1 MRHSIK
7 RVGKR
12 TLSIVLTLMMLVS
25 TMVVGMVTFNAAAIP
40 KNTTIY
46 LDLSNASGFK
56 KDSNPIYLAVTASSN
71 SDYSADNLDTSGAGS
86 YKPASDKWY
95 TMSNVSGNIWSAT
108 VTEESTVGK
117 VSFFSD
123 NESGYDNVYLTNC
136 TLGRTYDGTNN
147 MFVIGSST
155 YHNDRKSNIYGGSWS
170 TYSGGSGG
178 DTVTGDLLSVLK
190 GEKVMFYAG
199 EPSGWN
205 QSTIYLYTGSEQ
217 SGDSVSKSGVSN
229 GLSGYVLGAFCVA
242 PDINYYVGHDKYA
255 PYSVKPTAGAAYV
268 LSGDE
273 SSSSGFTKIST
284 NSSGNSLYSLNKGA
298 TLTATTTCDSSIQ
311 AGSSLNVN
319 TSTAA
324 GKSTI
329 GKNNTIEYY
338 IGDSAGNYSKYSLSN
353 GTLDT
358 SELADGTYTLKTVLS
373 DGNIYVVG
381 DTDTFTVESTPTL
394 AKPGLAITDK
404 GIITNFKSV
413 TLTISNGSDF
423 PDGTTFSLVDASGN
437 TVKTLTS
444 GNNTLQFS
452 DTDIPTEEGKYTVV
466 ASCDGYKS
474 SSSDEITLKKVQ
486 VYGVTLAVNNDADV
500 SATFIN
506 AYGRSDTITEGMVTT
521 IPVGTKVTVTAT
533 ITDTANKAFSKF
545 TYGGKNYVNN
555 PAEIT
560 ITENDGVIQTVIN
573 DVEKRK
579 VKIAAIEYV
588 DKVNHTEQTSGKYL
602 SSNNLTYTFNGSS
615 KTVTMTACAADP
627 TAYFAFSSTE
637 HSGWN
642 GNGHKFYVYEVEV
655 PSTVTSLRLDD
666 KVNIS
671 LDSTS
676 EYYAVYNYDGW
687 KSKGFKTSNRYYKV
701 DVVADKSV
709 DSGATVSANGTAS
722 VNYASDNTIKLYKN
736 QSNITLTATPSNTS
750 AFSLER
756 WNDGT
761 TDITSPYTVV
771 GEATLTAYFKAN
783 QTYTINLVK
792 TDANLDSITSSP
804 ASQTYESNTVK
815 VTVKAKAGYECSGL
829 TVKTATDK
837 NVTVTKNADGTY
849 SFTMPGEDVT
859 VTPTITA
866 KQAVNVTVS
875 SNDDTRGTAT
885 LTTTGAIYVGDSFTV
900 KAAPKSDNT
909 FIDFTVTGATQV
921 GTVKNADGSTTGTF
935 KATAQNVTVTANF
948 EENSGVLQTD
958 KYLIYGTSNNPNS
971 FTNVVPVY
979 LLNDGSFVAKL
990 DYSKL
995 KVNQDYYFAL
1005 SGTNTGDLYK
1015 QMYWQTDKYLNKVT
1029 VECTDPDNVEAG
1041 YNEYNLDNVRYNFGR
1056 FKIKSDTVT
1065 GITICVGKDDG
1076 SGNGNVKEP
1085 YYQVIPTVEQLP
1097 EGTVTVYAKDG
1108 TSVEGG
1114 THEMAETRVLGGYD
1128 KIISENEVD
1137 RDCRY
1142 RAHKD
1147 SYLTIQTTMDATR
1160 YSNGYYVYAF
1170 CINGLNYPA
1179 LEIKSG
1185 VYQTTY
1191 KVAGDE
1197 KNSIVEI
1204 TPVYYNKKIEEAG
1217 DYLTIYVDASQ
1228 LEGRWG
1234 NTLSCYSYYYKKAGE
1249 TDAFCTT
1256 PYPGQPMLL
1265 GANGLYYTR
1274 FPRFAYD
1281 STGTKILNPDKNN
1294 EPYLISGLTVNSYSE
1309 KETHGQIYPDLNG
1322 KNLQTFDYDDF
1333 IYISNLGFDTLKFE
1347 IQCRDSVSNQDT
1359 LLGGATNAPDKS
1371 GTTIDLNIYAN
1382 NSGWDDFDDFDGN
1395 KIDIIG
1401 NKLTPEQQAKD
1412 PIYIVST
1419 GNQNTA
1425 LGQWS
1430 TVWYVY
1436 NSKGEY
1442 ITQGHPSDF
1451 ISRNADETTSNP
1463 ETTAYKAIK
1472 AKGYEGVPVKI
1483 SYESNVGANGNTGT
1497 RIDGRWYYT
1506 KSTQS
1511 ATVDVSVQYRND
1523 SSSEWLDDT
1532 NDVSTAVSGTATID
1546 GVTSKT
1552 FEMRNVTA
1560 KLNAV
1565 PKNGYVFV
1573 EWGTVDDEG
1582 NYTKLSNIK
1591 TAASDFMVDTNYHLV
1606 ARFEKVEEGSLI
1618 LTHRKYVGPN
1628 AVGGNGYYLL
1638 SAVIKDSQD
1647 NELASFP
1654 ITEGEIVI
1662 PNIQEY
1668 RGCKIEITMTTRM
1681 RGINTF
1687 VDWYMM
1693 SPEGDYDNITQSEDV
1708 WGKTGE
1714 VSQTIVQWVDNLYNN
1729 AELVLNTLHYY
1740 SDIAQV
1746 TRNAV
1751 LNYKYYNRF
1760 NEERTYT
1767 KVIVLD
1773 DQYIQDHGYEITN
1786 ELIYDNAP
1794 AIEDLYKDCVWRIT
1808 EQTTSKNGT
1817 TATIWGT
1824 HSEILYNVS
1833 LDDGINPVV
1842 STTVKYNNYLKN
1854 DNNEFYKAPNAD
1866 ENGIPFAYWLVTKD
1880 GKEVARCYAND
1891 FNLKIVDHYTITAV
1905 YEETRESS
1913 LTISEPKYTREQ
1925 FTDESGNVKSDYLYV
1940 DFIVAYMNSNGILL
1954 NGELATD
1961 YHTGLIVEFDRYIKV
1976 DDQNADDAKL
1986 TKPLT
1991 EYKYEDYDHTKLQ
2004 NIATDDTKES
2014 GSLTVDG
2021 TRALYKFEINNADYN
2036 NKNRIDYF
2044 VKFDNKNKSFRRY
2057 VMKAYYYV
2065 YYTDSNGDIVY
2076 QQTAPQ
2082 YFCLFEI
2089 GNSTA
2094 ETNNNNSSVTE

>member
-25 TMVVGMVTFNAAAIP
+25 TMVVGIVTFNAAAIP

-123 NESGYDNVYLTNC
+123 NESGYDNVYSTNC

-155 YHNDRKSNIYGGSWS
+155 YHDDRKSNIYGGSWS

-199 EPSGWN
+199 EPSGWK
-205 QSTIYLYTGSEQ
+205 QSTIYLYTGSGQ

-242 PDINYYVGHDKYA
+242 PDINYYVGHSDYA

-268 LSGDE
+268 LSASE

-381 DTDTFTVESTPTL
+381 DTDTFTVESTPTQ
-394 AKPGLAITDK
+394 PYAIT
-404 GIITNFKSV
+404 
-413 TLTISNGSDF
+413 
-423 PDGTTFSLVDASGN
+423 LVS
-437 TVKTLTS
+437 
-444 GNNTLQFS
+444 
-452 DTDIPTEEGKYTVV
+452 TD
-466 ASCDGYKS
+466 
-474 SSSDEITLKKVQ
+474 
-486 VYGVTLAVNNDADV
+486 VN
-500 SATFIN
+500 
-506 AYGRSDTITEGMVTT
+506 
-521 IPVGTKVTVTAT
+521 
-533 ITDTANKAFSKF
+533 
-545 TYGGKNYVNN
+545 
-555 PAEIT
+555 
-560 ITENDGVIQTVIN
+560 
-573 DVEKRK
+573 
-579 VKIAAIEYV
+579 
-588 DKVNHTEQTSGKYL
+588 
-602 SSNNLTYTFNGSS
+602 
-615 KTVTMTACAADP
+615 
-627 TAYFAFSSTE
+627 
-637 HSGWN
+637 
-642 GNGHKFYVYEVEV
+642 
-655 PSTVTSLRLDD
+655 
-666 KVNIS
+666 
-671 LDSTS
+671 
-676 EYYAVYNYDGW
+676 
-687 KSKGFKTSNRYYKV
+687 
-701 DVVADKSV
+701 
-709 DSGATVSANGTAS
+709 
-722 VNYASDNTIKLYKN
+722 
-736 QSNITLTATPSNTS
+736 
-750 AFSLER
+750 LE
-756 WNDGT
+756 
-761 TDITSPYTVV
+761 
-771 GEATLTAYFKAN
+771 
-783 QTYTINLVK
+783 
-792 TDANLDSITSSP
+792 SITSSP

-815 VTVKAKAGYECSGL
+815 VTVKAKAGYVCSGI
-829 TVKTATDK
+829 TVKTATDN
-837 NVTVTKNADGTY
+837 NVTVTKNDDGTY

-866 KQAVNVTVS
+866 KQAANVTVS

-885 LTTTGAIYVGDSFTV
+885 LTTTGTIYVGDSFTV
-900 KAAPKSDNT
+900 KAAPKSDNV
-909 FIDFTVTGATQV
+909 FKNFTVTGATQV
-921 GTVKNADGSTTGTF
+921 GTVINADGSTTGTF

-958 KYLIYGTSNNPNS
+958 KYLIYQYSQNDANPSLLTKSLPIYRLSDGTFIARFSEEE
-971 FTNVVPVY
+971 
-979 LLNDGSFVAKL
+979 VANMQKH
-990 DYSKL
+990 DI
-995 KVNQDYYFAL
+995 YFAL
-1005 SGTNTGDLYK
+1005 SSSKNYSDIYWTNN
-1015 QMYWQTDKYLNKVT
+1015 QNVT
-1029 VECTDPDNVEAG
+1029 VKTDPEDTTLIYADLRNPDGG
-1041 YNEYNLDNVRYNFGR
+1041 YKVGHIWLDNTQVIGME
-1056 FKIKSDTVT
+1056 IE
-1065 GITICVGKDDG
+1065 VGVDDG
-1076 SGNGNVKEP
+1076 KGHVQYPNYVVRP
-1085 YYQVIPTVEQLP
+1085 IVEQLP

-1108 TSVEGG
+1108 TTISGG
-1114 THEMAETRVLGGYD
+1114 TADMAETRVLSGYD
-1128 KIISENEVD
+1128 KILSEVETD
-1137 RDCRY
+1137 THCKY
-1142 RAHKD
+1142 RSSKGK
-1147 SYLTIQTTMDATR
+1147 SLSIQTTMDSTKYA
-1160 YSNGYYVYAF
+1160 NGYYVYAF
-1170 CINGLNYPA
+1170 CINGISYPA
-1179 LEIKSG
+1179 LETSAG

-1191 KVAGDE
+1191 MVSGNE
-1197 KNSIVEI
+1197 ENSIVEI

-1234 NTLSCYSYYYKKAGE
+1234 NTLSCYSYYYTGE
-1249 TDAFCTT
+1249 YNDGKPVALETSG
-1256 PYPGQPMLL
+1256 YPGQPMLL
-1265 GANGLYYTR
+1265 GTNGLYYTR
-1274 FPRFAYD
+1274 FPRYSYD
-1281 STGTKILNPDKNN
+1281 ETGTKRINPNTNN
-1294 EPYLISGLTVNSYSE
+1294 PYLISGVTVNSFSE
-1309 KETHGQIYPDLNG
+1309 KELHGQIYPDLKD

-1347 IQCRDSVSNQDT
+1347 IQCRYSVSNQHT
-1359 LLGGATNAPDKS
+1359 LLNGATNAPVKNDPINLRDYESK
-1371 GTTIDLNIYAN
+1371 
-1382 NSGWDDFDDFDGN
+1382 GWENFYDFDGN

-1401 NKLTPEQQAKD
+1401 NKLSPEQQAKD

-1436 NSKGEY
+1436 NHKGEY

-1463 ETTAYKAIK
+1463 ETPAYEAIK
-1472 AKGYEGVPVKI
+1472 DQGYEGVPVKI
-1483 SYESNVGANGNTGT
+1483 CYESNVGADGNTGT

-1506 KSTQS
+1506 KSNQE
-1511 ATVDVSVQYRND
+1511 ATVDVSVQYR
-1523 SSSEWLDDT
+1523 DDT
-1532 NDVSTAVSGTATID
+1532 SSDVWTNDTNETLTAVSGTATID

-1552 FEMRNVTA
+1552 FEQRNVTA
-1560 KLNAV
+1560 QLNAV

-1573 EWGTVDDEG
+1573 AWGTVDDEG

-1714 VSQTIVQWVDNLYNN
+1714 VSQTIVQSVDNLYNG

-1740 SDIAQV
+1740 SDIARV
-1746 TRNAV
+1746 SRDAV

-1760 NEERTYT
+1760 NQEKTYV
-1767 KVIVLD
+1767 KHVELD
-1773 DQYIQDHGYEITN
+1773 EDDVVDGVYTITDK
-1786 ELIYDNAP
+1786 LIYDNAP

-1824 HSEILYNVS
+1824 HSEIPCNVN
-1833 LDDGINPVV
+1833 LDDGINVTV
-1842 STTVKYNNYLKN
+1842 DKQVKYNNYLKN
-1854 DNNEFYKAPNAD
+1854 KNNEFYKAPNANAD
-1866 ENGIPFAYWLVTKD
+1866 GTPFAYWSVVTTKD
-1880 GKEVARCYAND
+1880 GKEVAKCYANE
-1891 FNLKIVDHYTITAV
+1891 FNLKIVDDYTITAV
-1905 YEETRESS
+1905 YKETRESS

-1954 NGELATD
+1954 NGELATN
-1961 YHTGLIVEFDRYIKV
+1961 YHTGLIVEFDRNIKV
-1976 DDQNADDAKL
+1976 DDQNVDDAKL

-2065 YYTDSNGDIVY
+2065 YYTDSNGKTVY
-2076 QQTAPQ
+2076 QQTEPV
-2082 YFCLFEI
+2082 YFCLFET

-2094 ETNNNNSSVTE
+2094 VTSENNNSSVTE

>member
-25 TMVVGMVTFNAAAIP
+25 TMVVGIVSTSAVTCSGGYMYFDNSTAQWDNVYFVIGHSSYSSVYSMSKIAGTNLYYKSLDKWAGATYFSFICTPNAWGSGSWTSS
-40 KNTTIY
+40 N
-46 LDLSNASGFK
+46 LSNATYYTTANTTWDSIDSGSTYVVAPSVKQTKGCADNISYLGNATDTYNKLNKTQTLKAKVSTDNGNTYSETSDAFVNLSISTK
-56 KDSNPIYLAVTASSN
+56 KISGNGT
-71 SDYSADNLDTSGAGS
+71 SADSSVNSKA
-86 YKPASDKWY
+86 AS
-95 TMSNVSGNIWSAT
+95 VSATAARSAT
-108 VTEESTVGK
+108 VDLSYSNLDSEYTFAGWGDSNST
-117 VSFFSD
+117 SP
-123 NESGYDNVYLTNC
+123 
-136 TLGRTYDGTNN
+136 
-147 MFVIGSST
+147 SST
-155 YHNDRKSNIYGGSWS
+155 SP
-170 TYSGGSGG
+170 T
-178 DTVTGDLLSVLK
+178 LS
-190 GEKVMFYAG
+190 Y
-199 EPSGWN
+199 
-205 QSTIYLYTGSEQ
+205 
-217 SGDSVSKSGVSN
+217 
-229 GLSGYVLGAFCVA
+229 
-242 PDINYYVGHDKYA
+242 
-255 PYSVKPTAGAAYV
+255 
-268 LSGDE
+268 
-273 SSSSGFTKIST
+273 
-284 NSSGNSLYSLNKGA
+284 
-298 TLTATTTCDSSIQ
+298 TATSSDK
-311 AGSSLNVN
+311 
-319 TSTAA
+319 T
-324 GKSTI
+324 
-329 GKNNTIEYY
+329 YY
-338 IGDSAGNYSKYSLSN
+338 AYFK
-353 GTLDT
+353 LD
-358 SELADGTYTLKTVLS
+358 
-373 DGNIYVVG
+373 
-381 DTDTFTVESTPTL
+381 STPTL
-394 AKPGLAITDK
+394 PAPGLATTDK
-404 GIITNFKSV
+404 GIITSDKPV
-413 TLTISNGSDF
+413 TLTISNGSVF
-423 PDGTTFSLVDASGN
+423 PDGTTFSLVNASGN
-437 TVKTLTS
+437 TVKALTS
-444 GNNTLQFS
+444 GNNTLEFS
-452 DTDIPTEEGKYTVV
+452 DIDIPSEEGTYTVV
-466 ASCDGYKS
+466 ASCNGYNS

-486 VYGVTLAVNNDADV
+486 VYDVTLAVNNDADV

-506 AYGRSDTITEGMVTT
+506 AYGQSDTITEGMVT
-521 IPVGTKVTVTAT
+521 PVPAGNKVTVTAT

-545 TYGGKNYVNN
+545 TYGGKNYENN

-560 ITENDGVIQTVIN
+560 ITENDGVINTVIN
-573 DVEKRK
+573 DVEKRT

-588 DKVNHTEQTSGKYL
+588 DKDNHKEQTSGKYL
-602 SSNNLTYTFNGSS
+602 STNNLTYTFAGSS
-615 KTVTMTACAADP
+615 KTVTMTACADDP

-671 LDSTS
+671 LDTTS
-676 EYYAVYNYDGW
+676 EYYAVYNYEGW
-687 KSKGFKTSNRYYKV
+687 KSKGFKTSDRYYKV

-722 VNYASDNTIKLYKN
+722 VNYASDNAIKLYKN

-750 AFSLER
+750 AFSLVR

-761 TDITSPYTVV
+761 TDITNPYTVV
-771 GEATLTAYFKAN
+771 GEAILTAYFKTN
-783 QTYTINLVK
+783 QTYTINLVE

-815 VTVKAKAGYECSGL
+815 VTVKAKTGYECSGL

-837 NVTVTKNADGTY
+837 NVTVTKNDDGTY

-866 KQAVNVTVS
+866 KQAANVTVS

-885 LTTTGAIYVGDSFTV
+885 LTTTGTIYVGDSFTV
-900 KAAPKSDNT
+900 KAAPTSDNT
-909 FIDFTVTGATQV
+909 FKDFTVTGATQV

-958 KYLIYGTSNNPNS
+958 KYLIYQYSENDAKPSLLTKSLPIYRLSDGTFIARFSEEE
-971 FTNVVPVY
+971 
-979 LLNDGSFVAKL
+979 VANMQKH
-990 DYSKL
+990 DIH
-995 KVNQDYYFAL
+995 FAL
-1005 SGTNTGDLYK
+1005 SSSKNYSDIYWTNN
-1015 QMYWQTDKYLNKVT
+1015 QNVT
-1029 VECTDPDNVEAG
+1029 VKTDPEDTKLIYADLRNPDGG
-1041 YNEYNLDNVRYNFGR
+1041 YKVGHIWLDNTQVIGME
-1056 FKIKSDTVT
+1056 IE
-1065 GITICVGKDDG
+1065 VGVDDG
-1076 SGNGNVKEP
+1076 KGHVQYPNYVVRP
-1085 YYQVIPTVEQLP
+1085 IVEQLP

-1108 TSVEGG
+1108 TTISGG
-1114 THEMAETRVLGGYD
+1114 TADMAETRVLSGYD
-1128 KIISENEVD
+1128 KILSEVETD
-1137 RDCRY
+1137 THCKY
-1142 RAHKD
+1142 RSSKGK
-1147 SYLTIQTTMDATR
+1147 SLSIQTTMDSTKYA
-1160 YSNGYYVYAF
+1160 NGYYVYAF
-1170 CINGLNYPA
+1170 CINGISYPA
-1179 LEIKSG
+1179 LETSAG

-1191 KVAGDE
+1191 MVSGNE
-1197 KNSIVEI
+1197 ENSIVEI

-1234 NTLSCYSYYYKKAGE
+1234 NTLSCYSYYYTGE
-1249 TDAFCTT
+1249 YNDGKPVALETSG
-1256 PYPGQPMLL
+1256 YPGQPMLL
-1265 GANGLYYTR
+1265 GTNGLYYTR
-1274 FPRFAYD
+1274 FPRYSYD
-1281 STGTKILNPDKNN
+1281 ETGTKRINSNTNN
-1294 EPYLISGLTVNSYSE
+1294 PYLISGVTVNSFSE
-1309 KETHGQIYPDLNG
+1309 KELHGDIYPDLKD

-1347 IQCRDSVSNQDT
+1347 IQCRYSVSNQHT
-1359 LLGGATNAPDKS
+1359 LLNGATNAPVMS
-1371 GTTIDLNIYAN
+1371 GTINLSDYE
-1382 NSGWDDFDDFDGN
+1382 SKGWENFYDFDGN

-1401 NKLTPEQQAKD
+1401 NKLSPEQQTKD

-1463 ETTAYKAIK
+1463 ETTAYEAIK
-1472 AKGYEGVPVKI
+1472 GQGYEGVPVKI
-1483 SYESNVGANGNTGT
+1483 CYESNVGADGNTGT

-1506 KSTQS
+1506 KSNQE
-1511 ATVDVSVQYRND
+1511 ATVDVSVQYR
-1523 SSSEWLDDT
+1523 DDT
-1532 NDVSTAVSGTATID
+1532 SYDVWTNDTNETLTAVSGTATID

-1552 FEMRNVTA
+1552 FEQRNVTA
-1560 KLNAV
+1560 QLNAV

-1573 EWGTVDDEG
+1573 AWGTVDDEG

-1662 PNIQEY
+1662 PNIQVY

-1740 SDIAQV
+1740 SDIARV
-1746 TRNAV
+1746 SRDAV

-1760 NEERTYT
+1760 NQEKTYV
-1767 KVIVLD
+1767 KHVELD
-1773 DQYIQDHGYEITN
+1773 EDDVVDGVYTITDK
-1786 ELIYDNAP
+1786 LIYDNAP
-1794 AIEDLYKDCVWRIT
+1794 AIEDLYKDCVWKVT

-1817 TATIWGT
+1817 TATIWGI
-1824 HSEILYNVS
+1824 HSESPCNVH

-1854 DNNEFYKAPNAD
+1854 NNEFYKAPNANAD
-1866 ENGIPFAYWLVTKD
+1866 GIPFAYWLVTKD
-1880 GKEVARCYAND
+1880 GKEVAKCYAND

-1905 YEETRESS
+1905 YKETRESS

-1954 NGELATD
+1954 SGDLASTMD

-2014 GSLTVDG
+2014 GSLTVDD

-2065 YYTDSNGDIVY
+2065 YYTDSNGKTVY
-2076 QQTAPQ
+2076 QQTEPV
-2082 YFCLFEI
+2082 YFCLFET

-2094 ETNNNNSSVTE
+2094 VTSENNNSSVTE

>member
-123 NESGYDNVYLTNC
+123 NESGYDNVYSTNC

-199 EPSGWN
+199 EPSGWI

-242 PDINYYVGHDKYA
+242 PDINYYVGHSDYA

-268 LSGDE
+268 LSASE

-381 DTDTFTVESTPTL
+381 DTDTFTVESTQTL
-394 AKPGLAITDK
+394 PAPGLATTDK
-404 GIITNFKSV
+404 GIITSDKPV
-413 TLTISNGSDF
+413 TLTISNGSVF
-423 PDGTTFSLVDASGN
+423 PDGTTFSLVNASGN
-437 TVKTLTS
+437 TVKALTS
-444 GNNTLQFS
+444 GNNTLEFS
-452 DTDIPTEEGKYTVV
+452 DIDIPTEEGKYTVV

-506 AYGRSDTITEGMVTT
+506 AYGQSDTITEGMVT
-521 IPVGTKVTVTAT
+521 PVPAGNKVTVTAT

-545 TYGGKNYVNN
+545 TYGGNNYENN

-560 ITENDGVIQTVIN
+560 ITENDGVINTVIN
-573 DVEKRK
+573 DVEKRT

-615 KTVTMTACAADP
+615 KTVTMTACADDP

-671 LDSTS
+671 LDTTS
-676 EYYAVYNYDGW
+676 EYYAVYNYEGW
-687 KSKGFKTSNRYYKV
+687 KSKGFKTSDRYYKV

-722 VNYASDNTIKLYKN
+722 VNYASDNAIKLYKN

-750 AFSLER
+750 AFSLVR

-761 TDITSPYTVV
+761 TDITNPYTVV
-771 GEATLTAYFKAN
+771 GEAILTAYFKTN
-783 QTYTINLVK
+783 QTYTINLVE

-815 VTVKAKAGYECSGL
+815 VTVKAKTGYECSGL

-837 NVTVTKNADGTY
+837 NVTVTKNDDGTY

-866 KQAVNVTVS
+866 KQAANVTVS

-885 LTTTGAIYVGDSFTV
+885 LTTTGTIYVGDSFTV
-900 KAAPKSDNT
+900 KAAPTSDNT
-909 FIDFTVTGATQV
+909 FKNFTVTGATQV

-958 KYLIYGTSNNPNS
+958 KYLIYQYSENDAKPSLLTKSLPIYRLSDGTFIARFSEEE
-971 FTNVVPVY
+971 
-979 LLNDGSFVAKL
+979 VANMQKH
-990 DYSKL
+990 DIH
-995 KVNQDYYFAL
+995 FAL
-1005 SGTNTGDLYK
+1005 SSSKNYSDIYWTNN
-1015 QMYWQTDKYLNKVT
+1015 QNVT
-1029 VECTDPDNVEAG
+1029 VKTDPEDTTLIYADLRNPDGG
-1041 YNEYNLDNVRYNFGR
+1041 YKVGHIWLDNTQVIGME
-1056 FKIKSDTVT
+1056 IE
-1065 GITICVGKDDG
+1065 VGVDDG
-1076 SGNGNVKEP
+1076 KGHVQYPNYVVRP
-1085 YYQVIPTVEQLP
+1085 IVEQLP

-1108 TSVEGG
+1108 TTVDGG
-1114 THEMAETRVLGGYD
+1114 TFGMAETRVLSGYD
-1128 KIISENEVD
+1128 KILSENADD
-1137 RDCRY
+1137 RYCTY
-1142 RAHKD
+1142 RASQD
-1147 SYLTIQTTMDATR
+1147 GYLAIETKMTATR
-1160 YSNGYYVYAF
+1160 LAQGYYVYAF
-1170 CINGLNYPA
+1170 NINGMRYPA
-1179 LEIKSG
+1179 LEIKNG
-1185 VYQTTY
+1185 VYRTNY
-1191 KVAGDE
+1191 VVSGDE
-1197 KNSIVEI
+1197 VNVEI
-1204 TPVYYNKKIEEAG
+1204 TPIFYNKNTEENG
-1217 DYLTIYVDASQ
+1217 DYITVYLDASE
-1228 LEGRWG
+1228 LDGRWG
-1234 NTLSCYSYYYKKAGE
+1234 NTIACYSYYYNDTDLAYE
-1249 TDAFCTT
+1249 TSK
-1256 PYPGQPMLL
+1256 YPGQPMLL
-1265 GANGLYYTR
+1265 GPNGLYYTR
-1274 FPRFAYD
+1274 VPRYAYSDGAKHVD
-1281 STGTKILNPDKNN
+1281 SNGNPYPVSGVTFNSFTKG
-1294 EPYLISGLTVNSYSE
+1294 GLHHSL
-1309 KETHGQIYPDLNG
+1309 YPEIEHNY
-1322 KNLQTFDYDDF
+1322 QTYDYDDF
-1333 IYISNLGFDTLKFE
+1333 KYITELGYDTVRCE
-1347 IQCRDSVSNQDT
+1347 IRYRNNTTTNQTT
-1359 LLGGATNAPDKS
+1359 LLGQNVNNAPEKLGS
-1371 GTTIDLNIYAN
+1371 TINVDTYEAINGWNNLFDYDRNLTDILGNRLTDEQKKAN
-1382 NSGWDDFDDFDGN
+1382 P
-1395 KIDIIG
+1395 
-1401 NKLTPEQQAKD
+1401 LHVVT
-1412 PIYIVST
+1412 V
-1419 GNQNTA
+1419 GNQNTSV
-1425 LGQWS
+1425 GKWS

-1436 NSKGEY
+1436 DQNGDYVTKGV
-1442 ITQGHPSDF
+1442 PSDF
-1451 ISRNADETTSNP
+1451 IPRVNEADN
-1463 ETTAYKAIK
+1463 TTAYKAIQ
-1472 AKGYEGVPVKI
+1472 AKGLTGLPVKVTF
-1483 SYESNVGANGNTGT
+1483 ESEQGAGSSVDSGNSGY
-1497 RIDGRWYYT
+1497 RCSARWLYT
-1506 KSTQS
+1506 NSDQE
-1511 ATVDVSVQYRND
+1511 ATVDVSVQYRNNA
-1523 SSSEWLDDT
+1523 SLDWISDT
-1532 NDVSTAVSGTATID
+1532 NEASTAVSGLATID

-1552 FEMRNVTA
+1552 FENRNVTA
-1560 KLNAV
+1560 QLNAV

-1582 NYTKLSNIK
+1582 NYSKLENIK
-1591 TAASDFMVDTNYHLV
+1591 SAASEFIVNNNQHLV
-1606 ARFEKVEEGSLI
+1606 ARFEKVEEGSLV
-1618 LTHRKYVGPN
+1618 LTHRKYNGPD
-1628 AVGGNGYYLL
+1628 AVGGNGAYLIA
-1638 SAVIKDSQD
+1638 AVVKG
-1647 NELASFP
+1647 EGGEVLASFP
-1654 ITEGEIVI
+1654 ADEYQIII
-1662 PNIQEY
+1662 PNIQQY
-1668 RGCKIEITMTTRM
+1668 LGCDIEITMTTKM

-1687 VDWYMM
+1687 IDWYMLT
-1693 SPEGDYDNITQSEDV
+1693 PEGDYDNITQSEDV

-1714 VSQTIVQWVDNLYNN
+1714 VSQTIVQSVNDLYSGSALVVN
-1729 AELVLNTLHYY
+1729 ALHYY
-1740 SDIAQV
+1740 SDIARV
-1746 TRNAV
+1746 TRKAI

-1760 NEERTYT
+1760 NEVRTYT
-1767 KVIVLD
+1767 KPVDLD
-1773 DQYIQDHGYEITN
+1773 DEYIDTNGYTITDK
-1786 ELIYDNAP
+1786 LIYDNAP
-1794 AIEDLYKDCVWRIT
+1794 AIEDLYKDCVWKIT

-1824 HSEILYNVS
+1824 HSESPCNVH

-1854 DNNEFYKAPNAD
+1854 DNNEFYKAPNANAD
-1866 ENGIPFAYWLVTKD
+1866 GIPFAYWLVTKD

-1905 YEETRESS
+1905 YKETRESS

-1954 NGELATD
+1954 SGDLASTMD
-1961 YHTGLIVEFDRYIKV
+1961 YHTGLIVEFDRDIKV
-1976 DDQNADDAKL
+1976 SDADADDAKL
-1986 TKPLT
+1986 SSPLT
-1991 EYKYEDYDHTKLQ
+1991 DYTYDDSTYIETL
-2004 NIATDDTKES
+2004 ATDKSIVS
-2014 GSLTVDG
+2014 GSLKIDPNDD

-2044 VKFDNKNKSFRRY
+2044 VKFENKKSFRHY

-2065 YYTDSNGDIVY
+2065 YYTDSNGNIVY

-2094 ETNNNNSSVTE
+2094 ETNNNNSSETA

>member
-40 KNTTIY
+40 ENTTIY
-46 LDLSNASGFK
+46 LDLSNADDDFK
-56 KDSNPIYLAVTASSN
+56 NATSSIYLTVTSSSN
-71 SDYSADNLDTSGAGS
+71 SSYSADNSNTSGAAS
-86 YKPASDKWY
+86 YAPKGDKWY
-95 TMSNVSGNIWSAT
+95 KMSNVSGNIWSAT
-108 VTEESTVGK
+108 VAEKSTVGK
-117 VSFFSD
+117 VSFFNKD
-123 NESGYDNVYLTNC
+123 ESLYDNVWQAHC

-155 YHNDRKSNIYGGSWS
+155 YHSDRKSNIYGGSWA

-205 QSTIYLYTGSEQ
+205 QSTIYLYTGSGQ

-242 PDINYYVGHDKYA
+242 PDINYYVGHSNYA

-268 LSGDE
+268 LSGSE

-381 DTDTFTVESTPTL
+381 DTDTFTVESTQTL

-444 GNNTLQFS
+444 GNNTLKFS

-486 VYGVTLAVNNDADV
+486 VYGVTLAVNDDADV

-506 AYGRSDTITEGMVTT
+506 AYGQSDTITEGMVTP
-521 IPVGTKVTVTAT
+521 IPVGNKVTVTAT

-573 DVEKRK
+573 DVEKRT

-615 KTVTMTACAADP
+615 KTVTMTACADDP

-687 KSKGFKTSNRYYKV
+687 KSKGFKTSDRYYKV

-783 QTYTINLVK
+783 QTYTITLVK

-815 VTVKAKAGYECSGL
+815 VTVKAKTGYECSGL

-909 FIDFTVTGATQV
+909 FKDFTVTGATQV

-958 KYLIYGTSNNPNS
+958 KYLIYQYSKNDANPALLNKYL
-971 FTNVVPVY
+971 PVY
-979 LLNDGSFVAKL
+979 LLSDGTFVARFSEDEVRAMRGK
-990 DYSKL
+990 DCH
-995 KVNQDYYFAL
+995 FAL
-1005 SGTNTGDLYK
+1005 SKTSSYNESNIYWTN
-1015 QMYWQTDKYLNKVT
+1015 NNNVT
-1029 VECTDPDNVEAG
+1029 VTKDP
-1041 YNEYNLDNVRYNFGR
+1041 
-1056 FKIKSDTVT
+1056 SDTTLIYANHKTYNDKFHLGQFYYDNDQVV
-1065 GITICVGKDDG
+1065 GIEIEVGKDDG
-1076 SGNGNVKEP
+1076 KGNVQYP
-1085 YYQVIPTVEQLP
+1085 NYVVRPIVEQLP

-1108 TSVEGG
+1108 TTVDGG
-1114 THEMAETRVLGGYD
+1114 TFDMAETRVLSGYD
-1128 KIISENEVD
+1128 KILSENAAD
-1137 RDCRY
+1137 RYCKY
-1142 RAHKD
+1142 RASKD
-1147 SYLTIQTTMDATR
+1147 GYLAIETTMTADRLAQ
-1160 YSNGYYVYAF
+1160 GYYVYAF
-1170 CINGLNYPA
+1170 NINGMRYPA
-1179 LEIKSG
+1179 LEIKNG
-1185 VYQTTY
+1185 VYRTNY
-1191 KVAGDE
+1191 VVSGDE
-1197 KNSIVEI
+1197 VNVEI
-1204 TPVYYNKKIEEAG
+1204 TPIFYNKNTEENG
-1217 DYLTIYVDASQ
+1217 DYITVYLDASE
-1228 LEGRWG
+1228 LDGRWG
-1234 NTLSCYSYYYKKAGE
+1234 NTIACYSYYYNDTGSAYE
-1249 TDAFCTT
+1249 TSK
-1256 PYPGQPMLL
+1256 YPGQPMLL
-1265 GANGLYYTR
+1265 GPNGLYYTR
-1274 FPRFAYD
+1274 VPRYAYSDGAKRVD
-1281 STGTKILNPDKNN
+1281 SNGNPY
-1294 EPYLISGLTVNSYSE
+1294 PVSGVTFNSFTEGGLHHSL
-1309 KETHGQIYPDLNG
+1309 YPEIEHNY
-1322 KNLQTFDYDDF
+1322 QTYDYDDF
-1333 IYISNLGFDTLKFE
+1333 KYITELGYDTVRCE
-1347 IQCRDSVSNQDT
+1347 IRYRNNTTTNQTT
-1359 LLGGATNAPDKS
+1359 LLGQNVNNAPEKLGS
-1371 GTTIDLNIYAN
+1371 TINVDTYEAINGWNNLFDYDRNLTDILGNRLTDEQKKAN
-1382 NSGWDDFDDFDGN
+1382 P
-1395 KIDIIG
+1395 
-1401 NKLTPEQQAKD
+1401 LHVVT
-1412 PIYIVST
+1412 V
-1419 GNQNTA
+1419 GNQNTSV
-1425 LGQWS
+1425 GKWS

-1436 NSKGEY
+1436 DQNGDYVTKGV
-1442 ITQGHPSDF
+1442 PSDF
-1451 ISRNADETTSNP
+1451 IPRVNEADN
-1463 ETTAYKAIK
+1463 TTAYKAIQ
-1472 AKGYEGVPVKI
+1472 AKGLTGLPVKVTF
-1483 SYESNVGANGNTGT
+1483 ESEQGAGSSVDSGNSGY
-1497 RIDGRWYYT
+1497 RCSARWLYT
-1506 KSTQS
+1506 NSDQE
-1511 ATVDVSVQYRND
+1511 ATVDVSVQYRNNA
-1523 SSSEWLDDT
+1523 SSDWISDT
-1532 NDVSTAVSGTATID
+1532 NEASTAVSGLATID

-1552 FEMRNVTA
+1552 FENRNVTA
-1560 KLNAV
+1560 QLNAV

-1582 NYTKLSNIK
+1582 NYSKLENIK
-1591 TAASDFMVDTNYHLV
+1591 SAASEFIVNNNQHLV
-1606 ARFEKVEEGSLI
+1606 ARFEKVEEGSLV
-1618 LTHRKYVGPN
+1618 LTHRKYNGPD
-1628 AVGGNGYYLL
+1628 AVGGNGAYLIA
-1638 SAVIKDSQD
+1638 AVVKG
-1647 NELASFP
+1647 EGGEVLASFP
-1654 ITEGEIVI
+1654 ADEYQIII
-1662 PNIQEY
+1662 PNIQQY
-1668 RGCKIEITMTTRM
+1668 LGCDIEITMTTKM

-1687 VDWYMM
+1687 IDWYML

-1714 VSQTIVQWVDNLYNN
+1714 VSQTIVQSVNDLYSGSALVVN
-1729 AELVLNTLHYY
+1729 ALHYY
-1740 SDIAQV
+1740 SDIASV
-1746 TRNAV
+1746 TRKAV

-1760 NEERTYT
+1760 NEVRTYT
-1767 KVIVLD
+1767 KSVDLD
-1773 DQYIQDHGYEITN
+1773 DEYIDTNGYTITDK
-1786 ELIYDNAP
+1786 LIYDNAP

-1854 DNNEFYKAPNAD
+1854 SNNEFYKAPNANAD
-1866 ENGIPFAYWLVTKD
+1866 GIPFAYWLVTKD

-1954 NGELATD
+1954 SGDLASTMD
-1961 YHTGLIVEFDRYIKV
+1961 YHTGLIVEFDRDIKV
-1976 DDQNADDAKL
+1976 SDADADNAKL
-1986 TKPLT
+1986 SSPLT
-1991 EYKYEDYDHTKLQ
+1991 DYTYDDSTYIETL
-2004 NIATDDTKES
+2004 ATDKSIVS
-2014 GSLTVDG
+2014 GSLKIDPNDD

-2044 VKFDNKNKSFRRY
+2044 VKFENKKSFRHY

-2094 ETNNNNSSVTE
+2094 ETNNNNSSETA

>member
-1 MRHSIK
+1 MRHSIR

-40 KNTTIY
+40 KDTTIY

-71 SDYSADNLDTSGAGS
+71 SNYSADNLDTSGAGS

-108 VTEESTVGK
+108 VTDASSVGK

-123 NESGYDNVYLTNC
+123 DESSYDDVWLTNC

-155 YHNDRKSNIYGGSWS
+155 YHSDRKSNIYGGSWS

-190 GEKVMFYAG
+190 GEKVMFYYGDLWGSG
-199 EPSGWN
+199 EKFIRTSTSTSNNLDNGSSTQRTITKDSNSYNYHSRSVAAASAKYYISNSGSW
-205 QSTIYLYTGSEQ
+205 
-217 SGDSVSKSGVSN
+217 SGVQMQEN
-229 GLSGYVLGAFCVA
+229 AVA
-242 PDINYYVGHDKYA
+242 GK
-255 PYSVKPTAGAAYV
+255 AYV
-268 LSGDE
+268 LNNN
-273 SSSSGFTKIST
+273 SGFSGST
-284 NSSGNSLYSLNKGA
+284 ANNVYSLSAG
-298 TLTATTTCDSSIQ
+298 TTTVSTTAEPTIQ
-311 AGSSLNVN
+311 NGSKLSVS
-319 TSTAA
+319 TSNA
-324 GKSTI
+324 GKSVVGITNSVKYCI
-329 GKNNTIEYY
+329 TSDNSSYSEYT
-338 IGDSAGNYSKYSLSN
+338 LTN

-381 DTDTFTVESTPTL
+381 DTDTFTVESTQTL

-444 GNNTLQFS
+444 GNNTLKFS

-506 AYGRSDTITEGMVTT
+506 AYGQSDTITEGMVTP
-521 IPVGTKVTVTAT
+521 IPVGNKVTVTAT

-687 KSKGFKTSNRYYKV
+687 KSKGFKTSDRYYKV

-900 KAAPKSDNT
+900 KAAPKSDNV
-909 FIDFTVTGATQV
+909 FKNFTVTGATQV

-958 KYLIYGTSNNPNS
+958 KYLIYQYSQNDANPALLTKSLPIYRLSDGTFIARFSEEEVANMQK
-971 FTNVVPVY
+971 
-979 LLNDGSFVAKL
+979 NDIH
-990 DYSKL
+990 
-995 KVNQDYYFAL
+995 FAL
-1005 SGTNTGDLYK
+1005 SSSKNYSDIYWTNN
-1015 QMYWQTDKYLNKVT
+1015 QNVT
-1029 VECTDPDNVEAG
+1029 VKTDPEDTTLIYADLRTPDGG
-1041 YNEYNLDNVRYNFGR
+1041 YKVGHIWLDNTQVIGME
-1056 FKIKSDTVT
+1056 IE
-1065 GITICVGKDDG
+1065 VGVDDG
-1076 SGNGNVKEP
+1076 KGNVQYP
-1085 YYQVIPTVEQLP
+1085 NYVVRPIVEQLP

-1108 TSVEGG
+1108 TSIEGG
-1114 THEMAETRVLGGYD
+1114 THEMADTRVLEGYD
-1128 KIISENEVD
+1128 KIISENEAD

-1249 TDAFCTT
+1249 IDAFCTT

-1347 IQCRDSVSNQDT
+1347 IQCRNSVSNQNT

-1371 GTTIDLNIYAN
+1371 GTTIDLNDYAN

-1401 NKLTPEQQAKD
+1401 NKLTPEQQTKD

-1425 LGQWS
+1425 LGEWS

-1436 NSKGEY
+1436 NSQGEY

-1472 AKGYEGVPVKI
+1472 DQGYEGVPVKI

-1506 KSTQS
+1506 KSTQN

-1746 TRNAV
+1746 TRKAV

-1760 NEERTYT
+1760 NEVRTYT
-1767 KVIVLD
+1767 KPVDLD
-1773 DQYIQDHGYEITN
+1773 DEYIDTNGYTITDK
-1786 ELIYDNAP
+1786 LIYDNAP
-1794 AIEDLYKDCVWRIT
+1794 AIEDLYKDCVWKIT

-1824 HSEILYNVS
+1824 HSESPCNVN
-1833 LDDGINPVV
+1833 LNDGINPVV

-1854 DNNEFYKAPNAD
+1854 NNNEFYKAPNAD
-1866 ENGIPFAYWLVTKD
+1866 ENGTPFAYWLVTKD

-2036 NKNRIDYF
+2036 NKNRFDYF

-2065 YYTDSNGDIVY
+2065 YYTDSNGDTVY

>member
-25 TMVVGMVTFNAAAIP
+25 TMVVGIVTFNAAAIP

-123 NESGYDNVYLTNC
+123 NESGYDNVYSTNC

-155 YHNDRKSNIYGGSWS
+155 YHNDKKSNIYGGSWT

-178 DTVTGDLLSVLK
+178 GTTLGTAPAEVLN
-190 GEKVMFYAG
+190 GTNVMFYIQAYSSDNELGLSTSNKSYKKATKIGSSNEYAYISIAKTDLTSYDRISNNLGSWEGVENTDIKVAEGG
-199 EPSGWN
+199 ELFVGN
-205 QSTIYLYTGSEQ
+205 A
-217 SGDSVSKSGVSN
+217 SVSTTSATTGVTTLSSALVNPSSANSITLTTVSN
-229 GLSGYVLGAFCVA
+229 KTTSSYGSDLYVQYYVDDTLVNSDDNLATSTSGATYDLDVSGYTDGE
-242 PDINYYVGHDKYA
+242 H
-255 PYSVKPTAGAAYV
+255 
-268 LSGDE
+268 
-273 SSSSGFTKIST
+273 
-284 NSSGNSLYSLNKGA
+284 
-298 TLTATTTCDSSIQ
+298 
-311 AGSSLNVN
+311 
-319 TSTAA
+319 
-324 GKSTI
+324 TI
-329 GKNNTIEYY
+329 
-338 IGDSAGNYSKYSLSN
+338 
-353 GTLDT
+353 
-358 SELADGTYTLKTVLS
+358 KTVLT
-373 DGNIYVVG
+373 DGNVYYIS
-381 DTDTFTVESTPTL
+381 DTDTFTVESTPTQ
-394 AKPGLAITDK
+394 PYAIT
-404 GIITNFKSV
+404 
-413 TLTISNGSDF
+413 
-423 PDGTTFSLVDASGN
+423 LVS
-437 TVKTLTS
+437 
-444 GNNTLQFS
+444 
-452 DTDIPTEEGKYTVV
+452 TD
-466 ASCDGYKS
+466 
-474 SSSDEITLKKVQ
+474 
-486 VYGVTLAVNNDADV
+486 VN
-500 SATFIN
+500 
-506 AYGRSDTITEGMVTT
+506 
-521 IPVGTKVTVTAT
+521 
-533 ITDTANKAFSKF
+533 
-545 TYGGKNYVNN
+545 
-555 PAEIT
+555 
-560 ITENDGVIQTVIN
+560 
-573 DVEKRK
+573 
-579 VKIAAIEYV
+579 
-588 DKVNHTEQTSGKYL
+588 
-602 SSNNLTYTFNGSS
+602 
-615 KTVTMTACAADP
+615 
-627 TAYFAFSSTE
+627 
-637 HSGWN
+637 
-642 GNGHKFYVYEVEV
+642 
-655 PSTVTSLRLDD
+655 
-666 KVNIS
+666 
-671 LDSTS
+671 
-676 EYYAVYNYDGW
+676 
-687 KSKGFKTSNRYYKV
+687 
-701 DVVADKSV
+701 
-709 DSGATVSANGTAS
+709 
-722 VNYASDNTIKLYKN
+722 
-736 QSNITLTATPSNTS
+736 
-750 AFSLER
+750 LE
-756 WNDGT
+756 
-761 TDITSPYTVV
+761 
-771 GEATLTAYFKAN
+771 
-783 QTYTINLVK
+783 
-792 TDANLDSITSSP
+792 SITSSP
-804 ASQTYESNTVK
+804 ASQAYEGNTVK
-815 VTVKAKAGYECSGL
+815 VTVKATTGYVCSGI

-837 NVTVTKNADGTY
+837 NVTVTKNDDGTY
-849 SFTMPGEDVT
+849 SFTMPGENVT

-866 KQAVNVTVS
+866 KQPANVTVS

-885 LTTTGAIYVGDSFTV
+885 LTTTVAIYVGDSFTV
-900 KAAPKSDNT
+900 KAAPTSDNT
-909 FIDFTVTGATQV
+909 FKNFTVNGATQV

-958 KYLIYGTSNNPNS
+958 KYLIYQYSQNDANPSLLTKSLPIYRLSDGTFIARFSEEEVANMQH
-971 FTNVVPVY
+971 
-979 LLNDGSFVAKL
+979 NDI
-990 DYSKL
+990 
-995 KVNQDYYFAL
+995 YFAL
-1005 SGTNTGDLYK
+1005 SSSKNYSDIYWTNN
-1015 QMYWQTDKYLNKVT
+1015 QNVT
-1029 VECTDPDNVEAG
+1029 VKTDPEDTTLIYADLRNPDGG
-1041 YNEYNLDNVRYNFGR
+1041 YKVGHIWLDNTQVIGME
-1056 FKIKSDTVT
+1056 IE
-1065 GITICVGKDDG
+1065 VGVDDG
-1076 SGNGNVKEP
+1076 KGHVQYPNYVVRP
-1085 YYQVIPTVEQLP
+1085 IVEQLP

-1108 TSVEGG
+1108 TTISGG
-1114 THEMAETRVLGGYD
+1114 TADMAETRVLSGYD
-1128 KIISENEVD
+1128 KILSEVETD
-1137 RDCRY
+1137 THCKY
-1142 RAHKD
+1142 RSSKGK
-1147 SYLTIQTTMDATR
+1147 SLSIQTTMDSTKYA
-1160 YSNGYYVYAF
+1160 NGYYVYAF
-1170 CINGLNYPA
+1170 CINGISYPA
-1179 LEIKSG
+1179 LETSAG

-1191 KVAGDE
+1191 MVSGNE
-1197 KNSIVEI
+1197 ENSIVEI

-1234 NTLSCYSYYYKKAGE
+1234 NTLSCYSYYYTGE
-1249 TDAFCTT
+1249 YNDGKPVALETSG
-1256 PYPGQPMLL
+1256 YPGQPMLL
-1265 GANGLYYTR
+1265 GTNGLYYTR
-1274 FPRFAYD
+1274 FPRYSYD
-1281 STGTKILNPDKNN
+1281 ETGTKRINPNTNN
-1294 EPYLISGLTVNSYSE
+1294 PYLISGVTVNSFSE
-1309 KETHGQIYPDLNG
+1309 KELHGQIYPDLKD

-1347 IQCRDSVSNQDT
+1347 IQCRYSVSNQHT
-1359 LLGGATNAPDKS
+1359 LLNGATNAPVKNDPINLRDYESK
-1371 GTTIDLNIYAN
+1371 
-1382 NSGWDDFDDFDGN
+1382 GWENFYDFDGN

-1401 NKLTPEQQAKD
+1401 NKLSPEQQAKD

-1436 NSKGEY
+1436 NHKGEY

-1463 ETTAYKAIK
+1463 ETPAYEAIK
-1472 AKGYEGVPVKI
+1472 DQGYEGVPVKI
-1483 SYESNVGANGNTGT
+1483 CYESNVGADGNTGT

-1506 KSTQS
+1506 KSNQE
-1511 ATVDVSVQYRND
+1511 ATVDVSVQYR
-1523 SSSEWLDDT
+1523 DDT
-1532 NDVSTAVSGTATID
+1532 SSDVWTNDTNETLTAVSGTATID

-1552 FEMRNVTA
+1552 FEQRNVTA
-1560 KLNAV
+1560 QLNAV

-1573 EWGTVDDEG
+1573 AWGTVDDEG

-1714 VSQTIVQWVDNLYNN
+1714 VSQTIVQSVDNLYNG

-1740 SDIAQV
+1740 SDIARV
-1746 TRNAV
+1746 SRDAV

-1760 NEERTYT
+1760 NQEKTYV
-1767 KVIVLD
+1767 KHVELD
-1773 DQYIQDHGYEITN
+1773 EDDVVDGVYTITDK
-1786 ELIYDNAP
+1786 LIYDNAP

-1824 HSEILYNVS
+1824 HSEIPCNVN
-1833 LDDGINPVV
+1833 LDDGINVTV
-1842 STTVKYNNYLKN
+1842 DKQVKYNNYLKN
-1854 DNNEFYKAPNAD
+1854 KNNEFYKAPNANAD
-1866 ENGIPFAYWLVTKD
+1866 GTPFAYWSVVTTKD
-1880 GKEVARCYAND
+1880 GKEVAKCYANE
-1891 FNLKIVDHYTITAV
+1891 FNLKIVDDYTITAV
-1905 YEETRESS
+1905 YKETRESS

-1954 NGELATD
+1954 NGELATN
-1961 YHTGLIVEFDRYIKV
+1961 YHTGLIVEFDRNIKV
-1976 DDQNADDAKL
+1976 DDQNVDDAKL

-2065 YYTDSNGDIVY
+2065 YYTDSNGKTVY
-2076 QQTAPQ
+2076 QQTEPV
-2082 YFCLFEI
+2082 YFCLFET

-2094 ETNNNNSSVTE
+2094 VTSENNNSSVTE

>member
-1 MRHSIK
+1 MRHSIR

-25 TMVVGMVTFNAAAIP
+25 TMVVGMVTFNAATIP

-71 SDYSADNLDTSGAGS
+71 SSYSADNSNTSGAGS

-108 VTEESTVGK
+108 VTDASSVGK

-123 NESGYDNVYLTNC
+123 DESSYDNVWSTNC

-155 YHNDRKSNIYGGSWS
+155 YHSDRESNIYGGSWS

-190 GEKVMFYAG
+190 GEKVMFYYGDLWGSG
-199 EPSGWN
+199 EKFIRTSTSTSNNLDNGSSTQRTITKDSNSYNYHSRSVAAASAKYYISNSGSW
-205 QSTIYLYTGSEQ
+205 
-217 SGDSVSKSGVSN
+217 SGVQMQEN
-229 GLSGYVLGAFCVA
+229 AVA
-242 PDINYYVGHDKYA
+242 GK
-255 PYSVKPTAGAAYV
+255 AYV
-268 LSGDE
+268 LNNN
-273 SSSSGFTKIST
+273 SGFSGST
-284 NSSGNSLYSLNKGA
+284 ANNVYSLSAG
-298 TLTATTTCDSSIQ
+298 TTTVSTTAEPTIQ
-311 AGSSLNVN
+311 NGSKLSVS
-319 TSTAA
+319 TSNA
-324 GKSTI
+324 GKSVVGITNSVKYCI
-329 GKNNTIEYY
+329 TSDNSSYSEYT
-338 IGDSAGNYSKYSLSN
+338 LTN

-444 GNNTLQFS
+444 GNNTLKFS

-506 AYGRSDTITEGMVTT
+506 AYGQSDTITEGMVT
-521 IPVGTKVTVTAT
+521 PVPAGNKVTVTAT

-615 KTVTMTACAADP
+615 KTVTMTACADDP

-676 EYYAVYNYDGW
+676 EYYAVYNYEGW
-687 KSKGFKTSNRYYKV
+687 KSKGFKTSDRYYKV

-815 VTVKAKAGYECSGL
+815 VTVKAKTGYECSGL

-909 FIDFTVTGATQV
+909 FKDFTVTGATQV

-958 KYLIYGTSNNPNS
+958 KYLIYQYSKNDANPALLNKYL
-971 FTNVVPVY
+971 PVY
-979 LLNDGSFVAKL
+979 LLSDGTFVARFSEDEVRAMRGK
-990 DYSKL
+990 DCH
-995 KVNQDYYFAL
+995 FAL
-1005 SGTNTGDLYK
+1005 SKTSSYNESNIYWTN
-1015 QMYWQTDKYLNKVT
+1015 NNNVT
-1029 VECTDPDNVEAG
+1029 VTKDP
-1041 YNEYNLDNVRYNFGR
+1041 
-1056 FKIKSDTVT
+1056 SDTTLIYANHKTYNDKFHLGQFYYDNDQVV
-1065 GITICVGKDDG
+1065 GIEIEVGKDDG
-1076 SGNGNVKEP
+1076 KGNVQYP
-1085 YYQVIPTVEQLP
+1085 NYVVRPIVEQLP

-1108 TSVEGG
+1108 TTVDGG
-1114 THEMAETRVLGGYD
+1114 TFDMAETRVLSGYD
-1128 KIISENEVD
+1128 KILSENAAD
-1137 RDCRY
+1137 RYCKY
-1142 RAHKD
+1142 RASKD
-1147 SYLTIQTTMDATR
+1147 GYLAIETTMTADRLAQ
-1160 YSNGYYVYAF
+1160 GYYVYAF
-1170 CINGLNYPA
+1170 NINGMRYPA
-1179 LEIKSG
+1179 LEIKNG
-1185 VYQTTY
+1185 VYRTNY
-1191 KVAGDE
+1191 VVSGDE
-1197 KNSIVEI
+1197 VNVEI
-1204 TPVYYNKKIEEAG
+1204 TPIFYNKNTEENG
-1217 DYLTIYVDASQ
+1217 DYITVYLDASE
-1228 LEGRWG
+1228 LDGRWG
-1234 NTLSCYSYYYKKAGE
+1234 NTIACYSYYYNDTDSAYE
-1249 TDAFCTT
+1249 TSK
-1256 PYPGQPMLL
+1256 YPGQPMLL
-1265 GANGLYYTR
+1265 GPNGLYYTR
-1274 FPRFAYD
+1274 VPRYAYSDGAKRVD
-1281 STGTKILNPDKNN
+1281 SNGNPY
-1294 EPYLISGLTVNSYSE
+1294 PVSGVTFNSFTEGGLHHSL
-1309 KETHGQIYPDLNG
+1309 YPEIEHNY
-1322 KNLQTFDYDDF
+1322 QTYDYDDF
-1333 IYISNLGFDTLKFE
+1333 KYITELGYDTVRCE
-1347 IQCRDSVSNQDT
+1347 IRYRNNTTTNQTT
-1359 LLGGATNAPDKS
+1359 LLGQNVNNAPEKLGS
-1371 GTTIDLNIYAN
+1371 TINVDTYEAINGWNNLFDYDRNLTDILGNRLTDEQKKAN
-1382 NSGWDDFDDFDGN
+1382 P
-1395 KIDIIG
+1395 
-1401 NKLTPEQQAKD
+1401 LHVVT
-1412 PIYIVST
+1412 V
-1419 GNQNTA
+1419 GNQNTSV
-1425 LGQWS
+1425 GKWS

-1436 NSKGEY
+1436 DQNGDYVTKGV
-1442 ITQGHPSDF
+1442 PSDF
-1451 ISRNADETTSNP
+1451 IPRVNEADN
-1463 ETTAYKAIK
+1463 TTAYKAIQ
-1472 AKGYEGVPVKI
+1472 AKGLTGLPVKVTF
-1483 SYESNVGANGNTGT
+1483 ESEQGAGSSVDSGNSGY
-1497 RIDGRWYYT
+1497 RCSARWLYT
-1506 KSTQS
+1506 NSDQE
-1511 ATVDVSVQYRND
+1511 ATVDVSVQYRNNA
-1523 SSSEWLDDT
+1523 SSDWISDT
-1532 NDVSTAVSGTATID
+1532 NEASTAVSGLATID

-1552 FEMRNVTA
+1552 FENRNVTA
-1560 KLNAV
+1560 QINAV

-1582 NYTKLSNIK
+1582 NYSKLENIK
-1591 TAASDFMVDTNYHLV
+1591 SAASEFIVNNNQHLV
-1606 ARFEKVEEGSLI
+1606 ARFEKVEEGSLV
-1618 LTHRKYVGPN
+1618 LTHRKYNGPD
-1628 AVGGNGYYLL
+1628 AVGGNGAYLIA
-1638 SAVIKDSQD
+1638 AVVKG
-1647 NELASFP
+1647 EGGEVLASFP
-1654 ITEGEIVI
+1654 ADEYQIII
-1662 PNIQEY
+1662 PNIQQY
-1668 RGCKIEITMTTRM
+1668 LGCDIEITMTTKM

-1687 VDWYMM
+1687 IDWYML

-1714 VSQTIVQWVDNLYNN
+1714 VSQTIVQSVNDLYSGSALVVN
-1729 AELVLNTLHYY
+1729 ALHYY
-1740 SDIAQV
+1740 SDIARV
-1746 TRNAV
+1746 TRKAV

-1760 NEERTYT
+1760 NEVRTYT
-1767 KVIVLD
+1767 KPVDLD
-1773 DQYIQDHGYEITN
+1773 DEYIDTNGYTITDK
-1786 ELIYDNAP
+1786 LIYDNAP
-1794 AIEDLYKDCVWRIT
+1794 AIEDLYKDCVWKIT

-1824 HSEILYNVS
+1824 HSESPCNVH
-1833 LDDGINPVV
+1833 LDDGINAAVDKQV
-1842 STTVKYNNYLKN
+1842 EYNNYLKN
-1854 DNNEFYKAPNAD
+1854 DNNEFYEAPNAD
-1866 ENGIPFAYWLVTKD
+1866 ENGTPFAYWLVTKD
-1880 GKEVARCYAND
+1880 GKEVARCYANN

-1954 NGELATD
+1954 SGDLASTMD
-1961 YHTGLIVEFDRYIKV
+1961 YHTGLIVEFDRDIKV
-1976 DDQNADDAKL
+1976 SDADADNAKL
-1986 TKPLT
+1986 SSPLT
-1991 EYKYEDYDHTKLQ
+1991 DYTYADSTYIETL
-2004 NIATDDTKES
+2004 ATDKSIVS
-2014 GSLTVDG
+2014 GSLKIDPNDD

-2044 VKFDNKNKSFRRY
+2044 VKFENKKSFRHY

-2094 ETNNNNSSVTE
+2094 ETNNNNSSETA

>member
-123 NESGYDNVYLTNC
+123 NESRYDNVYSTNC

-155 YHNDRKSNIYGGSWS
+155 YHIDKKSNIYGGSWT

-178 DTVTGDLLSVLK
+178 GTTLGTAPAEVLN
-190 GEKVMFYAG
+190 GTNVMFYIQAYSSDNELGLSTSNKSCKKATKIDSSNEYAYISIAKTDLASYNRISNNLGYWVGVENSDIKNAKGG
-199 EPSGWN
+199 ELFVGN
-205 QSTIYLYTGSEQ
+205 A
-217 SGDSVSKSGVSN
+217 SVSTTSATTGVTTLSSALVNPSSANSITLTTVSN
-229 GLSGYVLGAFCVA
+229 KTTPSYGSDLYVQYYVDDTLVNSDDNLATSTSGATYDLDVSGYTDGE
-242 PDINYYVGHDKYA
+242 H
-255 PYSVKPTAGAAYV
+255 
-268 LSGDE
+268 
-273 SSSSGFTKIST
+273 
-284 NSSGNSLYSLNKGA
+284 
-298 TLTATTTCDSSIQ
+298 
-311 AGSSLNVN
+311 
-319 TSTAA
+319 
-324 GKSTI
+324 TI
-329 GKNNTIEYY
+329 
-338 IGDSAGNYSKYSLSN
+338 
-353 GTLDT
+353 
-358 SELADGTYTLKTVLS
+358 KTVLT
-373 DGNIYVVG
+373 DGNVYYIS
-381 DTDTFTVESTPTL
+381 DTDTFTVESTPTQ
-394 AKPGLAITDK
+394 PYAIT
-404 GIITNFKSV
+404 
-413 TLTISNGSDF
+413 
-423 PDGTTFSLVDASGN
+423 LVS
-437 TVKTLTS
+437 
-444 GNNTLQFS
+444 
-452 DTDIPTEEGKYTVV
+452 TD
-466 ASCDGYKS
+466 
-474 SSSDEITLKKVQ
+474 
-486 VYGVTLAVNNDADV
+486 VN
-500 SATFIN
+500 
-506 AYGRSDTITEGMVTT
+506 
-521 IPVGTKVTVTAT
+521 
-533 ITDTANKAFSKF
+533 
-545 TYGGKNYVNN
+545 
-555 PAEIT
+555 
-560 ITENDGVIQTVIN
+560 
-573 DVEKRK
+573 
-579 VKIAAIEYV
+579 
-588 DKVNHTEQTSGKYL
+588 
-602 SSNNLTYTFNGSS
+602 
-615 KTVTMTACAADP
+615 
-627 TAYFAFSSTE
+627 
-637 HSGWN
+637 
-642 GNGHKFYVYEVEV
+642 
-655 PSTVTSLRLDD
+655 
-666 KVNIS
+666 
-671 LDSTS
+671 
-676 EYYAVYNYDGW
+676 
-687 KSKGFKTSNRYYKV
+687 
-701 DVVADKSV
+701 
-709 DSGATVSANGTAS
+709 
-722 VNYASDNTIKLYKN
+722 
-736 QSNITLTATPSNTS
+736 
-750 AFSLER
+750 LE
-756 WNDGT
+756 
-761 TDITSPYTVV
+761 
-771 GEATLTAYFKAN
+771 
-783 QTYTINLVK
+783 
-792 TDANLDSITSSP
+792 SITSSP

-815 VTVKAKAGYECSGL
+815 VTVKAKAGYVCSGI
-829 TVKTATDK
+829 TVKTATDN
-837 NVTVTKNADGTY
+837 NVTVTKNDDGTY

-866 KQAVNVTVS
+866 KQAANVTVS

-885 LTTTGAIYVGDSFTV
+885 LTTTGTIYVGDSFTV

-909 FIDFTVTGATQV
+909 FKDFTVTGATQV

-935 KATAQNVTVTANF
+935 KATEQNVTVTANF

-958 KYLIYGTSNNPNS
+958 KYLLYQYNQNDANPALLNKYL
-971 FTNVVPVY
+971 PVY
-979 LLNDGSFVAKL
+979 LLSDGTFVARFSEDEVKAMRGK
-990 DYSKL
+990 DCH
-995 KVNQDYYFAL
+995 FAL
-1005 SGTNTGDLYK
+1005 SKTSSYNESNIYWTN
-1015 QMYWQTDKYLNKVT
+1015 NNNVT
-1029 VECTDPDNVEAG
+1029 VTKDP
-1041 YNEYNLDNVRYNFGR
+1041 
-1056 FKIKSDTVT
+1056 SDTTLIYANHKTYNDKFHLGQFYYDNDQVV
-1065 GITICVGKDDG
+1065 GIEIEVGKDDG
-1076 SGNGNVKEP
+1076 KGHVQYPNYVVRP
-1085 YYQVIPTVEQLP
+1085 IVEQLP

-1108 TSVEGG
+1108 TTVDGG
-1114 THEMAETRVLGGYD
+1114 TFDMAETRVLSGYD
-1128 KIISENEVD
+1128 KILSENEVD

-1147 SYLTIQTTMDATR
+1147 SYLTIQTTMNATR

-1234 NTLSCYSYYYKKAGE
+1234 NTLSCYSYYYTGKYNGGKPVALE
-1249 TDAFCTT
+1249 TSG
-1256 PYPGQPMLL
+1256 YPGQPMLL
-1265 GANGLYYTR
+1265 GTNGLYYTR
-1274 FPRFAYD
+1274 FPRYSYD
-1281 STGTKILNPDKNN
+1281 ETGTKRINPNTSN
-1294 EPYLISGLTVNSYSE
+1294 PYLISGVTVNSFSE
-1309 KETHGQIYPDLNG
+1309 KELHGQIYPDLKD

-1347 IQCRDSVSNQDT
+1347 IQCRYSVSNQHT
-1359 LLGGATNAPDKS
+1359 LLNGATNAPVKN
-1371 GTTIDLNIYAN
+1371 DLINLRDYE
-1382 NSGWDDFDDFDGN
+1382 SKGWENFYDFDGN

-1401 NKLTPEQQAKD
+1401 NKLSPEQQAKD

-1436 NSKGEY
+1436 NHKGEY

-1463 ETTAYKAIK
+1463 ETPAYAAIK
-1472 AKGYEGVPVKI
+1472 DQGYEGVPVKI
-1483 SYESNVGANGNTGT
+1483 CYESNVGADGNTGT

-1506 KSTQS
+1506 KSNQE
-1511 ATVDVSVQYRND
+1511 ATVDVSVQYR
-1523 SSSEWLDDT
+1523 DDT
-1532 NDVSTAVSGTATID
+1532 SSDVWTNDTNETLTAVSGTATID

-1552 FEMRNVTA
+1552 FEQRNVTA
-1560 KLNAV
+1560 QLNAV

-1573 EWGTVDDEG
+1573 AWGTVDDEG

-1638 SAVIKDSQD
+1638 SAVIKGSQD

-1714 VSQTIVQWVDNLYNN
+1714 VSQTIVQSVDNLYNG

-1740 SDIAQV
+1740 SDIARV
-1746 TRNAV
+1746 SRDAV

-1760 NEERTYT
+1760 NQEKTYV
-1767 KVIVLD
+1767 KHVELD
-1773 DQYIQDHGYEITN
+1773 EDDVVDGVYTITDK
-1786 ELIYDNAP
+1786 LIYDNAP

-1824 HSEILYNVS
+1824 HSEIPCNVN
-1833 LDDGINPVV
+1833 LDDGINVTV
-1842 STTVKYNNYLKN
+1842 DKQVKYNNYLKN
-1854 DNNEFYKAPNAD
+1854 DNNEFYRAPDANAD
-1866 ENGIPFAYWLVTKD
+1866 DTPFAYWSVVTTKD
-1880 GKEVARCYAND
+1880 GKEVAKCYANE
-1891 FNLKIVDHYTITAV
+1891 FNLKIVDDYTITAV
-1905 YEETRESS
+1905 YKETRESS

-1961 YHTGLIVEFDRYIKV
+1961 YHTGLIVEFDRNIKV
-1976 DDQNADDAKL
+1976 DDRNVDDAKL

-2065 YYTDSNGDIVY
+2065 YYTDSNGKTVY
-2076 QQTAPQ
+2076 QQTEPV
-2082 YFCLFEI
+2082 YFCLFET

-2094 ETNNNNSSVTE
+2094 VTSENNNSSVTE

>member
-25 TMVVGMVTFNAAAIP
+25 TMVVGIVSTSAVTCSGGYMYFDNSTAQWDNVYFVIGHSSYSSVYSMSKIAGTNLYYKSLDKWAGATYFSFICTPNAWGSGSWTSS
-40 KNTTIY
+40 N
-46 LDLSNASGFK
+46 LSNATYYTTANTTWDSIDSGSTYVVAPSVKQTKGCADNISYLGNATDTYNKLNKTQTLKAKVSTDNGNTYSETSDAFVNLSISTK
-56 KDSNPIYLAVTASSN
+56 KISGNGT
-71 SDYSADNLDTSGAGS
+71 SADSSVNSKA
-86 YKPASDKWY
+86 AS
-95 TMSNVSGNIWSAT
+95 VSATAARSAT
-108 VTEESTVGK
+108 VDLSYSNLDSEYTFAGWGDSNST
-117 VSFFSD
+117 SP
-123 NESGYDNVYLTNC
+123 
-136 TLGRTYDGTNN
+136 
-147 MFVIGSST
+147 SST
-155 YHNDRKSNIYGGSWS
+155 SP
-170 TYSGGSGG
+170 T
-178 DTVTGDLLSVLK
+178 LS
-190 GEKVMFYAG
+190 Y
-199 EPSGWN
+199 
-205 QSTIYLYTGSEQ
+205 
-217 SGDSVSKSGVSN
+217 
-229 GLSGYVLGAFCVA
+229 
-242 PDINYYVGHDKYA
+242 
-255 PYSVKPTAGAAYV
+255 
-268 LSGDE
+268 
-273 SSSSGFTKIST
+273 
-284 NSSGNSLYSLNKGA
+284 
-298 TLTATTTCDSSIQ
+298 TATSSDK
-311 AGSSLNVN
+311 
-319 TSTAA
+319 T
-324 GKSTI
+324 
-329 GKNNTIEYY
+329 YY
-338 IGDSAGNYSKYSLSN
+338 AYFK
-353 GTLDT
+353 LD
-358 SELADGTYTLKTVLS
+358 
-373 DGNIYVVG
+373 
-381 DTDTFTVESTPTL
+381 STPTL
-394 AKPGLAITDK
+394 PAPGLATTDK
-404 GIITNFKSV
+404 GIITSDKPV
-413 TLTISNGSDF
+413 TLTISNGSVF
-423 PDGTTFSLVDASGN
+423 PDGTTFSLVNASGN
-437 TVKTLTS
+437 TVKALTS
-444 GNNTLQFS
+444 GNNTLEFS
-452 DTDIPTEEGKYTVV
+452 DIDIPSEEGTYTVV
-466 ASCDGYKS
+466 ASCNGYNS

-486 VYGVTLAVNNDADV
+486 LYEVKLEANNAAEVTGTYTDAYGVTGN
-500 SATFIN
+500 
-506 AYGRSDTITEGMVTT
+506 TITEDETA
-521 IPVGTKVTVTAT
+521 KVPSGNIVHVEAKINNTA
-533 ITDTANKAFSKF
+533 DNAFSKF
-545 TYGGKNYVNN
+545 TYCGNPYVSN
-555 PAEIT
+555 PSDIT
-560 ITENDGVIQTVIN
+560 ITENGTITTVIN
-573 DVEKRK
+573 DVEKRT

-588 DKVNHTEQTSGKYL
+588 DKDNHTATDNYL
-602 SSNNLTYTFNGSS
+602 GTNDLTYTFAGSS
-615 KTVTMTACAADP
+615 KTVTMTACADDS
-627 TAYFAFSSTE
+627 TAYFVVPSSVASE
-637 HSGWN
+637 WN
-642 GNGHKFYVYEVEV
+642 GNGHKFYIYEAQV

-666 KVNIS
+666 KVDIS
-671 LDSTS
+671 LDSTT
-676 EYYAVYNYDGW
+676 EYYAVFNYSGW
-687 KSKGFKTSNRYYKV
+687 KSSKFMTADRYYKV
-701 DVVADKSV
+701 DVVADKSI
-709 DSGATVSANGTAS
+709 DSGAAVSANGTAS
-722 VNYASDNTIKLYKN
+722 VNYASNNAIKLYKN

-783 QTYTINLVK
+783 QTYTINLVN

-815 VTVKAKAGYECSGL
+815 VTVKAKTGYECSGL
-829 TVKTATDK
+829 TVKTASGE
-837 NVTVTKNADGTY
+837 NVTVTDNKDGTY

-866 KQAVNVTVS
+866 KQAANVTVS

-885 LTTTGAIYVGDSFTV
+885 LTTTGTIYVGDSFTV
-900 KAAPKSDNT
+900 KAAPKSDNV
-909 FIDFTVTGATQV
+909 FKNFTVTGATQV
-921 GTVKNADGSTTGTF
+921 GTVINADGSTTGTF

-948 EENSGVLQTD
+948 EENSGTLVNNI
-958 KYLIYGTSNNPNS
+958 YLIYGTDQNPSTWKNS
-971 FTNVVPVY
+971 LPIY
-979 LLNDGSFVAKL
+979 KLSDGSFVAKFTDVSL
-990 DYSKL
+990 ST
-995 KVNQDYYFAL
+995 NQLYYFGL
-1005 SGTNTGDLYK
+1005 SGSTSYK
-1015 QMYWQTDKYLNKVT
+1015 NMYWTSTSWSDVPVSSSDT
-1029 VECTDPDNVEAG
+1029 TNVEANKSNHG
-1041 YNEYNLDNVRYNFGR
+1041 LTENNVYTNYRFGN
-1056 FKIKSDTVT
+1056 FKIVSDTVT

-1076 SGNGNVKEP
+1076 NGYVKEP

-1108 TSVEGG
+1108 TTISGG
-1114 THEMAETRVLGGYD
+1114 TADMAETRVLSGYD
-1128 KIISENEVD
+1128 KILSEVETD
-1137 RDCRY
+1137 THCKY
-1142 RAHKD
+1142 RSSKGK
-1147 SYLTIQTTMDATR
+1147 SLSIQTTMDSTKYA
-1160 YSNGYYVYAF
+1160 NGYYVYAF
-1170 CINGLNYPA
+1170 CINGISYPA
-1179 LEIKSG
+1179 LETSAG

-1191 KVAGDE
+1191 MVSGNE
-1197 KNSIVEI
+1197 ENSIVEI

-1234 NTLSCYSYYYKKAGE
+1234 NTLSCYSYYYTGE
-1249 TDAFCTT
+1249 YNDGKPVALETSG
-1256 PYPGQPMLL
+1256 YPGQPMLL
-1265 GANGLYYTR
+1265 GTNGLYYTR
-1274 FPRFAYD
+1274 FPRYSYD
-1281 STGTKILNPDKNN
+1281 ETGTKRINPNTNN
-1294 EPYLISGLTVNSYSE
+1294 PYLISGVTVNSFSE
-1309 KETHGQIYPDLNG
+1309 KELHGQIYPDLKD

-1347 IQCRDSVSNQDT
+1347 IQCRYSVSNQHT
-1359 LLGGATNAPDKS
+1359 LLNGATNAPVKKDPINLRGYESK
-1371 GTTIDLNIYAN
+1371 
-1382 NSGWDDFDDFDGN
+1382 GWENFYDFDGN

-1401 NKLTPEQQAKD
+1401 NKLSPEQQAKD

-1436 NSKGEY
+1436 NHKGEY

-1463 ETTAYKAIK
+1463 ETPAYEAIK
-1472 AKGYEGVPVKI
+1472 DQGYEGVPVKI
-1483 SYESNVGANGNTGT
+1483 CYESNVGADGNTGT

-1506 KSTQS
+1506 KSNQE
-1511 ATVDVSVQYRND
+1511 ATVDVSVQYR
-1523 SSSEWLDDT
+1523 DDT
-1532 NDVSTAVSGTATID
+1532 SSDVWTNDTNETLTAVSGTATID

-1552 FEMRNVTA
+1552 FEQRNVTA
-1560 KLNAV
+1560 QLNAV

-1573 EWGTVDDEG
+1573 AWGTVDDEG

-1714 VSQTIVQWVDNLYNN
+1714 VSQTIVQSVDNLYNG

-1740 SDIAQV
+1740 SDIARV
-1746 TRNAV
+1746 SRDAV

-1760 NEERTYT
+1760 NQEKTYV
-1767 KVIVLD
+1767 KHVELD
-1773 DQYIQDHGYEITN
+1773 EDDVVDGVYTITDK
-1786 ELIYDNAP
+1786 LIYDNAP

-1824 HSEILYNVS
+1824 HSEIPCNVN
-1833 LDDGINPVV
+1833 LDDGINVTV
-1842 STTVKYNNYLKN
+1842 DKQVKYNNYLKN
-1854 DNNEFYKAPNAD
+1854 KNNEFYKAPNANAD
-1866 ENGIPFAYWLVTKD
+1866 GTPFAYWSVVTTKD
-1880 GKEVARCYAND
+1880 GKEVAKCYANE
-1891 FNLKIVDHYTITAV
+1891 FNLKIVDDYTITAV
-1905 YEETRESS
+1905 YKETRESS

-1961 YHTGLIVEFDRYIKV
+1961 YHTGLIVEFDRNIKV
-1976 DDQNADDAKL
+1976 DDQNVDDAKL

-2065 YYTDSNGDIVY
+2065 YYTDSNGKTVY
-2076 QQTAPQ
+2076 QKTEPV
-2082 YFCLFEI
+2082 YFCLFET

-2094 ETNNNNSSVTE
+2094 VTSENNNSSVTE

>member
-25 TMVVGMVTFNAAAIP
+25 TMIVGIVTTSAAIDNSGYIYFIKP
-40 KNTTIY
+40 DSWTASTVEFMVGHSSYSCGYDMTLVSNTKNLYVCQTSNWGDATEFAFFNTDGNWGGEKNEISKRTGFANNYTAVMSNYSLNNSNFYSATPASGDKGAALTMSHLGSSYDSSLNKTQTVGVKTSTDGSSYSTPSFSPAKVDISTYAFSNYNTCTTAKSGTINKDATTVSATASAGYLANTT
-46 LDLSNASGFK
+46 LSVSNVDLNASFVGWY
-56 KDSNPIYLAVTASSN
+56 DSSGNKVSTSETFTYNPTGETSYYAYFNQTEKSYNITYAG
-71 SDYSADNLDTSGAGS
+71 DNCT
-86 YKPASDKWY
+86 KPANTTAKYNS
-95 TMSNVSGNIWSAT
+95 
-108 VTEESTVGK
+108 
-117 VSFFSD
+117 
-123 NESGYDNVYLTNC
+123 
-136 TLGRTYDGTNN
+136 
-147 MFVIGSST
+147 
-155 YHNDRKSNIYGGSWS
+155 
-170 TYSGGSGG
+170 
-178 DTVTGDLLSVLK
+178 
-190 GEKVMFYAG
+190 
-199 EPSGWN
+199 
-205 QSTIYLYTGSEQ
+205 
-217 SGDSVSKSGVSN
+217 SVS
-229 GLSGYVLGAFCVA
+229 
-242 PDINYYVGHDKYA
+242 I
-255 PYSVKPTAGAAYV
+255 
-268 LSGDE
+268 
-273 SSSSGFTKIST
+273 SGFTAIDGYVITGYTVTKT
-284 NSSGNSLYSLNKGA
+284 G
-298 TLTATTTCDSSIQ
+298 D
-311 AGSSLNVN
+311 
-319 TSTAA
+319 TST
-324 GKSTI
+324 S
-329 GKNNTIEYY
+329 
-338 IGDSAGNYSKYSLSN
+338 
-353 GTLDT
+353 
-358 SELADGTYTLKTVLS
+358 
-373 DGNIYVVG
+373 
-381 DTDTFTVESTPTL
+381 VE
-394 AKPGLAITDK
+394 ITDNSF
-404 GIITNFKSV
+404 TM
-413 TLTISNGSDF
+413 
-423 PDGTTFSLVDASGN
+423 P
-437 TVKTLTS
+437 
-444 GNNTLQFS
+444 
-452 DTDIPTEEGKYTVV
+452 
-466 ASCDGYKS
+466 
-474 SSSDEITLKKVQ
+474 
-486 VYGVTLAVNNDADV
+486 
-500 SATFIN
+500 
-506 AYGRSDTITEGMVTT
+506 AYD
-521 IPVGTKVTVTAT
+521 VTVTAT
-533 ITDTANKAFSKF
+533 VKK
-545 TYGGKNYVNN
+545 
-555 PAEIT
+555 
-560 ITENDGVIQTVIN
+560 QHTV
-573 DVEKRK
+573 
-579 VKIAAIEYV
+579 
-588 DKVNHTEQTSGKYL
+588 
-602 SSNNLTYTFNGSS
+602 
-615 KTVTMTACAADP
+615 
-627 TAYFAFSSTE
+627 
-637 HSGWN
+637 
-642 GNGHKFYVYEVEV
+642 
-655 PSTVTSLRLDD
+655 TVTSGENGS
-666 KVNIS
+666 VNP
-671 LDSTS
+671 T
-676 EYYAVYNYDGW
+676 
-687 KSKGFKTSNRYYKV
+687 T
-701 DVVADKSV
+701 
-709 DSGATVSANGTAS
+709 ATVIDGET
-722 VNYASDNTIKLYKN
+722 V
-736 QSNITLTATPSNTS
+736 TLTATPDKGYSVDTWTISSGASLSSGTLKDKVITVTVTADATINVSFIESQDIVIYLATPTGWNEWSTMSVTQSINGSSATGNKYIVSDSTSGTSIGCVGGSIGTKSINGTNRMVSYIVLPAECANWTSFYIGNASGAYFCSYQFSGAPQYGYCYYNTS
-750 AFSLER
+750 TSDGDYCVATTISSPNANGSDTASCFVNETVNLTSTVTKA
-756 WNDGT
+756 NTSSGKFTAGGT
-761 TDITSPYTVV
+761 TYHVKYIVTDESNNSNELDADV
-771 GEATLTAYFKAN
+771 ATWTPTTPG
-783 QTYTINLVK
+783 TYTITAKLYDDYTTFVSAETATVTVK
-792 TDANLDSITSSP
+792 TKTLSNITATASDATVKITDNSDTEITQ
-804 ASQTYESNTVK
+804 AYEGDTVK
-815 VTVKAKAGYECSGL
+815 VTVKAKTGYECSEL
-829 TVKTATDK
+829 TVTTESGT
-837 NVTVTKNADGTY
+837 NVTVTKNDDGTY
-849 SFTMPGEDVT
+849 SFTMPGENVT

-866 KQAVNVTVS
+866 KQAANVTVS

-885 LTTTGAIYVGDSFTV
+885 LTTTGTIYVGDSFTV
-900 KAAPKSDNT
+900 KAAPKSDNV
-909 FIDFTVTGATQV
+909 FKNFTVTGATQV

-958 KYLIYGTSNNPNS
+958 KYLIYQYSQNDANPALLNKYL
-971 FTNVVPVY
+971 PVY
-979 LLNDGSFVAKL
+979 LLSDGTFVARFSEDEVKAMRGK
-990 DYSKL
+990 DCH
-995 KVNQDYYFAL
+995 FAL
-1005 SGTNTGDLYK
+1005 SKSSSYNESDIYWTN
-1015 QMYWQTDKYLNKVT
+1015 NNNVT
-1029 VECTDPDNVEAG
+1029 VTKDP
-1041 YNEYNLDNVRYNFGR
+1041 
-1056 FKIKSDTVT
+1056 SDTTLIYANPKTYDNKFHLGQFYYDNDQVV
-1065 GITICVGKDDG
+1065 GIEIEVGKDDG
-1076 SGNGNVKEP
+1076 DGNVQYP
-1085 YYQVIPTVEQLP
+1085 NYVVRPIVEQLP

-1108 TSVEGG
+1108 TSIEGG
-1114 THEMAETRVLGGYD
+1114 THEMAETRVLEGYD
-1128 KIISENEVD
+1128 KIISENEAD

-1147 SYLTIQTTMDATR
+1147 SYLTIRTTMDATR

-1204 TPVYYNKKIEEAG
+1204 TPVYYNTKIEEAG

-1234 NTLSCYSYYYKKAGE
+1234 NTLSCYSYYYKNAVSKE
-1249 TDAFCTT
+1249 YFCTT
-1256 PYPGQPMLL
+1256 PYPGQPMFL

-1309 KETHGQIYPDLNG
+1309 KETHGQIYPDLNN

-1347 IQCRDSVSNQDT
+1347 IQCRYSVSNQHT
-1359 LLGGATNAPDKS
+1359 LLNGATNAPVKN
-1371 GTTIDLNIYAN
+1371 GTINLSDYE
-1382 NSGWDDFDDFDGN
+1382 SKGWENFYDFDGN

-1401 NKLTPEQQAKD
+1401 NKLTPEQQTKD

-1425 LGQWS
+1425 LGEWS

-1463 ETTAYKAIK
+1463 ETTAYEAIK
-1472 AKGYEGVPVKI
+1472 DQGYEGVPVKI
-1483 SYESNVGANGNTGT
+1483 CYESNVGADGNTGT

-1506 KSTQS
+1506 KSNQE
-1511 ATVDVSVQYRND
+1511 ATVDVSVQYRD
-1523 SSSEWLDDT
+1523 DISSNVWTNDT
-1532 NDVSTAVSGTATID
+1532 NETLTAVSGTATID

-1552 FEMRNVTA
+1552 FEQRNVTA
-1560 KLNAV
+1560 QLNAV
-1565 PKNGYVFV
+1565 PKNGYVFA

-1591 TAASDFMVDTNYHLV
+1591 TAASEFMVDTNYHLV

-1662 PNIQEY
+1662 PDIQKY

-1714 VSQTIVQWVDNLYNN
+1714 VSQTIVQWVNNLYNN

-1746 TRNAV
+1746 TRKAV

-1760 NEERTYT
+1760 NEVRTYT
-1767 KVIVLD
+1767 KPVDLD
-1773 DQYIQDHGYEITN
+1773 DEYIDTNGYTITDK
-1786 ELIYDNAP
+1786 LIYDNAP
-1794 AIEDLYKDCVWRIT
+1794 AIEDLYKDCVWKIT

-1824 HSEILYNVS
+1824 HSESPCNVH
-1833 LDDGINPVV
+1833 LDDGINVTV
-1842 STTVKYNNYLKN
+1842 DTQVKYNNYLKN

-1866 ENGIPFAYWLVTKD
+1866 ENGTPFAYWLVTKD

-1954 NGELATD
+1954 NGELATN
-1961 YHTGLIVEFDRYIKV
+1961 YHTGLIVEFDRNIKV
-1976 DDQNADDAKL
+1976 VDQNVDDAKL

-2065 YYTDSNGDIVY
+2065 YYTDSNGKTVY

>member
-25 TMVVGMVTFNAAAIP
+25 TMVVGIVSTNAIDIDGVFLVTKGAQDTTDWEGGYDCTSHVCKYSSDDNAYVSSYTSTTGEKVEIYIKNRYKDNNQQQQETEYSIEAADFDGSVSSKDYKLTSGYGTFLTLKPTIG
-40 KNTTIY
+40 TTYTFKIAY
-46 LDLSNASGFK
+46 DFSKITVSTGSSGGGTTLGTAPDVVLDGTNVMFYIMA
-56 KDSNPIYLAVTASSN
+56 
-71 SDYSADNLDTSGAGS
+71 YSADGDLGLSTSNKS
-86 YKPASDKWY
+86 YK
-95 TMSNVSGNIWSAT
+95 TAT
-108 VTEESTVGK
+108 K
-117 VSFFSD
+117 
-123 NESGYDNVYLTNC
+123 
-136 TLGRTYDGTNN
+136 
-147 MFVIGSST
+147 IGSSKEYAYISIAKT
-155 YHNDRKSNIYGGSWS
+155 DLASYNRISNNLGNWEGVENSDIKNAKGGELFV
-170 TYSGGSGG
+170 GN
-178 DTVTGDLLSVLK
+178 
-190 GEKVMFYAG
+190 A
-199 EPSGWN
+199 
-205 QSTIYLYTGSEQ
+205 
-217 SGDSVSKSGVSN
+217 SVSTTSATTGVTTLSSALVNPSSANSITLTTVSN
-229 GLSGYVLGAFCVA
+229 KTTSSYGSDLYVQYYVDDTLVNSDADLAASTSTKYDLDVSGYTDGE
-242 PDINYYVGHDKYA
+242 Y
-255 PYSVKPTAGAAYV
+255 
-268 LSGDE
+268 
-273 SSSSGFTKIST
+273 
-284 NSSGNSLYSLNKGA
+284 
-298 TLTATTTCDSSIQ
+298 
-311 AGSSLNVN
+311 
-319 TSTAA
+319 
-324 GKSTI
+324 TI
-329 GKNNTIEYY
+329 
-338 IGDSAGNYSKYSLSN
+338 
-353 GTLDT
+353 
-358 SELADGTYTLKTVLS
+358 KTVLT
-373 DGNIYVVG
+373 DGNVYYIS
-381 DTDTFTVESTPTL
+381 DTDTFTVESTPTQ
-394 AKPGLAITDK
+394 PYAIT
-404 GIITNFKSV
+404 
-413 TLTISNGSDF
+413 
-423 PDGTTFSLVDASGN
+423 LVS
-437 TVKTLTS
+437 
-444 GNNTLQFS
+444 
-452 DTDIPTEEGKYTVV
+452 TDV
-466 ASCDGYKS
+466 
-474 SSSDEITLKKVQ
+474 
-486 VYGVTLAVNNDADV
+486 
-500 SATFIN
+500 
-506 AYGRSDTITEGMVTT
+506 
-521 IPVGTKVTVTAT
+521 
-533 ITDTANKAFSKF
+533 
-545 TYGGKNYVNN
+545 
-555 PAEIT
+555 
-560 ITENDGVIQTVIN
+560 
-573 DVEKRK
+573 
-579 VKIAAIEYV
+579 
-588 DKVNHTEQTSGKYL
+588 
-602 SSNNLTYTFNGSS
+602 
-615 KTVTMTACAADP
+615 
-627 TAYFAFSSTE
+627 
-637 HSGWN
+637 
-642 GNGHKFYVYEVEV
+642 
-655 PSTVTSLRLDD
+655 
-666 KVNIS
+666 
-671 LDSTS
+671 
-676 EYYAVYNYDGW
+676 
-687 KSKGFKTSNRYYKV
+687 
-701 DVVADKSV
+701 
-709 DSGATVSANGTAS
+709 
-722 VNYASDNTIKLYKN
+722 
-736 QSNITLTATPSNTS
+736 
-750 AFSLER
+750 
-756 WNDGT
+756 
-761 TDITSPYTVV
+761 
-771 GEATLTAYFKAN
+771 
-783 QTYTINLVK
+783 
-792 TDANLDSITSSP
+792 NLDSITSSP
-804 ASQTYESNTVK
+804 ASQAYEGNTVK
-815 VTVKAKAGYECSGL
+815 VTVKAKTGYECSGL

-837 NVTVTKNADGTY
+837 NVTVTKNDDGTY

-866 KQAVNVTVS
+866 KQAANVTVS

-885 LTTTGAIYVGDSFTV
+885 LTTTGTIYVGDSFTV
-900 KAAPKSDNT
+900 KAAPTSDNT
-909 FIDFTVTGATQV
+909 FKNFTVTGATQV

-958 KYLIYGTSNNPNS
+958 KYLIYQYSENDANPALLNKYL
-971 FTNVVPVY
+971 PVY
-979 LLNDGSFVAKL
+979 LLSDGTFVARFSEDEVRAMKGN
-990 DYSKL
+990 DCH
-995 KVNQDYYFAL
+995 FAL
-1005 SGTNTGDLYK
+1005 SKTPSYNESNIYWTN
-1015 QMYWQTDKYLNKVT
+1015 NNNVT
-1029 VECTDPDNVEAG
+1029 VTKDP
-1041 YNEYNLDNVRYNFGR
+1041 
-1056 FKIKSDTVT
+1056 SDTTLIYANHRTYNDKFHLGHFYYDNDQVV
-1065 GITICVGKDDG
+1065 GIEIEVGKDDG
-1076 SGNGNVKEP
+1076 KGHVQYPNYVVRP
-1085 YYQVIPTVEQLP
+1085 IVEQLP

-1108 TSVEGG
+1108 TSIEGG
-1114 THEMAETRVLGGYD
+1114 THEMADTRVLEGYD

-1147 SYLTIQTTMDATR
+1147 SYLTIQTTMNATR

-1249 TDAFCTT
+1249 IDAFCTT

-1309 KETHGQIYPDLNG
+1309 KETHGQIYPDLNS

-1347 IQCRDSVSNQDT
+1347 IQCRNSVSNQNT

-1401 NKLTPEQQAKD
+1401 NKLTPEQQTKD

-1425 LGQWS
+1425 LGEWS

-1463 ETTAYKAIK
+1463 ETTAYEAIK
-1472 AKGYEGVPVKI
+1472 DQGYEGVPVKI
-1483 SYESNVGANGNTGT
+1483 SYESNVGYDGNTGT

-1506 KSTQS
+1506 KSTQN

-1714 VSQTIVQWVDNLYNN
+1714 VSQTIVQWVNNLYNN

-1746 TRNAV
+1746 TRKAV

-1760 NEERTYT
+1760 NEVRTYT
-1767 KVIVLD
+1767 KPVDLD
-1773 DQYIQDHGYEITN
+1773 DKYIDTNGYTITDK
-1786 ELIYDNAP
+1786 LIYDNAP
-1794 AIEDLYKDCVWRIT
+1794 AIEDLYKDCVWKIT

-1824 HSEILYNVS
+1824 HSESPCNVH
-1833 LDDGINPVV
+1833 LNDGINPVV

-1854 DNNEFYKAPNAD
+1854 NNNEFYKAPNAD
-1866 ENGIPFAYWLVTKD
+1866 ENGTPFAYWLVTKD

-1954 NGELATD
+1954 NGELATN
-1961 YHTGLIVEFDRYIKV
+1961 YHTGLIVEFDRNIKV
-1976 DDQNADDAKL
+1976 VDQNVDDAKL

-2065 YYTDSNGDIVY
+2065 YYTDSNGKTVY
-2076 QQTAPQ
+2076 QQTEPV
-2082 YFCLFEI
+2082 YFCLFET

-2094 ETNNNNSSVTE
+2094 VTSENNNSSVTE

>member
-123 NESGYDNVYLTNC
+123 NESGYDNVYSTNC

-205 QSTIYLYTGSEQ
+205 QSTIYLYTGSGQ

-381 DTDTFTVESTPTL
+381 DTDTFTVESTQTL
-394 AKPGLAITDK
+394 PAPGLATTDK
-404 GIITNFKSV
+404 GIITSDKPV
-413 TLTISNGSDF
+413 TLTISNGSVF
-423 PDGTTFSLVDASGN
+423 PDGTTFSLVNASGN
-437 TVKTLTS
+437 TVKALTS
-444 GNNTLQFS
+444 GNNTLEFS
-452 DTDIPTEEGKYTVV
+452 DTDIPSEEGTYTVV

-486 VYGVTLAVNNDADV
+486 LYSVTLASNDDAVVTGTYIDAYGVT
-500 SATFIN
+500 
-506 AYGRSDTITEGMVTT
+506 GQTIAEG
-521 IPVGTKVTVTAT
+521 GTAKVPSGNKVTVTAT
-533 ITDTANKAFSKF
+533 VTDTANKAFSKF

-560 ITENDGVIQTVIN
+560 ITENDGVINTVIN
-573 DVEKRK
+573 DVEKRT

-588 DKVNHTEQTSGKYL
+588 DKDNHTEQTSGKYL
-602 SSNNLTYTFNGSS
+602 STNNLTYTFAGSS
-615 KTVTMTACAADP
+615 KTVTMTACADDP
-627 TAYFAFSSTE
+627 TAYFAFSKTDY
-637 HSGWN
+637 SGWN
-642 GNGHKFYVYEVEV
+642 GNGHKFYIYEAQV

-666 KVNIS
+666 KVDIS
-671 LDSTS
+671 LDSTT
-676 EYYAVYNYDGW
+676 EYYAVFNYGAW
-687 KSKGFKTSNRYYKV
+687 NSSKFMTADRYYKV
-701 DVVADKSV
+701 DVVADKLV

-750 AFSLER
+750 KFSLER

-771 GEATLTAYFKAN
+771 GEAILTAYFKTN
-783 QTYTINLVK
+783 QTYTINLVN

-815 VTVKAKAGYECSGL
+815 VTVKAKTGYECSGL
-829 TVKTATDK
+829 TVKTETDK
-837 NVTVTKNADGTY
+837 NVTVTKNDDGTY

-866 KQAVNVTVS
+866 KQAANVTVS

-909 FIDFTVTGATQV
+909 FKDFTVTGATQV

-935 KATAQNVTVTANF
+935 KATEQNVAVTANF

-958 KYLIYGTSNNPNS
+958 KYLLYQYNQNDANPALLNKYL
-971 FTNVVPVY
+971 PVY
-979 LLNDGSFVAKL
+979 LLSDGTFVARFSEDEVKAMRGK
-990 DYSKL
+990 DCH
-995 KVNQDYYFAL
+995 FAL
-1005 SGTNTGDLYK
+1005 SKTSSYNESNIYWTN
-1015 QMYWQTDKYLNKVT
+1015 NNNVT
-1029 VECTDPDNVEAG
+1029 VTKDP
-1041 YNEYNLDNVRYNFGR
+1041 
-1056 FKIKSDTVT
+1056 SDTTLIYANHKTYNDKFHLGQFYYDNDQVV
-1065 GITICVGKDDG
+1065 GIEIEVGKDDG
-1076 SGNGNVKEP
+1076 KGNVQYP
-1085 YYQVIPTVEQLP
+1085 NYVVRPIVEQLP

-1108 TSVEGG
+1108 TTVDGG
-1114 THEMAETRVLGGYD
+1114 TFDMAETRVLSGYD
-1128 KIISENEVD
+1128 KILSENADD
-1137 RDCRY
+1137 RYCKY
-1142 RAHKD
+1142 RASKD
-1147 SYLTIQTTMDATR
+1147 GYLAIETTMTADRLAQ
-1160 YSNGYYVYAF
+1160 GYYVYAF
-1170 CINGLNYPA
+1170 NINGMRYPA
-1179 LEIKSG
+1179 LEIRNG
-1185 VYQTTY
+1185 VYRTNY
-1191 KVAGDE
+1191 AVEGDE
-1197 KNSIVEI
+1197 VNVEI
-1204 TPVYYNKKIEEAG
+1204 TPIFYNKTTEENG
-1217 DYLTIYVDASQ
+1217 DYITVYLDASE
-1228 LEGRWG
+1228 LDGRWG
-1234 NTLSCYSYYYKKAGE
+1234 NTIACYSYYYNDTDLAYE
-1249 TDAFCTT
+1249 TSK
-1256 PYPGQPMLL
+1256 YPGQPMLL
-1265 GANGLYYTR
+1265 GPNGLYYTR
-1274 FPRFAYD
+1274 VPRYAYSNGEKRVD
-1281 STGTKILNPDKNN
+1281 GDGNPY
-1294 EPYLISGLTVNSYSE
+1294 PVSGVTFNSFTEGGLHHSL
-1309 KETHGQIYPDLNG
+1309 YPEIEHNY
-1322 KNLQTFDYDDF
+1322 QTYDYDDF
-1333 IYISNLGFDTLKFE
+1333 KYITELGYDTVRCE
-1347 IQCRDSVSNQDT
+1347 IRYRNNTTTNQTT
-1359 LLGGATNAPDKS
+1359 LLGQNVNNAPEKLGS
-1371 GTTIDLNIYAN
+1371 TINVDTYEAINGWN
-1382 NSGWDDFDDFDGN
+1382 NLFDYDRNLTDILGN
-1395 KIDIIG
+1395 R
-1401 NKLTPEQQAKD
+1401 LTDEQKKAK
-1412 PIYIVST
+1412 PLHVVT
-1419 GNQNTA
+1419 VGNQNTSV
-1425 LGQWS
+1425 GKWS

-1436 NSKGEY
+1436 DQNGDYVTKGV
-1442 ITQGHPSDF
+1442 PSDF
-1451 ISRNADETTSNP
+1451 IPRVNEADN
-1463 ETTAYKAIK
+1463 TTAYKAIQDRDLT
-1472 AKGYEGVPVKI
+1472 GLPVKVTF
-1483 SYESNVGANGNTGT
+1483 ESEQGAGSSVDSGNSGY
-1497 RIDGRWYYT
+1497 RCSARWLYT
-1506 KSTQS
+1506 NSDQE
-1511 ATVDVSVQYRND
+1511 ATVDVSVQYRNNA
-1523 SSSEWLDDT
+1523 SSDWISDT
-1532 NDVSTAVSGTATID
+1532 NEASTAVSGLATID

-1552 FEMRNVTA
+1552 FENRNVTA
-1560 KLNAV
+1560 QLNAV

-1582 NYTKLSNIK
+1582 NYSKLENIK
-1591 TAASDFMVDTNYHLV
+1591 SAASEFIVNNNQHLV
-1606 ARFEKVEEGSLI
+1606 ARFEKAEEGSLV
-1618 LTHRKYVGPN
+1618 LTHRKYNGPD
-1628 AVGGNGYYLL
+1628 AVGGNGAYLIA
-1638 SAVIKDSQD
+1638 AVVK
-1647 NELASFP
+1647 NAAGEELASFP
-1654 ITEGEIVI
+1654 ADEYQIII
-1662 PNIQEY
+1662 PNIQDY
-1668 RGCKIEITMTTRM
+1668 RGCDIEITMTTKM

-1687 VDWYMM
+1687 IDWYML

-1714 VSQTIVQWVDNLYNN
+1714 VSQTIVQSVNDLYSGSALVVN
-1729 AELVLNTLHYY
+1729 ALHYY
-1740 SDIAQV
+1740 SDIASV
-1746 TRNAV
+1746 TRKAV

-1760 NEERTYT
+1760 NEVRTYT
-1767 KVIVLD
+1767 KPVDLD
-1773 DQYIQDHGYEITN
+1773 DEYIDTNGYIITDK
-1786 ELIYDNAP
+1786 LIYDNAP
-1794 AIEDLYKDCVWRIT
+1794 AIEDLYKDCVWKIT

-1824 HSEILYNVS
+1824 HSESPCNVH
-1833 LDDGINPVV
+1833 LDDGINAAVDKQV
-1842 STTVKYNNYLKN
+1842 EYNNYLKN

-1866 ENGIPFAYWLVTKD
+1866 ENGTPFAYWLVTKD

-1954 NGELATD
+1954 SGDLASTMD

-1991 EYKYEDYDHTKLQ
+1991 DYQYEDYDHTKLQ

-2065 YYTDSNGDIVY
+2065 YYTDSNGKTVY
-2076 QQTAPQ
+2076 QQTEPV
-2082 YFCLFEI
+2082 YFCLFET

-2094 ETNNNNSSVTE
+2094 VTSENNNSSVTE

>member
-123 NESGYDNVYLTNC
+123 NESGYDNVYSTNC

-205 QSTIYLYTGSEQ
+205 QSTIYLYTGSGQ

-381 DTDTFTVESTPTL
+381 DTDTFTVESTQTL
-394 AKPGLAITDK
+394 PAPGLATTDK
-404 GIITNFKSV
+404 GIITSDKPV
-413 TLTISNGSDF
+413 TLTISNGSVF
-423 PDGTTFSLVDASGN
+423 PDGTTFSLVNASGN
-437 TVKTLTS
+437 TVKALTS
-444 GNNTLQFS
+444 GNNTLEFS
-452 DTDIPTEEGKYTVV
+452 DIDIPSEEGTYTVV
-466 ASCDGYKS
+466 ASCNGYNS

-486 VYGVTLAVNNDADV
+486 LYEVKLEANNAAEVTGTYTDAYGVTGN
-500 SATFIN
+500 
-506 AYGRSDTITEGMVTT
+506 TITEDETA
-521 IPVGTKVTVTAT
+521 KVPSGNIVHVEAKINNTA
-533 ITDTANKAFSKF
+533 DNAFSKF
-545 TYGGKNYVNN
+545 TYCGNPYVSN
-555 PAEIT
+555 PSDIT
-560 ITENDGVIQTVIN
+560 ITENGTITTVIN
-573 DVEKRK
+573 DVEKRT

-602 SSNNLTYTFNGSS
+602 SSNNLTYTFAGSS

-627 TAYFAFSSTE
+627 TAYFAFSSDD

-676 EYYAVYNYDGW
+676 EYYAVYNYGDW
-687 KSKGFKTSNRYYKV
+687 KSKGFKTSDRYYKV
-701 DVVADKSV
+701 DVVADKLV

-750 AFSLER
+750 KFSLER

-783 QTYTINLVK
+783 QTYTITLVN

-815 VTVKAKAGYECSGL
+815 VTVKAKTGYECSGL

-837 NVTVTKNADGTY
+837 NVTVTKNDDGTY
-849 SFTMPGEDVT
+849 SFTMPGEGVT

-866 KQAVNVTVS
+866 KQAANVTVS

-885 LTTTGAIYVGDSFTV
+885 LTTTGTIYVGDSFTV
-900 KAAPKSDNT
+900 KAAPKSDNV
-909 FIDFTVTGATQV
+909 FKNFTVTGATQV

-958 KYLIYGTSNNPNS
+958 KYLIYQYSQNDANPALLTKSLPIYRLSDGTFIARFSEEEVANMQK
-971 FTNVVPVY
+971 
-979 LLNDGSFVAKL
+979 NDIH
-990 DYSKL
+990 
-995 KVNQDYYFAL
+995 FAL
-1005 SGTNTGDLYK
+1005 SSSKNYSDIYWTNN
-1015 QMYWQTDKYLNKVT
+1015 QNVT
-1029 VECTDPDNVEAG
+1029 VKTDPEDTTLIYADLRTPDGG
-1041 YNEYNLDNVRYNFGR
+1041 YKVGHIWLDNTQVIGME
-1056 FKIKSDTVT
+1056 IE
-1065 GITICVGKDDG
+1065 VGVDDG
-1076 SGNGNVKEP
+1076 KGNVQYP
-1085 YYQVIPTVEQLP
+1085 NYVVRPIVEQLP

-1108 TSVEGG
+1108 TSIEGG
-1114 THEMAETRVLGGYD
+1114 THEMADTRVLEGYD
-1128 KIISENEVD
+1128 KIISENEAD

-1249 TDAFCTT
+1249 IDAFCTT

-1347 IQCRDSVSNQDT
+1347 IQCRNSVSNQNT

-1371 GTTIDLNIYAN
+1371 GTTIDLNDYAN

-1401 NKLTPEQQAKD
+1401 NKLTPEQQTKD

-1425 LGQWS
+1425 LGEWS

-1463 ETTAYKAIK
+1463 ETTAYEAIK
-1472 AKGYEGVPVKI
+1472 DQGYEGVPVKI
-1483 SYESNVGANGNTGT
+1483 SYESNVGADGNTGT

-1506 KSTQS
+1506 KSNQE
-1511 ATVDVSVQYRND
+1511 ATVDVSVQYRD
-1523 SSSEWLDDT
+1523 DTSSDVWTNDT

-1662 PNIQEY
+1662 PDIQKY

-1714 VSQTIVQWVDNLYNN
+1714 VSQTIVQWVNNLYNN

-1746 TRNAV
+1746 TRKAV

-1760 NEERTYT
+1760 NEVRTYT
-1767 KVIVLD
+1767 KPVDLD
-1773 DQYIQDHGYEITN
+1773 DEYIDTNGYTITDK
-1786 ELIYDNAP
+1786 LIYDNAP
-1794 AIEDLYKDCVWRIT
+1794 AIKDLYKDCVWKIT

-1824 HSEILYNVS
+1824 HSESPCNVH
-1833 LDDGINPVV
+1833 LNDGINPVV

-1854 DNNEFYKAPNAD
+1854 NNNEFYKAPNAD
-1866 ENGIPFAYWLVTKD
+1866 ENGTPFAYWLVTKD

-1954 NGELATD
+1954 NGELATN
-1961 YHTGLIVEFDRYIKV
+1961 YHTGLIVEFDRDIKV
-1976 DDQNADDAKL
+1976 SDADADDAKL
-1986 TKPLT
+1986 SSPLT
-1991 EYKYEDYDHTKLQ
+1991 DYTYDDSTYIETL
-2004 NIATDDTKES
+2004 ATDKSIVS
-2014 GSLTVDG
+2014 GSLKIDPNDD

-2044 VKFDNKNKSFRRY
+2044 VKFENKKSFRHY

-2094 ETNNNNSSVTE
+2094 EINNNNSSVTE

>member
-25 TMVVGMVTFNAAAIP
+25 TMVVGIVSTNAIDIDGVFLVTKGAQDTTDWAGGYDCTSHICEYSSDDNAYVSSYTSTTGTQVEIYI
-40 KNTTIY
+40 KNRY
-46 LDLSNASGFK
+46 
-56 KDSNPIYLAVTASSN
+56 KDSNQQQKETEYSIETATFDGSVSSK
-71 SDYSADNLDTSGAGS
+71 DYNLTSGYS
-86 YKPASDKWY
+86 TFLTLKPTIGTTY
-95 TMSNVSGNIWSAT
+95 TFKIAYDFSKITVST
-108 VTEESTVGK
+108 
-117 VSFFSD
+117 
-123 NESGYDNVYLTNC
+123 
-136 TLGRTYDGTNN
+136 
-147 MFVIGSST
+147 GSS
-155 YHNDRKSNIYGGSWS
+155 GG
-170 TYSGGSGG
+170 G
-178 DTVTGDLLSVLK
+178 TVTGDLLSVLK

-242 PDINYYVGHDKYA
+242 PDINYYVGHSDYA

-268 LSGDE
+268 LSASE
-273 SSSSGFTKIST
+273 SSSSVFTKIST

-381 DTDTFTVESTPTL
+381 DTDTFTVESTQTL
-394 AKPGLAITDK
+394 PAPGLATTDK
-404 GIITNFKSV
+404 GIITSDKPV
-413 TLTISNGSDF
+413 TLTISNGSVF
-423 PDGTTFSLVDASGN
+423 PDGTTFSLVNASGN
-437 TVKTLTS
+437 TVKALTS
-444 GNNTLQFS
+444 GNNTLEFS
-452 DTDIPTEEGKYTVV
+452 DIDIPSEEGTYTVV
-466 ASCDGYKS
+466 ASCNGYNS

-486 VYGVTLAVNNDADV
+486 LYEVKLEANADAVVTGTYTD
-500 SATFIN
+500 
-506 AYGRSDTITEGMVTT
+506 AYGKTGCEINEGKSA
-521 IPVGTKVTVTAT
+521 KVPSGNIVHVEAKINNTA
-533 ITDTANKAFSKF
+533 DNVFSKF
-545 TYGGKNYVNN
+545 TYCGNPYVSN
-555 PAEIT
+555 PSDIT
-560 ITENDGVIQTVIN
+560 ITENGTITTVIN
-573 DVEKRK
+573 DVEKRT
-579 VKIAAIEYV
+579 VKIAAIEYA
-588 DKVNHTEQTSGKYL
+588 DKDNHTDKTDGKYL
-602 SSNNLTYTFNGSS
+602 SSNDLTYTFAGSS

-627 TAYFAFSSTE
+627 TAYFAFSSDD
-637 HSGWN
+637 HSDWN

-687 KSKGFKTSNRYYKV
+687 KSKGFKTSDRYYKV

-783 QTYTINLVK
+783 QTYTITLVK
-792 TDANLDSITSSP
+792 TDANLGSINSSP

-815 VTVKAKAGYECSGL
+815 VTVKAKTGYECSGL

-837 NVTVTKNADGTY
+837 NVTVTKNDDGTY

-866 KQAVNVTVS
+866 KQAANVTVS

-900 KAAPKSDNT
+900 KAAPTSDNT
-909 FIDFTVTGATQV
+909 FKDFTVTGATQV

-935 KATAQNVTVTANF
+935 KATEQNVTVTANF

-958 KYLIYGTSNNPNS
+958 KYLIYQYSQNDANPALLTKSLPIYRLSDGTFIARFSEEEVANMQK
-971 FTNVVPVY
+971 
-979 LLNDGSFVAKL
+979 NDIH
-990 DYSKL
+990 
-995 KVNQDYYFAL
+995 FAL
-1005 SGTNTGDLYK
+1005 SSSKNYSDIYWTNN
-1015 QMYWQTDKYLNKVT
+1015 QNVT
-1029 VECTDPDNVEAG
+1029 VKTDPEDTTLIYADLRTPDGG
-1041 YNEYNLDNVRYNFGR
+1041 YKVGHIWLDNTQVIGME
-1056 FKIKSDTVT
+1056 IE
-1065 GITICVGKDDG
+1065 VGVDDG
-1076 SGNGNVKEP
+1076 KGNVQYP
-1085 YYQVIPTVEQLP
+1085 NYVVRPIVEQLP

-1108 TSVEGG
+1108 TSIEGG
-1114 THEMAETRVLGGYD
+1114 THEMADTRVLEGYD
-1128 KIISENEVD
+1128 KIISENEAD

-1147 SYLTIQTTMDATR
+1147 SYLTIQTTMNATR

-1234 NTLSCYSYYYKKAGE
+1234 NTLSCYSYYYTGE
-1249 TDAFCTT
+1249 YNDGKPVALETSG
-1256 PYPGQPMLL
+1256 YPGQPMLL
-1265 GANGLYYTR
+1265 GTNGLYYTR
-1274 FPRFAYD
+1274 FPRYSYD
-1281 STGTKILNPDKNN
+1281 ETGTKRINPNTNN
-1294 EPYLISGLTVNSYSE
+1294 PYLISGVTVNSFSE
-1309 KETHGQIYPDLNG
+1309 KELHGQIYPDLKD

-1347 IQCRDSVSNQDT
+1347 IQCRYSVSNQHT
-1359 LLGGATNAPDKS
+1359 LLNGATNAPVKNDPINLRDYESK
-1371 GTTIDLNIYAN
+1371 
-1382 NSGWDDFDDFDGN
+1382 GWENFYDFDGN

-1401 NKLTPEQQAKD
+1401 NKLSPEQQAKD

-1436 NSKGEY
+1436 NHKGEY

-1463 ETTAYKAIK
+1463 ETPAYEAIK
-1472 AKGYEGVPVKI
+1472 DQGYEGVPVKI
-1483 SYESNVGANGNTGT
+1483 CYESNVGADGNTGT

-1506 KSTQS
+1506 KSNQE
-1511 ATVDVSVQYRND
+1511 ATVDVSVQYR
-1523 SSSEWLDDT
+1523 DDT
-1532 NDVSTAVSGTATID
+1532 SSDVWTNDTNETLTAVSGTATID

-1552 FEMRNVTA
+1552 FEQRNVTA
-1560 KLNAV
+1560 QLNAV

-1573 EWGTVDDEG
+1573 AWGTVDDEG

-1714 VSQTIVQWVDNLYNN
+1714 VSQTIVQSVDNLYNG

-1740 SDIAQV
+1740 SDIARV
-1746 TRNAV
+1746 SRDAV

-1760 NEERTYT
+1760 NQEKTYV
-1767 KVIVLD
+1767 KHVELD
-1773 DQYIQDHGYEITN
+1773 EDDVVDGVYTITDK
-1786 ELIYDNAP
+1786 LIYDNAP

-1824 HSEILYNVS
+1824 HSESPCNVN
-1833 LDDGINPVV
+1833 LDDGINVTVDKP
-1842 STTVKYNNYLKN
+1842 VKYNNYLKN
-1854 DNNEFYKAPNAD
+1854 DNNEFYRAPNANAD
-1866 ENGIPFAYWLVTKD
+1866 GTPFAYWLVVTTKD
-1880 GKEVARCYAND
+1880 GKEVAKCYANE

-1961 YHTGLIVEFDRYIKV
+1961 YHTGLIVEFDRNIKV
-1976 DDQNADDAKL
+1976 DDQNVDDAKL

-2065 YYTDSNGDIVY
+2065 YYTDSNGKTVY
-2076 QQTAPQ
+2076 QQTEPV
-2082 YFCLFEI
+2082 YFCLFET

-2094 ETNNNNSSVTE
+2094 VTSENNNSSVTE

>member
-25 TMVVGMVTFNAAAIP
+25 TMVVGIVSTSAA
-40 KNTTIY
+40 
-46 LDLSNASGFK
+46 
-56 KDSNPIYLAVTASSN
+56 N
-71 SDYSADNLDTSGAGS
+71 STLETRKVYFC
-86 YKPASDKWY
+86 P
-95 TMSNVSGNIWSAT
+95 AT
-108 VTEESTVGK
+108 VWADFADFTIKCNTNIGDNNTWKQVDFVDTGK
-117 VSFFSD
+117 TY
-123 NESGYDNVYLTNC
+123 NGNKVYVADSLEKYGGVDTMQIQK
-136 TLGRTYDGTNN
+136 YDGTDWIDQ
-147 MFVIGSST
+147 VVPIGSWTTIGNYENKMWDNKNTKWIDFDFDVS
-155 YHNDRKSNIYGGSWS
+155 
-170 TYSGGSGG
+170 
-178 DTVTGDLLSVLK
+178 LS
-190 GEKVMFYAG
+190 
-199 EPSGWN
+199 
-205 QSTIYLYTGSEQ
+205 
-217 SGDSVSKSGVSN
+217 
-229 GLSGYVLGAFCVA
+229 
-242 PDINYYVGHDKYA
+242 
-255 PYSVKPTAGAAYV
+255 KPNV
-268 LSGDE
+268 
-273 SSSSGFTKIST
+273 
-284 NSSGNSLYSLNKGA
+284 
-298 TLTATTTCDSSIQ
+298 TLTTDGVI
-311 AGSSLNVN
+311 
-319 TSTAA
+319 TS
-324 GKSTI
+324 
-329 GKNNTIEYY
+329 
-338 IGDSAGNYSKYSLSN
+338 
-353 GTLDT
+353 DT
-358 SELADGTYTLKTVLS
+358 
-373 DGNIYVVG
+373 
-381 DTDTFTVESTPTL
+381 P
-394 AKPGLAITDK
+394 
-404 GIITNFKSV
+404 V
-413 TLTISNGSDF
+413 TLTIASSGSAY
-423 PDGTTFSLVDASGN
+423 PTGTTFELVNSSGGVVKELALGEN
-437 TVKTLTS
+437 TLSFSDNISNGDYTVK
-444 GNNTLQFS
+444 
-452 DTDIPTEEGKYTVV
+452 V
-466 ASCDGYKS
+466 
-474 SSSDEITLKKVQ
+474 SSSDVTVSSDSFKLSSVQ
-486 VYGVTLAVNNDADV
+486 LYSVTLEANADAVVTGTYTD
-500 SATFIN
+500 
-506 AYGRSDTITEGMVTT
+506 AYGKTGCEINEGKSAKV
-521 IPVGTKVTVTAT
+521 PVGNKVTVTAT
-533 ITDTANKAFSKF
+533 VTDTANKAFSKF

-560 ITENDGVIQTVIN
+560 ITENDGVIKTVIN
-573 DVEKRK
+573 DVEKRT

-588 DKVNHTEQTSGKYL
+588 DKDNHTEQTSGKYL
-602 SSNNLTYTFNGSS
+602 SSNKLTYTFNGSS

-627 TAYFAFSSTE
+627 TAYFAFSSDD

-687 KSKGFKTSNRYYKV
+687 KSKGFKTSDRYYKV
-701 DVVADKSV
+701 DIVADKLV

-783 QTYTINLVK
+783 QTYAINLVD

-815 VTVKAKAGYECSGL
+815 VTVKAKTGYECSGL

-837 NVTVTKNADGTY
+837 NVTVTKNDDGTY

-866 KQAVNVTVS
+866 KQAANVTVS

-900 KAAPKSDNT
+900 KAAPTSDNT
-909 FIDFTVTGATQV
+909 FKNFTVTGATQV

-958 KYLIYGTSNNPNS
+958 KYLIYQYSQNDANPALLTNSLPIYRLSDGTFIARFSEDE
-971 FTNVVPVY
+971 VKAMRGK
-979 LLNDGSFVAKL
+979 DCH
-990 DYSKL
+990 
-995 KVNQDYYFAL
+995 FAL
-1005 SGTNTGDLYK
+1005 SKSSSYNESDIYWTN
-1015 QMYWQTDKYLNKVT
+1015 NNNVT
-1029 VECTDPDNVEAG
+1029 VTKDP
-1041 YNEYNLDNVRYNFGR
+1041 
-1056 FKIKSDTVT
+1056 SDTTLIYANHKTYDNKFHLGQFYYDNDQVV
-1065 GITICVGKDDG
+1065 GIEIEVGKDDG
-1076 SGNGNVKEP
+1076 KGHVQYPNYVVRP
-1085 YYQVIPTVEQLP
+1085 IVEQLP

-1108 TSVEGG
+1108 TSIEGG
-1114 THEMAETRVLGGYD
+1114 THEMAETRVLEGYD
-1128 KIISENEVD
+1128 KIISENEAD

-1347 IQCRDSVSNQDT
+1347 IQCRNSVSNQDT
-1359 LLGGATNAPDKS
+1359 LLGGATDAPDKS

-1401 NKLTPEQQAKD
+1401 NKLTPEQQTKD

-1425 LGQWS
+1425 LGEWS

-1436 NSKGEY
+1436 NSQGEY

-1472 AKGYEGVPVKI
+1472 DQGYEGVPVKI

-1506 KSTQS
+1506 KSTQN

-1746 TRNAV
+1746 TRKAV

-1760 NEERTYT
+1760 NEVRTYT
-1767 KVIVLD
+1767 KPVDLD
-1773 DQYIQDHGYEITN
+1773 DEYIDTNGYTITDK
-1786 ELIYDNAP
+1786 LIYDNAP
-1794 AIEDLYKDCVWRIT
+1794 AIEDLYKDCVWKIT

-1824 HSEILYNVS
+1824 HSESPCNVN
-1833 LDDGINPVV
+1833 LNDGINPVV

-1854 DNNEFYKAPNAD
+1854 NNNEFYKAPNAD
-1866 ENGIPFAYWLVTKD
+1866 ENGTPFAYWLVTKD

-2065 YYTDSNGDIVY
+2065 YYTDSNGDTVY

>member
-1 MRHSIK
+1 MRHSIR

-25 TMVVGMVTFNAAAIP
+25 TMVVGMVTFNAATIP

-71 SDYSADNLDTSGAGS
+71 SSYSADNSNTSGAGS

-108 VTEESTVGK
+108 VTDASSVGK

-123 NESGYDNVYLTNC
+123 DESSYDNVWSTNC

-155 YHNDRKSNIYGGSWS
+155 YHTNIKSNIYGGSWS

-205 QSTIYLYTGSEQ
+205 QSTIYLYTDSEQ

-381 DTDTFTVESTPTL
+381 DTDTFTVESTQTL

-506 AYGRSDTITEGMVTT
+506 AYGQSDTITEGMVTP
-521 IPVGTKVTVTAT
+521 IPVGNKVT
-533 ITDTANKAFSKF
+533 
-545 TYGGKNYVNN
+545 
-555 PAEIT
+555 
-560 ITENDGVIQTVIN
+560 
-573 DVEKRK
+573 
-579 VKIAAIEYV
+579 
-588 DKVNHTEQTSGKYL
+588 
-602 SSNNLTYTFNGSS
+602 
-615 KTVTMTACAADP
+615 
-627 TAYFAFSSTE
+627 
-637 HSGWN
+637 
-642 GNGHKFYVYEVEV
+642 
-655 PSTVTSLRLDD
+655 
-666 KVNIS
+666 
-671 LDSTS
+671 
-676 EYYAVYNYDGW
+676 
-687 KSKGFKTSNRYYKV
+687 
-701 DVVADKSV
+701 
-709 DSGATVSANGTAS
+709 
-722 VNYASDNTIKLYKN
+722 
-736 QSNITLTATPSNTS
+736 
-750 AFSLER
+750 
-756 WNDGT
+756 
-761 TDITSPYTVV
+761 
-771 GEATLTAYFKAN
+771 
-783 QTYTINLVK
+783 
-792 TDANLDSITSSP
+792 
-804 ASQTYESNTVK
+804 

-837 NVTVTKNADGTY
+837 NVTVTKNDDGTY
-849 SFTMPGEDVT
+849 SFTMPGENVT

-866 KQAVNVTVS
+866 KQAANVTVS

-885 LTTTGAIYVGDSFTV
+885 LTTTGTIYVGDSFTV

-909 FIDFTVTGATQV
+909 FKDFTVTGATQV

-958 KYLIYGTSNNPNS
+958 KYLIYQYSQNDASPSLLTKSLPIYRLSDGTFIARFSEEE
-971 FTNVVPVY
+971 
-979 LLNDGSFVAKL
+979 VANMQKH
-990 DYSKL
+990 DI
-995 KVNQDYYFAL
+995 YFAL
-1005 SGTNTGDLYK
+1005 SSSKNYSDI
-1015 QMYWQTDKYLNKVT
+1015 YWKDNQNVT
-1029 VECTDPDNVEAG
+1029 VKTDPEDTALIYADLRNPDGG
-1041 YNEYNLDNVRYNFGR
+1041 YKVGHIWLDNTQVIGME
-1056 FKIKSDTVT
+1056 IE
-1065 GITICVGKDDG
+1065 VGVDDG
-1076 SGNGNVKEP
+1076 KGHVQYPNYVVRP
-1085 YYQVIPTVEQLP
+1085 IVEQLP

-1108 TSVEGG
+1108 TTISGG
-1114 THEMAETRVLGGYD
+1114 TADMAETRVLSGYD
-1128 KIISENEVD
+1128 KILSEVETD
-1137 RDCRY
+1137 THCKY
-1142 RAHKD
+1142 RSSKGK
-1147 SYLTIQTTMDATR
+1147 SLSIQTTMDSTKYA
-1160 YSNGYYVYAF
+1160 NGYYVYAF
-1170 CINGLNYPA
+1170 CINGISYPA
-1179 LEIKSG
+1179 LETSAG

-1191 KVAGDE
+1191 MVSGNE
-1197 KNSIVEI
+1197 ENSIVEI
-1204 TPVYYNKKIEEAG
+1204 TPVYCNKKIEEAG

-1234 NTLSCYSYYYKKAGE
+1234 NTLSCYSYYYTGE
-1249 TDAFCTT
+1249 YNDGKPVALETSG
-1256 PYPGQPMLL
+1256 YPGQPMLL
-1265 GANGLYYTR
+1265 GTNGLYYTR
-1274 FPRFAYD
+1274 FPRYSYD
-1281 STGTKILNPDKNN
+1281 ETGTKRINSNTNN
-1294 EPYLISGLTVNSYSE
+1294 PYLISGVTVNSFSE
-1309 KETHGQIYPDLNG
+1309 KELHGDIYPDLKD

-1347 IQCRDSVSNQDT
+1347 IQCRYSVSNQHT
-1359 LLGGATNAPDKS
+1359 LLNGATNAPVMS
-1371 GTTIDLNIYAN
+1371 GTINLSDYE
-1382 NSGWDDFDDFDGN
+1382 SKGWENFYDFDGN

-1401 NKLTPEQQAKD
+1401 NKLSPEQQTKD

-1463 ETTAYKAIK
+1463 ETTAYEAIK
-1472 AKGYEGVPVKI
+1472 GQGYEGVPVKI
-1483 SYESNVGANGNTGT
+1483 CYESNVGADGNTGT

-1506 KSTQS
+1506 KSNQE
-1511 ATVDVSVQYRND
+1511 ATVDVSVQYR
-1523 SSSEWLDDT
+1523 DDT
-1532 NDVSTAVSGTATID
+1532 SSDVWTNDTNETLTAVSGTATID

-1552 FEMRNVTA
+1552 FEQRNVTA
-1560 KLNAV
+1560 QLNAV

-1573 EWGTVDDEG
+1573 AWGTVDDEG

-1662 PNIQEY
+1662 PNIQVY

-1740 SDIAQV
+1740 SDIARV
-1746 TRNAV
+1746 SRDAV

-1760 NEERTYT
+1760 NQEKTYV
-1767 KVIVLD
+1767 KHVELD
-1773 DQYIQDHGYEITN
+1773 EDDVVDGVYTITDK
-1786 ELIYDNAP
+1786 LIYDNAP
-1794 AIEDLYKDCVWRIT
+1794 AIEDLYKDCVWKVT

-1817 TATIWGT
+1817 TATIWGI
-1824 HSEILYNVS
+1824 HSESPCNVH

-1854 DNNEFYKAPNAD
+1854 NNEFYKAPNANAD
-1866 ENGIPFAYWLVTKD
+1866 GIPFAYWLVTKD
-1880 GKEVARCYAND
+1880 GKEVAKCYAND

-1954 NGELATD
+1954 SGDLASTMD

-2065 YYTDSNGDIVY
+2065 YYTDSNGKTVY
-2076 QQTAPQ
+2076 QQTEPV
-2082 YFCLFEI
+2082 YFCLFET

-2094 ETNNNNSSVTE
+2094 VTSENNNSSVTE

>member
-25 TMVVGMVTFNAAAIP
+25 TMVVGIVSTNAIDIDGVFLVTKGAQD
-40 KNTTIY
+40 TT
-46 LDLSNASGFK
+46 DW
-56 KDSNPIYLAVTASSN
+56 
-71 SDYSADNLDTSGAGS
+71 AD
-86 YKPASDKWY
+86 
-95 TMSNVSGNIWSAT
+95 
-108 VTEESTVGK
+108 
-117 VSFFSD
+117 
-123 NESGYDNVYLTNC
+123 GYDCTSHVCEYSSDDNAYVSSYTSTTGKQVEIYIKNRYKDNNQQQQQTEYSIETANFDGSVSSKDYNLTPGYSTFL
-136 TLGRTYDGTNN
+136 TLKPTIGTTYTFKIAYDFSKIT
-147 MFVIGSST
+147 VSTGSS
-155 YHNDRKSNIYGGSWS
+155 GG
-170 TYSGGSGG
+170 G
-178 DTVTGDLLSVLK
+178 TVTGDLLSVLK

-268 LSGDE
+268 LSASE

-284 NSSGNSLYSLNKGA
+284 NSSENSLYSLNKGA

-381 DTDTFTVESTPTL
+381 DTDTFTVESTQTL
-394 AKPGLAITDK
+394 PAPGLATTDK
-404 GIITNFKSV
+404 GIITSDKPV
-413 TLTISNGSDF
+413 TLTISNGSVF
-423 PDGTTFSLVDASGN
+423 PDGTTFSLVNASGN

-486 VYGVTLAVNNDADV
+486 LYEVKLEANNAAEVTGTYTDAYGVTGN
-500 SATFIN
+500 
-506 AYGRSDTITEGMVTT
+506 TITEDETA
-521 IPVGTKVTVTAT
+521 KVPSGNIVHVEAKINNTA
-533 ITDTANKAFSKF
+533 DNAFSKF
-545 TYGGKNYVNN
+545 TYDGKPYVNN
-555 PAEIT
+555 PSDIIITADGT
-560 ITENDGVIQTVIN
+560 ITTVIN
-573 DVEKRK
+573 DVEKRT

-627 TAYFAFSSTE
+627 TAYFAFSSDD

-676 EYYAVYNYDGW
+676 EYYAVYNYEGW
-687 KSKGFKTSNRYYKV
+687 KSKGFKTSDRYYKV
-701 DVVADKSV
+701 DIVADKSV

-722 VNYASDNTIKLYKN
+722 VNYASDKTIKLYKN

-783 QTYTINLVK
+783 QTYTITLVN

-837 NVTVTKNADGTY
+837 NVTVTKNDDGTY
-849 SFTMPGEDVT
+849 SFTMPGEGVT

-866 KQAVNVTVS
+866 KQAANVTVS

-885 LTTTGAIYVGDSFTV
+885 LTTTGTIYVGDSFTV
-900 KAAPKSDNT
+900 KAAPTSDNT
-909 FIDFTVTGATQV
+909 FKDFTVTGATQV

-958 KYLIYGTSNNPNS
+958 KYLIYQYSQNDANPALLTNSLPIYRLSDGTFIARFSEEEVANMQNN
-971 FTNVVPVY
+971 
-979 LLNDGSFVAKL
+979 DI
-990 DYSKL
+990 
-995 KVNQDYYFAL
+995 YFAL
-1005 SGTNTGDLYK
+1005 SSSKNYSDIYWTGN
-1015 QMYWQTDKYLNKVT
+1015 QNVT
-1029 VECTDPDNVEAG
+1029 VKKDPEDTTLIYADLRNPDGG
-1041 YNEYNLDNVRYNFGR
+1041 YKVGHIWLNNTQVIGME
-1056 FKIKSDTVT
+1056 IE
-1065 GITICVGKDDG
+1065 VGKDDG
-1076 SGNGNVKEP
+1076 KGHVQYPNYVVRP
-1085 YYQVIPTVEQLP
+1085 IVEQLP

-1108 TSVEGG
+1108 TTISGG
-1114 THEMAETRVLGGYD
+1114 TADMAETRVLSGYD
-1128 KIISENEVD
+1128 KILSEVETD
-1137 RDCRY
+1137 THCKY
-1142 RAHKD
+1142 RSSKGK
-1147 SYLTIQTTMDATR
+1147 SLSIQTTMDSTKYA
-1160 YSNGYYVYAF
+1160 NGYYVYAF
-1170 CINGLNYPA
+1170 CINGISYPA
-1179 LEIKSG
+1179 LETSAG

-1191 KVAGDE
+1191 MVSGNE
-1197 KNSIVEI
+1197 ENSIVEI

-1234 NTLSCYSYYYKKAGE
+1234 NTLSCYSYYYTGE
-1249 TDAFCTT
+1249 YNDGKPVALETSG
-1256 PYPGQPMLL
+1256 YPGQPMLL
-1265 GANGLYYTR
+1265 GTNGLYYTR
-1274 FPRFAYD
+1274 FPRYSYD
-1281 STGTKILNPDKNN
+1281 ETGTKRINSNTNN
-1294 EPYLISGLTVNSYSE
+1294 PYLISGVTVNSFSE
-1309 KETHGQIYPDLNG
+1309 KELHGDIYPDLKG

-1347 IQCRDSVSNQDT
+1347 IQCRYSVSNQHT
-1359 LLGGATNAPDKS
+1359 LLNGATNAPVKS
-1371 GTTIDLNIYAN
+1371 DTINLSDYE
-1382 NSGWDDFDDFDGN
+1382 SKGWENFYDFDGN

-1401 NKLTPEQQAKD
+1401 NKLSPEQQAKD

-1436 NSKGEY
+1436 NHNGEY

-1463 ETTAYKAIK
+1463 ETTAYEAIK
-1472 AKGYEGVPVKI
+1472 DQGYEGVPVKI
-1483 SYESNVGANGNTGT
+1483 CYESNVGADGNTGT

-1506 KSTQS
+1506 KSTQN

-1546 GVTSKT
+1546 GITSKT

-1714 VSQTIVQWVDNLYNN
+1714 VSQTIVQLVDNLYNN

-1773 DQYIQDHGYEITN
+1773 DKYIQEHNYEITN

-1794 AIEDLYKDCVWRIT
+1794 AIEDLYKDCVWKVT

-1824 HSEILYNVS
+1824 HSERPCNVH

-1854 DNNEFYKAPNAD
+1854 DNNEFYKAPNAN
-1866 ENGIPFAYWLVTKD
+1866 ENGTPFAYWLVTKD

-1976 DDQNADDAKL
+1976 DDQNVDDAKL

>member
-1 MRHSIK
+1 MRHSIR

-25 TMVVGMVTFNAAAIP
+25 TMVVGMVTFNAATIP

-46 LDLSNASGFK
+46 LDLSNADDDFK
-56 KDSNPIYLAVTASSN
+56 NATSSIYLTVTSSSN
-71 SDYSADNLDTSGAGS
+71 SSYSADNSNTSGAAS
-86 YKPASDKWY
+86 YAPKGDKWY
-95 TMSNVSGNIWSAT
+95 KMSNVSGNIWSAT
-108 VTEESTVGK
+108 VAEESTVGK
-117 VSFFSD
+117 VSFFNKD
-123 NESGYDNVYLTNC
+123 ESLYNNVWQAHC

-155 YHNDRKSNIYGGSWS
+155 YHSDRESNIYGGSWA

-190 GEKVMFYAG
+190 GEKVMFYYGDLWGSG
-199 EPSGWN
+199 EKFIRTSTSTSNNLDNGSSTQRTITKDSNSYNYHSRSVAAASAKYYISNSGSW
-205 QSTIYLYTGSEQ
+205 
-217 SGDSVSKSGVSN
+217 SGVQMQEN
-229 GLSGYVLGAFCVA
+229 AVA
-242 PDINYYVGHDKYA
+242 GK
-255 PYSVKPTAGAAYV
+255 AYV
-268 LSGDE
+268 LNNN
-273 SSSSGFTKIST
+273 SGFSGST
-284 NSSGNSLYSLNKGA
+284 ANNVYSLSAG
-298 TLTATTTCDSSIQ
+298 TTTVSTTAEPTIQ
-311 AGSSLNVN
+311 NGSKLSVS
-319 TSTAA
+319 TSNA
-324 GKSTI
+324 GKSVVDITNSVKYCI
-329 GKNNTIEYY
+329 TSDNSSYSEYT
-338 IGDSAGNYSKYSLSN
+338 LTN

-381 DTDTFTVESTPTL
+381 DTDTFTVESTQTL

-444 GNNTLQFS
+444 GNNTLKFS

-506 AYGRSDTITEGMVTT
+506 AYGQSDTITEGMVTPV
-521 IPVGTKVTVTAT
+521 PVGNKVTVTAT

-573 DVEKRK
+573 DVEKRT

-602 SSNNLTYTFNGSS
+602 SSNNLTYTFAGSS
-615 KTVTMTACAADP
+615 KTVTMTACADDP

-676 EYYAVYNYDGW
+676 EYYAVYNYEGW
-687 KSKGFKTSNRYYKV
+687 KSKGFKTSDRYYKV

-815 VTVKAKAGYECSGL
+815 VTVKAKTGYECSGL

-837 NVTVTKNADGTY
+837 NVTVTKNDDGTY

-866 KQAVNVTVS
+866 KQAANVTVS

-900 KAAPKSDNT
+900 KAAPKSDNV
-909 FIDFTVTGATQV
+909 FKNFTVTGATQV

-958 KYLIYGTSNNPNS
+958 KYLIYQYSKNDANPALLNKYL
-971 FTNVVPVY
+971 PVY
-979 LLNDGSFVAKL
+979 LLSDGTFVARFSEDEVRAMRGK
-990 DYSKL
+990 DCH
-995 KVNQDYYFAL
+995 FAL
-1005 SGTNTGDLYK
+1005 SKTSSYNESNIYWTN
-1015 QMYWQTDKYLNKVT
+1015 NNNVT
-1029 VECTDPDNVEAG
+1029 VTKDP
-1041 YNEYNLDNVRYNFGR
+1041 
-1056 FKIKSDTVT
+1056 SDTTLIYANHKTYNDKFHLGQFYYDNDQVV
-1065 GITICVGKDDG
+1065 GIEIEVGKDDG
-1076 SGNGNVKEP
+1076 KGHVQYPNYVVRP
-1085 YYQVIPTVEQLP
+1085 IVEQLP

-1108 TSVEGG
+1108 TTVDGG
-1114 THEMAETRVLGGYD
+1114 TFDMAETRVLSGYD
-1128 KIISENEVD
+1128 KILSENAAD
-1137 RDCRY
+1137 RYCKY
-1142 RAHKD
+1142 RASKD
-1147 SYLTIQTTMDATR
+1147 GYLAIETTMTADRLAQ
-1160 YSNGYYVYAF
+1160 GYYVYAF
-1170 CINGLNYPA
+1170 NINGMRYPA
-1179 LEIKSG
+1179 LEIKNG
-1185 VYQTTY
+1185 VYRTNY
-1191 KVAGDE
+1191 VVSGDE
-1197 KNSIVEI
+1197 VNVEI
-1204 TPVYYNKKIEEAG
+1204 TPIFYNKNTEENG
-1217 DYLTIYVDASQ
+1217 DYITVYLDASE
-1228 LEGRWG
+1228 LDGRWG
-1234 NTLSCYSYYYKKAGE
+1234 NTIACYSYYYNDTDSAYE
-1249 TDAFCTT
+1249 TSK
-1256 PYPGQPMLL
+1256 YPGQPMLL
-1265 GANGLYYTR
+1265 GPNGLYYTR
-1274 FPRFAYD
+1274 VPRYAYSDGAKRVD
-1281 STGTKILNPDKNN
+1281 SNGNPY
-1294 EPYLISGLTVNSYSE
+1294 PVSGVTFNSFTEGGLHHSL
-1309 KETHGQIYPDLNG
+1309 YPEIEHNY
-1322 KNLQTFDYDDF
+1322 QTYDYDDF
-1333 IYISNLGFDTLKFE
+1333 KYITELGYDTVRCE
-1347 IQCRDSVSNQDT
+1347 IRYRNNTTTNQTT
-1359 LLGGATNAPDKS
+1359 LLGQNVNNAPEKLGS
-1371 GTTIDLNIYAN
+1371 TINVDTYEAINGWNNLFDYDRNLTDILGNRLTDEQKKAN
-1382 NSGWDDFDDFDGN
+1382 P
-1395 KIDIIG
+1395 
-1401 NKLTPEQQAKD
+1401 LHVVT
-1412 PIYIVST
+1412 V
-1419 GNQNTA
+1419 GNQNTSV
-1425 LGQWS
+1425 GKWS

-1436 NSKGEY
+1436 DQNGDYVTKGV
-1442 ITQGHPSDF
+1442 PSDF
-1451 ISRNADETTSNP
+1451 IPRVNEADN
-1463 ETTAYKAIK
+1463 TTAYKAIQ
-1472 AKGYEGVPVKI
+1472 AKGLTGLPVKVTF
-1483 SYESNVGANGNTGT
+1483 ESEQGAGSSVDSGNSGY
-1497 RIDGRWYYT
+1497 RCSARWLYT
-1506 KSTQS
+1506 NSDQE
-1511 ATVDVSVQYRND
+1511 ATVDVSVQYRNNA
-1523 SSSEWLDDT
+1523 SSDWISDT
-1532 NDVSTAVSGTATID
+1532 NEASTAVSGLATID

-1552 FEMRNVTA
+1552 FENRNVTA
-1560 KLNAV
+1560 QINAV

-1582 NYTKLSNIK
+1582 NYSKLENIK
-1591 TAASDFMVDTNYHLV
+1591 SAASEFIVNNNQHLV
-1606 ARFEKVEEGSLI
+1606 ARFEKVEEGSLV
-1618 LTHRKYVGPN
+1618 LTHRKYNGPD
-1628 AVGGNGYYLL
+1628 AVGGNGAYLIA
-1638 SAVIKDSQD
+1638 AVVKG
-1647 NELASFP
+1647 EGGEVLASFP
-1654 ITEGEIVI
+1654 ADEYQIII
-1662 PNIQEY
+1662 PNIQQY
-1668 RGCKIEITMTTRM
+1668 LGCDIEITMTTKM

-1687 VDWYMM
+1687 IDWYML

-1714 VSQTIVQWVDNLYNN
+1714 VSQTIVQSVNDLYSGSALVVN
-1729 AELVLNTLHYY
+1729 ALHYY
-1740 SDIAQV
+1740 SDIARV
-1746 TRNAV
+1746 TRKAV

-1760 NEERTYT
+1760 NEVRTYT
-1767 KVIVLD
+1767 KPVDLD
-1773 DQYIQDHGYEITN
+1773 DEYIDTNGYTITDK
-1786 ELIYDNAP
+1786 LIYDNAP
-1794 AIEDLYKDCVWRIT
+1794 AIEDLYKDCVWKIT

-1824 HSEILYNVS
+1824 HSESPCNVH
-1833 LDDGINPVV
+1833 LDDGINAAVDKQV
-1842 STTVKYNNYLKN
+1842 EYNNYLKN
-1854 DNNEFYKAPNAD
+1854 DNNEFYEAPNAD
-1866 ENGIPFAYWLVTKD
+1866 ENGTPFAYWLVTKD
-1880 GKEVARCYAND
+1880 GKEVARCYANE

-1954 NGELATD
+1954 SGDLASTMD
-1961 YHTGLIVEFDRYIKV
+1961 YHTGLIVEFDRDIKV
-1976 DDQNADDAKL
+1976 SDADADNAKL
-1986 TKPLT
+1986 SSPLT
-1991 EYKYEDYDHTKLQ
+1991 DYTYDDSTYIETL
-2004 NIATDDTKES
+2004 ATDKSIVS
-2014 GSLTVDG
+2014 GSLKIDPNDD

-2044 VKFDNKNKSFRRY
+2044 VKFENKKSFRHY

-2094 ETNNNNSSVTE
+2094 ETNNNNSSETA

>member
-1 MRHSIK
+1 MRHSIR

-25 TMVVGMVTFNAAAIP
+25 TMVVGMVTFNAATIP

-46 LDLSNASGFK
+46 LDLSNADDDFK
-56 KDSNPIYLAVTASSN
+56 NATSSIYLTVTSSSN
-71 SDYSADNLDTSGAGS
+71 SSYSADNSNTSGAAS
-86 YKPASDKWY
+86 YAPKGDKWY
-95 TMSNVSGNIWSAT
+95 KMSNVSGNIWSAT
-108 VTEESTVGK
+108 VAEESTVGK
-117 VSFFSD
+117 VSFFNKD
-123 NESGYDNVYLTNC
+123 ESLYNNVWQAHC

-155 YHNDRKSNIYGGSWS
+155 YHSDRESNIYGGSWA

-190 GEKVMFYAG
+190 GEKVMFYYGDLWGSG
-199 EPSGWN
+199 EKFIRTSTSTSNNLDNGSSTQRTITKDSNSYNYHSRSVAAASAKYYISNSGSW
-205 QSTIYLYTGSEQ
+205 
-217 SGDSVSKSGVSN
+217 SGVQMQEN
-229 GLSGYVLGAFCVA
+229 AVA
-242 PDINYYVGHDKYA
+242 GK
-255 PYSVKPTAGAAYV
+255 AYV
-268 LSGDE
+268 LNNN
-273 SSSSGFTKIST
+273 SGFSGST
-284 NSSGNSLYSLNKGA
+284 ANNVYSLSAG
-298 TLTATTTCDSSIQ
+298 TTTVSTTAEPTIQ
-311 AGSSLNVN
+311 NGSKLSVS
-319 TSTAA
+319 TSNA
-324 GKSTI
+324 GKSVVDITNSVKYCI
-329 GKNNTIEYY
+329 TSDNSSYSEYT
-338 IGDSAGNYSKYSLSN
+338 LTN

-381 DTDTFTVESTPTL
+381 DTDTFTVESTQTL

-444 GNNTLQFS
+444 GNNTLKFS

-506 AYGRSDTITEGMVTT
+506 AYGQSDTITEGMVTPV
-521 IPVGTKVTVTAT
+521 PVGNKVTVTAT

-615 KTVTMTACAADP
+615 KTVTMTACADDP

-687 KSKGFKTSNRYYKV
+687 KSKGFKTSDRYYKV

-815 VTVKAKAGYECSGL
+815 VTVKAKTGYECSGL

-837 NVTVTKNADGTY
+837 NVTVTKNDDGTY

-866 KQAVNVTVS
+866 KQAANVTVS

-900 KAAPKSDNT
+900 KAAPKSDNV
-909 FIDFTVTGATQV
+909 FKNFTVTGATQV

-958 KYLIYGTSNNPNS
+958 KYLIYQYSKNDANPALLNKYL
-971 FTNVVPVY
+971 PVY
-979 LLNDGSFVAKL
+979 LLSDGTFVARFSEEEVANMQHN
-990 DYSKL
+990 DI
-995 KVNQDYYFAL
+995 YFAL
-1005 SGTNTGDLYK
+1005 SSSKNYSDIYWTNN
-1015 QMYWQTDKYLNKVT
+1015 QNVT
-1029 VECTDPDNVEAG
+1029 VKTDPEDTTLIYADLRTPDGG
-1041 YNEYNLDNVRYNFGR
+1041 YKVGHIWLDNTQVIGME
-1056 FKIKSDTVT
+1056 IE
-1065 GITICVGKDDG
+1065 VGVDDG
-1076 SGNGNVKEP
+1076 KGNVQYP
-1085 YYQVIPTVEQLP
+1085 NYVVRPIVEQLP

-1108 TSVEGG
+1108 TTVDGG
-1114 THEMAETRVLGGYD
+1114 TFDMAETRVLSGYD
-1128 KIISENEVD
+1128 KILSENAAD
-1137 RDCRY
+1137 RYCKY
-1142 RAHKD
+1142 RASKD
-1147 SYLTIQTTMDATR
+1147 GYLAIETTMTADRLAQ
-1160 YSNGYYVYAF
+1160 GYYVYAF
-1170 CINGLNYPA
+1170 NINGMRYPA
-1179 LEIKSG
+1179 LEIKNG
-1185 VYQTTY
+1185 VYRTNY
-1191 KVAGDE
+1191 VVSGDE
-1197 KNSIVEI
+1197 VNVEI
-1204 TPVYYNKKIEEAG
+1204 TPIFYNKNTEENG
-1217 DYLTIYVDASQ
+1217 DYITVYLDASE
-1228 LEGRWG
+1228 LDGRWG
-1234 NTLSCYSYYYKKAGE
+1234 NTIACYSYYYNDTDSAYE
-1249 TDAFCTT
+1249 TSK
-1256 PYPGQPMLL
+1256 YPGQPMLL
-1265 GANGLYYTR
+1265 GPNGLYYTR
-1274 FPRFAYD
+1274 VPRYAYSDGAKRVD
-1281 STGTKILNPDKNN
+1281 SNGNPY
-1294 EPYLISGLTVNSYSE
+1294 PVSGVTFNSFTEGGLHHSL
-1309 KETHGQIYPDLNG
+1309 YPEIEHNY
-1322 KNLQTFDYDDF
+1322 QTYDYDDF
-1333 IYISNLGFDTLKFE
+1333 KYITELGYDTVRCE
-1347 IQCRDSVSNQDT
+1347 IRYRNNTTTNQTT
-1359 LLGGATNAPDKS
+1359 LLGQNVNNAPEKLGS
-1371 GTTIDLNIYAN
+1371 TINVDTYEAINGWNNLFDYDRNLTDILGNRLTDEQKKAN
-1382 NSGWDDFDDFDGN
+1382 P
-1395 KIDIIG
+1395 
-1401 NKLTPEQQAKD
+1401 LHVVT
-1412 PIYIVST
+1412 V
-1419 GNQNTA
+1419 GNQNTSV
-1425 LGQWS
+1425 GKWS

-1436 NSKGEY
+1436 DQNGDYVTKGV
-1442 ITQGHPSDF
+1442 PSDF
-1451 ISRNADETTSNP
+1451 IPRVNEADN
-1463 ETTAYKAIK
+1463 TTAYKAIQ
-1472 AKGYEGVPVKI
+1472 AKGLTGLPVKVTF
-1483 SYESNVGANGNTGT
+1483 ESEQGAGSSVDSGNSGY
-1497 RIDGRWYYT
+1497 RCSARWLYT
-1506 KSTQS
+1506 NSDQE
-1511 ATVDVSVQYRND
+1511 ATVDVSVQYRNNA
-1523 SSSEWLDDT
+1523 SSDWISDT
-1532 NDVSTAVSGTATID
+1532 NEASTAVSGLATID

-1552 FEMRNVTA
+1552 FENRNVTA
-1560 KLNAV
+1560 QINAV

-1582 NYTKLSNIK
+1582 NYSKLENIK
-1591 TAASDFMVDTNYHLV
+1591 SAASEFIVNNNQHLV
-1606 ARFEKVEEGSLI
+1606 ARFEKVEEGSLV
-1618 LTHRKYVGPN
+1618 LTHRKYNGPD
-1628 AVGGNGYYLL
+1628 AVGGNGAYLIA
-1638 SAVIKDSQD
+1638 AVVKG
-1647 NELASFP
+1647 EGGEVLASFP
-1654 ITEGEIVI
+1654 ADEYQIII
-1662 PNIQEY
+1662 PNIQQY
-1668 RGCKIEITMTTRM
+1668 LGCDIEITMTTKM

-1687 VDWYMM
+1687 IDWYML

-1714 VSQTIVQWVDNLYNN
+1714 VSQTIVQSVNDLYSGSALVVN
-1729 AELVLNTLHYY
+1729 ALHYY
-1740 SDIAQV
+1740 SDIARV
-1746 TRNAV
+1746 TRKAV

-1760 NEERTYT
+1760 NEVRTYT
-1767 KVIVLD
+1767 KPVDLD
-1773 DQYIQDHGYEITN
+1773 DEYIDTNGYTITDK
-1786 ELIYDNAP
+1786 LIYDNAP
-1794 AIEDLYKDCVWRIT
+1794 AIEDLYKDCVWKIT

-1824 HSEILYNVS
+1824 HSESPCNVH
-1833 LDDGINPVV
+1833 LDDGINAAVDKQV
-1842 STTVKYNNYLKN
+1842 EYNNYLKN
-1854 DNNEFYKAPNAD
+1854 DNNEFYEAPNAD
-1866 ENGIPFAYWLVTKD
+1866 ENGTPFAYWLVTKD
-1880 GKEVARCYAND
+1880 GKEVARCYANN

-1954 NGELATD
+1954 SGDLASTMD
-1961 YHTGLIVEFDRYIKV
+1961 YHTGLIVEFDRDIKV
-1976 DDQNADDAKL
+1976 SDADADNAKL
-1986 TKPLT
+1986 SSPLT
-1991 EYKYEDYDHTKLQ
+1991 DYTYADSTYIETL
-2004 NIATDDTKES
+2004 ATDKSIVS
-2014 GSLTVDG
+2014 GSLKIDPNDD

-2044 VKFDNKNKSFRRY
+2044 VKFENKKSFRHY

-2094 ETNNNNSSVTE
+2094 ETNNNNSSETA

>member
-25 TMVVGMVTFNAAAIP
+25 TMVVGIVSTNAIDIDGVFLVTKGTQDTTDWAGGYDCTSHICEYSSDDNAYVSSYTSTTGTQVEIYI
-40 KNTTIY
+40 KNRY
-46 LDLSNASGFK
+46 
-56 KDSNPIYLAVTASSN
+56 KDSNQQQKETEYSIETATFDGSVSSK
-71 SDYSADNLDTSGAGS
+71 DYNLTSGYS
-86 YKPASDKWY
+86 TFLTLKPTIGTTY
-95 TMSNVSGNIWSAT
+95 TFKIAYDFSKITVST
-108 VTEESTVGK
+108 
-117 VSFFSD
+117 
-123 NESGYDNVYLTNC
+123 
-136 TLGRTYDGTNN
+136 
-147 MFVIGSST
+147 GSS
-155 YHNDRKSNIYGGSWS
+155 GG
-170 TYSGGSGG
+170 G
-178 DTVTGDLLSVLK
+178 TVTGDLLSVLK

-242 PDINYYVGHDKYA
+242 PDINYYVGHSDYA

-268 LSGDE
+268 LSASE

-381 DTDTFTVESTPTL
+381 DTDTFTVESTPTQ
-394 AKPGLAITDK
+394 PYAIT
-404 GIITNFKSV
+404 
-413 TLTISNGSDF
+413 
-423 PDGTTFSLVDASGN
+423 LVS
-437 TVKTLTS
+437 
-444 GNNTLQFS
+444 
-452 DTDIPTEEGKYTVV
+452 TD
-466 ASCDGYKS
+466 
-474 SSSDEITLKKVQ
+474 
-486 VYGVTLAVNNDADV
+486 VN
-500 SATFIN
+500 
-506 AYGRSDTITEGMVTT
+506 
-521 IPVGTKVTVTAT
+521 
-533 ITDTANKAFSKF
+533 
-545 TYGGKNYVNN
+545 
-555 PAEIT
+555 
-560 ITENDGVIQTVIN
+560 
-573 DVEKRK
+573 
-579 VKIAAIEYV
+579 
-588 DKVNHTEQTSGKYL
+588 
-602 SSNNLTYTFNGSS
+602 
-615 KTVTMTACAADP
+615 
-627 TAYFAFSSTE
+627 
-637 HSGWN
+637 
-642 GNGHKFYVYEVEV
+642 
-655 PSTVTSLRLDD
+655 
-666 KVNIS
+666 
-671 LDSTS
+671 
-676 EYYAVYNYDGW
+676 
-687 KSKGFKTSNRYYKV
+687 
-701 DVVADKSV
+701 
-709 DSGATVSANGTAS
+709 
-722 VNYASDNTIKLYKN
+722 
-736 QSNITLTATPSNTS
+736 
-750 AFSLER
+750 LE
-756 WNDGT
+756 
-761 TDITSPYTVV
+761 
-771 GEATLTAYFKAN
+771 
-783 QTYTINLVK
+783 
-792 TDANLDSITSSP
+792 SITSSP

-815 VTVKAKAGYECSGL
+815 VTVKAKAGYVCSGI
-829 TVKTATDK
+829 TVKTATDN
-837 NVTVTKNADGTY
+837 NVTVTKNDDGTY

-866 KQAVNVTVS
+866 KQAANVTVS

-885 LTTTGAIYVGDSFTV
+885 LTTTGTIYVGDSFTV
-900 KAAPKSDNT
+900 KAAPKSDNV
-909 FIDFTVTGATQV
+909 FKNFTVTGATQV

-958 KYLIYGTSNNPNS
+958 KYLIYQYSQNDANPALLTKSLPIYRLSDGTFIARFSEEE
-971 FTNVVPVY
+971 
-979 LLNDGSFVAKL
+979 VANMQKH
-990 DYSKL
+990 DIH
-995 KVNQDYYFAL
+995 FAL
-1005 SGTNTGDLYK
+1005 SSSKNYSDIYWTNN
-1015 QMYWQTDKYLNKVT
+1015 QNVT
-1029 VECTDPDNVEAG
+1029 VKTDPEDTTLIYADLRNPDGG
-1041 YNEYNLDNVRYNFGR
+1041 YKVGHIWLDNTQVIGME
-1056 FKIKSDTVT
+1056 IE
-1065 GITICVGKDDG
+1065 VGVDDG
-1076 SGNGNVKEP
+1076 KGHVQYPNYVVRP
-1085 YYQVIPTVEQLP
+1085 IVEQLP

-1108 TSVEGG
+1108 TSIEGG
-1114 THEMAETRVLGGYD
+1114 THEMADTRVLEGYD

-1147 SYLTIQTTMDATR
+1147 SYLTIQTTMNATR

-1249 TDAFCTT
+1249 KDAFCTT

-1309 KETHGQIYPDLNG
+1309 KETHGQIYPDLKD

-1347 IQCRDSVSNQDT
+1347 IQCRYSVSNQHT
-1359 LLGGATNAPDKS
+1359 LLNGATNAPVKNDPINLRDYESK
-1371 GTTIDLNIYAN
+1371 
-1382 NSGWDDFDDFDGN
+1382 GWENFYDFDGN

-1401 NKLTPEQQAKD
+1401 NKLSPEQQAKD

-1436 NSKGEY
+1436 NHKGEY

-1463 ETTAYKAIK
+1463 ETPAYEAIK
-1472 AKGYEGVPVKI
+1472 DQGYEGVPVKI
-1483 SYESNVGANGNTGT
+1483 CYESNVGADGNTGT

-1506 KSTQS
+1506 KSNQE
-1511 ATVDVSVQYRND
+1511 ATVDVSVQYR
-1523 SSSEWLDDT
+1523 DDT
-1532 NDVSTAVSGTATID
+1532 SSDVWTNDTNETLTAVSGTATID

-1552 FEMRNVTA
+1552 FEQRNVTA
-1560 KLNAV
+1560 QLNAV

-1573 EWGTVDDEG
+1573 AWGTVDDEG

-1714 VSQTIVQWVDNLYNN
+1714 VSQTIVQSVDNLYNG

-1740 SDIAQV
+1740 SDIARV
-1746 TRNAV
+1746 SRDAV

-1760 NEERTYT
+1760 NQEKTYV
-1767 KVIVLD
+1767 KHVELD
-1773 DQYIQDHGYEITN
+1773 EDDVVDGVYTITDK
-1786 ELIYDNAP
+1786 LIYDNAP

-1824 HSEILYNVS
+1824 HSESPCNVH
-1833 LDDGINPVV
+1833 LDDGINPVDKP
-1842 STTVKYNNYLKN
+1842 VKYNNYLKN
-1854 DNNEFYKAPNAD
+1854 DNNEFYRAPDANAD
-1866 ENGIPFAYWLVTKD
+1866 GTPFAYWLVVTTKD
-1880 GKEVARCYAND
+1880 GKEVAKCYANE

-1961 YHTGLIVEFDRYIKV
+1961 YHTGLIVEFDRNIKV
-1976 DDQNADDAKL
+1976 DDQNVDDAKL

-2065 YYTDSNGDIVY
+2065 YYTDSNGKTVY
-2076 QQTAPQ
+2076 QQTEPV
-2082 YFCLFEI
+2082 YFCLFET

-2094 ETNNNNSSVTE
+2094 VTSENNNSSVTE

>member
-25 TMVVGMVTFNAAAIP
+25 TMIVGIVTTSAAVTTLYVTGAAANGWGNW
-40 KNTTIY
+40 KELSSKTSDNTIAYTTITGGQEFKVSTSAAYNQGYSSLTVDSNSISGVLSSDSNLKTSFSGTIY
-46 LDLSNASGFK
+46 LCVELSTGKVYASQTEPTSSGGTTLGTAPAEVLNGTKIMFYIASYSDNNNK
-56 KDSNPIYLAVTASSN
+56 NLAVS
-71 SDYSADNLDTSGAGS
+71 TSGKA
-86 YKPASDKWY
+86 YVK
-95 TMSNVSGNIWSAT
+95 AT
-108 VTEESTVGK
+108 HLGTE
-117 VSFFSD
+117 SD
-123 NESGYDNVYLTNC
+123 NKGYVLIEKNKLS
-136 TLGRTYDGTNN
+136 TYTYITNN
-147 MFVIGSST
+147 
-155 YHNDRKSNIYGGSWS
+155 GGSWEGKSCSNIAKATGGEYFVANNSDS
-170 TYSGGSGG
+170 TTSA
-178 DTVTGDLLSVLK
+178 TTGATTLSSSLVN
-190 GEKVMFYAG
+190 
-199 EPSGWN
+199 PS
-205 QSTIYLYTGSEQ
+205 STTSITLTT
-217 SGDSVSKSGVSN
+217 VSN
-229 GLSGYVLGAFCVA
+229 KTTSSYGSNLYVQYYVDDTLVNSDADLAASASTKYDLDVSGYTDGE
-242 PDINYYVGHDKYA
+242 H
-255 PYSVKPTAGAAYV
+255 
-268 LSGDE
+268 
-273 SSSSGFTKIST
+273 
-284 NSSGNSLYSLNKGA
+284 
-298 TLTATTTCDSSIQ
+298 
-311 AGSSLNVN
+311 
-319 TSTAA
+319 
-324 GKSTI
+324 TI
-329 GKNNTIEYY
+329 
-338 IGDSAGNYSKYSLSN
+338 
-353 GTLDT
+353 
-358 SELADGTYTLKTVLS
+358 KTVLT
-373 DGNIYVVG
+373 DGNVYYIS

-444 GNNTLQFS
+444 GNNTLKFS

-506 AYGRSDTITEGMVTT
+506 AYGQSDTITEGMVTPV
-521 IPVGTKVTVTAT
+521 PVGNKVTVTAT

-573 DVEKRK
+573 DVEKRT

-602 SSNNLTYTFNGSS
+602 SSNNLTYTFAGSS
-615 KTVTMTACAADP
+615 KTVTMTACADDP

-676 EYYAVYNYDGW
+676 EYYAVYNYEGW
-687 KSKGFKTSNRYYKV
+687 KSKGFKTSDRYYKV

-815 VTVKAKAGYECSGL
+815 VTVKAKTGYECSGL

-837 NVTVTKNADGTY
+837 NVTVTKNDDGTY

-866 KQAVNVTVS
+866 KQAANVTVS

-900 KAAPKSDNT
+900 KAAPKSDNV
-909 FIDFTVTGATQV
+909 FKNFTVTGATQV

-958 KYLIYGTSNNPNS
+958 KYLIYQYSKNDANPALLNKYL
-971 FTNVVPVY
+971 PVY
-979 LLNDGSFVAKL
+979 LLSDGTFVARFSEDEVRAMRGK
-990 DYSKL
+990 DCH
-995 KVNQDYYFAL
+995 FAL
-1005 SGTNTGDLYK
+1005 SKTSSYNESNIYWTN
-1015 QMYWQTDKYLNKVT
+1015 NNNVT
-1029 VECTDPDNVEAG
+1029 VTKDP
-1041 YNEYNLDNVRYNFGR
+1041 
-1056 FKIKSDTVT
+1056 SDTTLIYANHKTYNDKFHLGQFYYDNDQVV
-1065 GITICVGKDDG
+1065 GIEIEVGKDDG
-1076 SGNGNVKEP
+1076 KGHVQYPNYVVRP
-1085 YYQVIPTVEQLP
+1085 IVEQLP

-1108 TSVEGG
+1108 TTVDGG
-1114 THEMAETRVLGGYD
+1114 TFDMAETRVLSGYD
-1128 KIISENEVD
+1128 KILSENAAD
-1137 RDCRY
+1137 RYCKY
-1142 RAHKD
+1142 RASKD
-1147 SYLTIQTTMDATR
+1147 GYLAIETTMTADRLAQ
-1160 YSNGYYVYAF
+1160 GYYVYAF
-1170 CINGLNYPA
+1170 NINGMRYPA
-1179 LEIKSG
+1179 LEIKNG
-1185 VYQTTY
+1185 VYRTNY
-1191 KVAGDE
+1191 VVSGDE
-1197 KNSIVEI
+1197 VNVEI
-1204 TPVYYNKKIEEAG
+1204 TPIFYNKNTEENG
-1217 DYLTIYVDASQ
+1217 DYITVYLDASE
-1228 LEGRWG
+1228 LDGRWG
-1234 NTLSCYSYYYKKAGE
+1234 NTIACYSYYYNDTDSAYE
-1249 TDAFCTT
+1249 TSK
-1256 PYPGQPMLL
+1256 YPGQPMLL
-1265 GANGLYYTR
+1265 GPNGLYYTR
-1274 FPRFAYD
+1274 VPRYAYSDGAKRVD
-1281 STGTKILNPDKNN
+1281 SNGNPY
-1294 EPYLISGLTVNSYSE
+1294 PVSGVTFNSFTEGGLHHSL
-1309 KETHGQIYPDLNG
+1309 YPEIEHNY
-1322 KNLQTFDYDDF
+1322 QTYDYDDF
-1333 IYISNLGFDTLKFE
+1333 KYITELGYDTVRCE
-1347 IQCRDSVSNQDT
+1347 IRYRNNTTTNQTT
-1359 LLGGATNAPDKS
+1359 LLGQNVNNAPEKLGS
-1371 GTTIDLNIYAN
+1371 TINVDTYEAINGWNNLFDYDRNLTDILGNRLTDEQKKAN
-1382 NSGWDDFDDFDGN
+1382 P
-1395 KIDIIG
+1395 
-1401 NKLTPEQQAKD
+1401 LHVVT
-1412 PIYIVST
+1412 V
-1419 GNQNTA
+1419 GNQNTSV
-1425 LGQWS
+1425 GKWS

-1436 NSKGEY
+1436 DQNGDYVTKGV
-1442 ITQGHPSDF
+1442 PSDF
-1451 ISRNADETTSNP
+1451 IPRVNEADN
-1463 ETTAYKAIK
+1463 TTAYKAIQ
-1472 AKGYEGVPVKI
+1472 AKGLTGLPVKVTF
-1483 SYESNVGANGNTGT
+1483 ESEQGAGSSVDSGNSGY
-1497 RIDGRWYYT
+1497 RCSARWLYT
-1506 KSTQS
+1506 NSDQE
-1511 ATVDVSVQYRND
+1511 ATVDVSVQYRNNA
-1523 SSSEWLDDT
+1523 SSDWISDT
-1532 NDVSTAVSGTATID
+1532 NEASTAVSGLATID

-1552 FEMRNVTA
+1552 FENRNVTA
-1560 KLNAV
+1560 QINAV

-1582 NYTKLSNIK
+1582 NYSKLENIK
-1591 TAASDFMVDTNYHLV
+1591 SAASEFIVNNNQHLV
-1606 ARFEKVEEGSLI
+1606 ARFEKVEEGSLV
-1618 LTHRKYVGPN
+1618 LTHRKYNGPD
-1628 AVGGNGYYLL
+1628 AVGGNGAYLIA
-1638 SAVIKDSQD
+1638 AVVKG
-1647 NELASFP
+1647 EGGEVLASFP
-1654 ITEGEIVI
+1654 ADEYQIII
-1662 PNIQEY
+1662 PNIQQY
-1668 RGCKIEITMTTRM
+1668 LGCDIEITMTTKM

-1687 VDWYMM
+1687 IDWYML

-1714 VSQTIVQWVDNLYNN
+1714 VSQTIVQSVNDLYSGSALVVN
-1729 AELVLNTLHYY
+1729 ALHYY
-1740 SDIAQV
+1740 SDIARV
-1746 TRNAV
+1746 TRKAV

-1760 NEERTYT
+1760 NEVRTYT
-1767 KVIVLD
+1767 KPVDLD
-1773 DQYIQDHGYEITN
+1773 DEYIDTNGYTITDK
-1786 ELIYDNAP
+1786 LIYDNAP
-1794 AIEDLYKDCVWRIT
+1794 AIEDLYKDCVWKIT

-1824 HSEILYNVS
+1824 HSESPCNVH
-1833 LDDGINPVV
+1833 LDDGINAAVDKQV
-1842 STTVKYNNYLKN
+1842 EYNNYLKN
-1854 DNNEFYKAPNAD
+1854 DNNEFYEAPNAD
-1866 ENGIPFAYWLVTKD
+1866 ENGTPFAYWLVTKD
-1880 GKEVARCYAND
+1880 GKEVARCYANE

-1954 NGELATD
+1954 SGDLASTMD
-1961 YHTGLIVEFDRYIKV
+1961 YHTGLIVEFDRDIKV
-1976 DDQNADDAKL
+1976 SDADADNAKL
-1986 TKPLT
+1986 SSPLT
-1991 EYKYEDYDHTKLQ
+1991 DYTYDDSTYIETL
-2004 NIATDDTKES
+2004 ATDKSIVS
-2014 GSLTVDG
+2014 GSLKIDPNDD

-2044 VKFDNKNKSFRRY
+2044 VKFENKKSFRHY

-2094 ETNNNNSSVTE
+2094 ETNNNNSSETA

>member
-71 SDYSADNLDTSGAGS
+71 SNYSADNLDTSGAGS

-108 VTEESTVGK
+108 VTDASSVGK

-123 NESGYDNVYLTNC
+123 DESSYDDVWLTNC

-155 YHNDRKSNIYGGSWS
+155 YHSDRKSNIYGGSWA

-190 GEKVMFYAG
+190 GEKVMFYYGDLWGSG
-199 EPSGWN
+199 EKFIRTSTSTSNNLDNGSSTQRTITKDSNSYNYHSRSVAAASAKYYISNSGSW
-205 QSTIYLYTGSEQ
+205 
-217 SGDSVSKSGVSN
+217 SGVQMQEN
-229 GLSGYVLGAFCVA
+229 AVA
-242 PDINYYVGHDKYA
+242 GK
-255 PYSVKPTAGAAYV
+255 AYV
-268 LSGDE
+268 LNNN
-273 SSSSGFTKIST
+273 SGFSGST
-284 NSSGNSLYSLNKGA
+284 ANNVYSLSAG
-298 TLTATTTCDSSIQ
+298 TTTVSTTAEPTIQ
-311 AGSSLNVN
+311 NGSKLSVS
-319 TSTAA
+319 TSNA
-324 GKSTI
+324 GKSVVGITNSVKYCI
-329 GKNNTIEYY
+329 TSDNSSYSEYT
-338 IGDSAGNYSKYSLSN
+338 LTN

-381 DTDTFTVESTPTL
+381 DTDTFTVESTQTL

-444 GNNTLQFS
+444 GNNTLKFS

-486 VYGVTLAVNNDADV
+486 VYGVTLAVNDDADV

-506 AYGRSDTITEGMVTT
+506 AYGQSDTITEGMVTP
-521 IPVGTKVTVTAT
+521 IPVGNKVTVTAT

-560 ITENDGVIQTVIN
+560 ITENDGIIQTVIN

-687 KSKGFKTSNRYYKV
+687 KSKGFKTSDRYYKV

-771 GEATLTAYFKAN
+771 GEATLTAYFKDN
-783 QTYTINLVK
+783 QTYAINLVD
-792 TDANLDSITSSP
+792 TDANLGSITSSP

-815 VTVKAKAGYECSGL
+815 VTVKAKTGYECSEL
-829 TVKTATDK
+829 TVTTESGT
-837 NVTVTKNADGTY
+837 NVTVTKNDDGTY

-866 KQAVNVTVS
+866 KQAANVTVS

-900 KAAPKSDNT
+900 KAAPKSDNV
-909 FIDFTVTGATQV
+909 FKNFTVTGATQV

-935 KATAQNVTVTANF
+935 KATEQNVTVTANF

-958 KYLIYGTSNNPNS
+958 KYLIYQYSQNDANPA
-971 FTNVVPVY
+971 
-979 LLNDGSFVAKL
+979 LLNKYLPIYRLSDGTFIARFSEDEVRAMRGK
-990 DYSKL
+990 DCH
-995 KVNQDYYFAL
+995 FAL
-1005 SGTNTGDLYK
+1005 SKTSSYNESNIYWTN
-1015 QMYWQTDKYLNKVT
+1015 NNNVT
-1029 VECTDPDNVEAG
+1029 VTKDP
-1041 YNEYNLDNVRYNFGR
+1041 
-1056 FKIKSDTVT
+1056 SDTTLIYANHKTYNDKFHLGQFYYDNDQVV
-1065 GITICVGKDDG
+1065 GIEIEVGKDDG
-1076 SGNGNVKEP
+1076 KGHVQYPNYVVRP
-1085 YYQVIPTVEQLP
+1085 IVEQLP

-1108 TSVEGG
+1108 TTVDGG
-1114 THEMAETRVLGGYD
+1114 TFDMAETRVLSGYD
-1128 KIISENEVD
+1128 KILSENAAD
-1137 RDCRY
+1137 RYCKY
-1142 RAHKD
+1142 RASKD
-1147 SYLTIQTTMDATR
+1147 GYLAIETTMTADRLAQ
-1160 YSNGYYVYAF
+1160 GYYVYAF
-1170 CINGLNYPA
+1170 NINGMRYPA
-1179 LEIKSG
+1179 LEIKNG
-1185 VYQTTY
+1185 VYRTNY
-1191 KVAGDE
+1191 VVSGDE
-1197 KNSIVEI
+1197 VNVEI
-1204 TPVYYNKKIEEAG
+1204 TPIFYNKNTEENG
-1217 DYLTIYVDASQ
+1217 DYITVYLDASE
-1228 LEGRWG
+1228 LDGRWG
-1234 NTLSCYSYYYKKAGE
+1234 NTIACYSYYYNDTDLAYE
-1249 TDAFCTT
+1249 TSK
-1256 PYPGQPMLL
+1256 YPGQPMLL
-1265 GANGLYYTR
+1265 GPNGLYYTR
-1274 FPRFAYD
+1274 VPRYAYSDGAKRVD
-1281 STGTKILNPDKNN
+1281 SSGNPY
-1294 EPYLISGLTVNSYSE
+1294 PVSGVTFNSFTEGGLHHSL
-1309 KETHGQIYPDLNG
+1309 YPEIEHNY
-1322 KNLQTFDYDDF
+1322 QTYDYDDF
-1333 IYISNLGFDTLKFE
+1333 KYITELGYDTVRCE
-1347 IQCRDSVSNQDT
+1347 IRYRNNTTTNQTT
-1359 LLGGATNAPDKS
+1359 LLGQNVNNAPEKLGS
-1371 GTTIDLNIYAN
+1371 TINVDTYEAINGWNNLFDYDRNLTDILGNRLTDEQKKAN
-1382 NSGWDDFDDFDGN
+1382 P
-1395 KIDIIG
+1395 
-1401 NKLTPEQQAKD
+1401 LHVVT
-1412 PIYIVST
+1412 V
-1419 GNQNTA
+1419 GNQNTSV
-1425 LGQWS
+1425 GKWS

-1436 NSKGEY
+1436 DQNGDYVTKGV
-1442 ITQGHPSDF
+1442 PSDF
-1451 ISRNADETTSNP
+1451 IPRVNEADN
-1463 ETTAYKAIK
+1463 TTAYKAIQDK
-1472 AKGYEGVPVKI
+1472 DLTGLPVKVTF
-1483 SYESNVGANGNTGT
+1483 ESEQDAGSSVESGNSGY
-1497 RIDGRWYYT
+1497 RCSARWLYT
-1506 KSTQS
+1506 NSDQE
-1511 ATVDVSVQYRND
+1511 ATVDVSVQYRNNA
-1523 SSSEWLDDT
+1523 SSDWISDT
-1532 NDVSTAVSGTATID
+1532 NEASTAVSGLATID

-1552 FEMRNVTA
+1552 FENRNVTA
-1560 KLNAV
+1560 QLNAV

-1582 NYTKLSNIK
+1582 NYSKLENIK
-1591 TAASDFMVDTNYHLV
+1591 SAASEFIVNNNQHLV
-1606 ARFEKVEEGSLI
+1606 ARFEKVEEGSLV
-1618 LTHRKYVGPN
+1618 LTHRKYNGPD
-1628 AVGGNGYYLL
+1628 AVGGNGAYLIA
-1638 SAVIKDSQD
+1638 AVVKG
-1647 NELASFP
+1647 EGGEVLASFP
-1654 ITEGEIVI
+1654 ADEYQIII
-1662 PNIQEY
+1662 PNIQQY
-1668 RGCKIEITMTTRM
+1668 LGCDIEITMTTKM

-1687 VDWYMM
+1687 IDWYML

-1714 VSQTIVQWVDNLYNN
+1714 VSQTIVQSVNDLYSGSALVVN
-1729 AELVLNTLHYY
+1729 ALHYY
-1740 SDIAQV
+1740 SDIASV
-1746 TRNAV
+1746 TRKAV

-1760 NEERTYT
+1760 NEVRTYT
-1767 KVIVLD
+1767 KPVDLD
-1773 DQYIQDHGYEITN
+1773 DEYIDTNGYTITDK
-1786 ELIYDNAP
+1786 LIYDNAP

-1824 HSEILYNVS
+1824 HSEILYNVH
-1833 LDDGINPVV
+1833 LDDGINVTV
-1842 STTVKYNNYLKN
+1842 DKQVKYNNYLKN
-1854 DNNEFYKAPNAD
+1854 KNNEFYKAPNANAD
-1866 ENGIPFAYWLVTKD
+1866 GIPFAYWLVTKD

-1954 NGELATD
+1954 SGDLASTMD
-1961 YHTGLIVEFDRYIKV
+1961 YHTGLIVEFDRDIKVSDVDADNAKLSSPLTDYTYDDSTYIKT
-1976 DDQNADDAKL
+1976 L
-1986 TKPLT
+1986 
-1991 EYKYEDYDHTKLQ
+1991 
-2004 NIATDDTKES
+2004 ATDKSIVS
-2014 GSLTVDG
+2014 GSLKIDPNDD

-2044 VKFDNKNKSFRRY
+2044 VKFENKKSFRHY

-2065 YYTDSNGDIVY
+2065 YYTDSNGNIVY

>member
-1 MRHSIK
+1 MRHSIR

-25 TMVVGMVTFNAAAIP
+25 TMVVGMVTFNAATIP

-71 SDYSADNLDTSGAGS
+71 SSYSADNSNTSGAGS

-108 VTEESTVGK
+108 VTDASSVGK

-123 NESGYDNVYLTNC
+123 DESSYDNVWSTNC

-155 YHNDRKSNIYGGSWS
+155 YHSDRESNIYGGSWS

-190 GEKVMFYAG
+190 GEKVMFYYGDLWGSG
-199 EPSGWN
+199 EKFIRTSTSTSNNLDNGSSTQRTITKDSNSYNYHSRSVAAASAKYYISNSGSW
-205 QSTIYLYTGSEQ
+205 
-217 SGDSVSKSGVSN
+217 SGVQMQEN
-229 GLSGYVLGAFCVA
+229 AVA
-242 PDINYYVGHDKYA
+242 GK
-255 PYSVKPTAGAAYV
+255 AYV
-268 LSGDE
+268 LNNN
-273 SSSSGFTKIST
+273 SGFSGST
-284 NSSGNSLYSLNKGA
+284 ANNVYSLSAG
-298 TLTATTTCDSSIQ
+298 TTTVSTTAEPTIQ
-311 AGSSLNVN
+311 NGSKLSVS
-319 TSTAA
+319 TSNA
-324 GKSTI
+324 GKSVVGITNSVKYCI
-329 GKNNTIEYY
+329 TSDNSSYSEYT
-338 IGDSAGNYSKYSLSN
+338 LTN

-444 GNNTLQFS
+444 GNNTLKFS

-506 AYGRSDTITEGMVTT
+506 AYGQSDTITEGMVT
-521 IPVGTKVTVTAT
+521 PVPAGNKVTVTAT

-588 DKVNHTEQTSGKYL
+588 DKVNHTATDNYL
-602 SSNNLTYTFNGSS
+602 GTNDLTYTFAGSS
-615 KTVTMTACAADP
+615 KTVTMTACADDP
-627 TAYFAFSSTE
+627 TAYFAFSSDD

-676 EYYAVYNYDGW
+676 EYYAVYNYEGW
-687 KSKGFKTSNRYYKV
+687 KSKGFKTSDRYYKV

-709 DSGATVSANGTAS
+709 DSGATVSANSTAS
-722 VNYASDNTIKLYKN
+722 VNYASNNTIKLYKN

-792 TDANLDSITSSP
+792 TDANLYSITSSP

-815 VTVKAKAGYECSGL
+815 VTVKAKTGYECSGL

-909 FIDFTVTGATQV
+909 FKDFTVTGATQV

-958 KYLIYGTSNNPNS
+958 KYLIYQYSKNDANPALLNKYL
-971 FTNVVPVY
+971 PVY
-979 LLNDGSFVAKL
+979 LLSDGTFVARFSEDEVRAMRGK
-990 DYSKL
+990 DCH
-995 KVNQDYYFAL
+995 FAL
-1005 SGTNTGDLYK
+1005 SKTSSYNESNIYWTN
-1015 QMYWQTDKYLNKVT
+1015 NNNVT
-1029 VECTDPDNVEAG
+1029 VTKDP
-1041 YNEYNLDNVRYNFGR
+1041 
-1056 FKIKSDTVT
+1056 SDTTLIYANHKTYNDKFHLGQFYYDNDQVV
-1065 GITICVGKDDG
+1065 GIEIEVGKDDG
-1076 SGNGNVKEP
+1076 KGHVQYPNYVVRP
-1085 YYQVIPTVEQLP
+1085 IVEQLP

-1108 TSVEGG
+1108 TTVDGG
-1114 THEMAETRVLGGYD
+1114 TFDMAETRVLSGYD
-1128 KIISENEVD
+1128 KILSENAAD
-1137 RDCRY
+1137 RYCKY
-1142 RAHKD
+1142 RASKD
-1147 SYLTIQTTMDATR
+1147 GYLAIETTMTADRLAQ
-1160 YSNGYYVYAF
+1160 GYYVYAF
-1170 CINGLNYPA
+1170 NINGMRYPA
-1179 LEIKSG
+1179 LEIKNG
-1185 VYQTTY
+1185 VYRTNY
-1191 KVAGDE
+1191 VVSGDE
-1197 KNSIVEI
+1197 VNVEI
-1204 TPVYYNKKIEEAG
+1204 TPIFYNKNTEENG
-1217 DYLTIYVDASQ
+1217 DYITVYLDASE
-1228 LEGRWG
+1228 LDGRWG
-1234 NTLSCYSYYYKKAGE
+1234 NTIACYSYYYNDTDSAYE
-1249 TDAFCTT
+1249 TSK
-1256 PYPGQPMLL
+1256 YPGQPMLL
-1265 GANGLYYTR
+1265 GPNGLYYTR
-1274 FPRFAYD
+1274 VPRYAYSDGAKRVD
-1281 STGTKILNPDKNN
+1281 SNGNPY
-1294 EPYLISGLTVNSYSE
+1294 PVSGVTFNSFTEGGLHHSL
-1309 KETHGQIYPDLNG
+1309 YPEIEHNY
-1322 KNLQTFDYDDF
+1322 QTYDYDDF
-1333 IYISNLGFDTLKFE
+1333 KYITELGYDTVRCE
-1347 IQCRDSVSNQDT
+1347 IRYRNNTTTNQTT
-1359 LLGGATNAPDKS
+1359 LLGQNVNNAPEKLGS
-1371 GTTIDLNIYAN
+1371 TINVDTYEAINGWNNLFDYDRNLTDILGNRLTDEQKKAN
-1382 NSGWDDFDDFDGN
+1382 P
-1395 KIDIIG
+1395 
-1401 NKLTPEQQAKD
+1401 LHVVT
-1412 PIYIVST
+1412 V
-1419 GNQNTA
+1419 GNQNTSV
-1425 LGQWS
+1425 GKWS

-1436 NSKGEY
+1436 DQNGDYVTKGV
-1442 ITQGHPSDF
+1442 PSDF
-1451 ISRNADETTSNP
+1451 IPRVNEADN
-1463 ETTAYKAIK
+1463 TTAYKAIQ
-1472 AKGYEGVPVKI
+1472 AKGLTGLPVKVTF
-1483 SYESNVGANGNTGT
+1483 ESEQGAGSSVDSGNSGY
-1497 RIDGRWYYT
+1497 RCSARWLYT
-1506 KSTQS
+1506 NSDQE
-1511 ATVDVSVQYRND
+1511 ATVDVSVQYRNNA
-1523 SSSEWLDDT
+1523 SSDWISDT
-1532 NDVSTAVSGTATID
+1532 NEASTAVSGLATID

-1552 FEMRNVTA
+1552 FENRNVTA
-1560 KLNAV
+1560 QINAV

-1582 NYTKLSNIK
+1582 NYSKLENIK
-1591 TAASDFMVDTNYHLV
+1591 SAASEFIVNNNQHLV
-1606 ARFEKVEEGSLI
+1606 ARFEKVEEGSLV
-1618 LTHRKYVGPN
+1618 LTHRKYNGPD
-1628 AVGGNGYYLL
+1628 AVGGNGAYLIA
-1638 SAVIKDSQD
+1638 AVVKG
-1647 NELASFP
+1647 EGGEVLASFP
-1654 ITEGEIVI
+1654 ADEYQIII
-1662 PNIQEY
+1662 PNIQQY
-1668 RGCKIEITMTTRM
+1668 LGCDIEITMTTKM

-1687 VDWYMM
+1687 IDWYML

-1714 VSQTIVQWVDNLYNN
+1714 VSQTIVQSVNDLYSGSALVVN
-1729 AELVLNTLHYY
+1729 ALHYY
-1740 SDIAQV
+1740 SDIARV
-1746 TRNAV
+1746 TRKAV

-1760 NEERTYT
+1760 NEVRTYT
-1767 KVIVLD
+1767 KPVDLD
-1773 DQYIQDHGYEITN
+1773 DEYIDTNGYTITDK
-1786 ELIYDNAP
+1786 LIYDNAP
-1794 AIEDLYKDCVWRIT
+1794 AIEDLYKDCVWKIT

-1824 HSEILYNVS
+1824 HSESPCNVH
-1833 LDDGINPVV
+1833 LDDGINAAVDKQV
-1842 STTVKYNNYLKN
+1842 EYNNYLKN
-1854 DNNEFYKAPNAD
+1854 DNNEFYEAPNAD
-1866 ENGIPFAYWLVTKD
+1866 ENGTPFAYWLVTKD
-1880 GKEVARCYAND
+1880 GKEVARCYANE

-1954 NGELATD
+1954 SGDLASTMD
-1961 YHTGLIVEFDRYIKV
+1961 YHTGLIVEFDRDIKV
-1976 DDQNADDAKL
+1976 SDADADNAKL
-1986 TKPLT
+1986 SSPLT
-1991 EYKYEDYDHTKLQ
+1991 DYTYADSTYIETL
-2004 NIATDDTKES
+2004 ATDKSIVS
-2014 GSLTVDG
+2014 GSLKIDPNDD

-2044 VKFDNKNKSFRRY
+2044 VKFENKKSFRHY

-2094 ETNNNNSSVTE
+2094 ETNNNNSSETA

>member
-25 TMVVGMVTFNAAAIP
+25 TMVVGIVSTNAIDIDGVFLVTKGAQDTTDWAGGYDCTSHICEYSSDDNAYVSSYTSTTGTQVEIYI
-40 KNTTIY
+40 KNRY
-46 LDLSNASGFK
+46 
-56 KDSNPIYLAVTASSN
+56 KDNNQQQQQTEYSIETATFDGSVSSK
-71 SDYSADNLDTSGAGS
+71 DYSLAEGYSTFLTL
-86 YKPASDKWY
+86 KPTIGTTY
-95 TMSNVSGNIWSAT
+95 TFKIAYDFSKITVST
-108 VTEESTVGK
+108 
-117 VSFFSD
+117 
-123 NESGYDNVYLTNC
+123 
-136 TLGRTYDGTNN
+136 
-147 MFVIGSST
+147 GSS
-155 YHNDRKSNIYGGSWS
+155 GG
-170 TYSGGSGG
+170 G
-178 DTVTGDLLSVLK
+178 TVTGDLLSVLK
-190 GEKVMFYAG
+190 GEKVMFYGG
-199 EPSGWN
+199 ELVDWDLSTFYVMNTNSTSNVAASGTMSGSYDLSSQGNTEFATFCLPVKDYYMGHWA
-205 QSTIYLYTGSEQ
+205 SGLHTTIE
-217 SGDSVSKSGVSN
+217 
-229 GLSGYVLGAFCVA
+229 
-242 PDINYYVGHDKYA
+242 
-255 PYSVKPTAGAAYV
+255 AGAAYIV
-268 LSGDE
+268 RGSTSGTGFTQK
-273 SSSSGFTKIST
+273 SSSGSDY
-284 NSSGNSLYSLNKGA
+284 LYSYNNGA

-423 PDGTTFSLVDASGN
+423 PDGTTFSLVNASGD
-437 TVKTLTS
+437 TVKALTS
-444 GNNTLQFS
+444 GNNTLTFS

-506 AYGRSDTITEGMVTT
+506 AYGQSDTITEGMVTP
-521 IPVGTKVTVTAT
+521 IPVGNKVTVTAT

-573 DVEKRK
+573 DVEKRT
-579 VKIAAIEYV
+579 VKIAVIEYA
-588 DKVNHTEQTSGKYL
+588 DKDNHTTDT
-602 SSNNLTYTFNGSS
+602 NNLVTNDLTYTFAGSS
-615 KTVTMTACAADP
+615 KTVTMTACADDS
-627 TAYFAFSSTE
+627 TAYFVVPSSVASE
-637 HSGWN
+637 WN
-642 GNGHKFYVYEVEV
+642 GNGHKFYIYEAQV

-666 KVNIS
+666 KVDIS
-671 LDSTS
+671 LDSTT
-676 EYYAVYNYDGW
+676 EYYAVFNYSGW
-687 KSKGFKTSNRYYKV
+687 KSSKFMTADRYYKV
-701 DVVADKSV
+701 DVVADKSI
-709 DSGATVSANGTAS
+709 DSGAAVSANGTAS
-722 VNYASDNTIKLYKN
+722 VNYASNNAIKLYKN

-783 QTYTINLVK
+783 QTYTINLVN

-815 VTVKAKAGYECSGL
+815 VTVKAKTGYECSGL
-829 TVKTATDK
+829 TVKTASGE
-837 NVTVTKNADGTY
+837 NVTVTDNKDGTY

-866 KQAVNVTVS
+866 KQAANVTVS

-885 LTTTGAIYVGDSFTV
+885 LTTTGTIYVGDSFTV
-900 KAAPKSDNT
+900 KAAPTSDNT
-909 FIDFTVTGATQV
+909 FKDFTVTGATQV

-935 KATAQNVTVTANF
+935 KATEQNVTVTANF

-958 KYLIYGTSNNPNS
+958 KYLLYQYNQNDANPALLNKYL
-971 FTNVVPVY
+971 PVY
-979 LLNDGSFVAKL
+979 LLSDGTFVARFSEDEVKAMRGK
-990 DYSKL
+990 DCH
-995 KVNQDYYFAL
+995 FAL
-1005 SGTNTGDLYK
+1005 SKTSSYNESNIYWTN
-1015 QMYWQTDKYLNKVT
+1015 NNNVT
-1029 VECTDPDNVEAG
+1029 VTKDP
-1041 YNEYNLDNVRYNFGR
+1041 
-1056 FKIKSDTVT
+1056 SDTTLIYANHKTYNDKFHLGQFYYDNDQVV
-1065 GITICVGKDDG
+1065 GIEIEVGKDDG
-1076 SGNGNVKEP
+1076 KGNVQYP
-1085 YYQVIPTVEQLP
+1085 NYVVRPIVEQLP

-1108 TSVEGG
+1108 TTVDGG
-1114 THEMAETRVLGGYD
+1114 TFDMAETRVLSGYD
-1128 KIISENEVD
+1128 KILSENADD
-1137 RDCRY
+1137 RYCTY
-1142 RAHKD
+1142 RASQD
-1147 SYLTIQTTMDATR
+1147 GYLAIETKMTTTR
-1160 YSNGYYVYAF
+1160 LAQGYYVYAF
-1170 CINGLNYPA
+1170 NINGERYPA
-1179 LEIKSG
+1179 LEIKNG
-1185 VYQTTY
+1185 VYRTNY
-1191 KVAGDE
+1191 VVSGDE
-1197 KNSIVEI
+1197 VNVEI
-1204 TPVYYNKKIEEAG
+1204 TPVFYNKNTEENG
-1217 DYLTIYVDASQ
+1217 DYITVYVDASE
-1228 LEGRWG
+1228 LDGRWG
-1234 NTLSCYSYYYKKAGE
+1234 NTIACYSYYYTGTYTNGKPDAYE
-1249 TDAFCTT
+1249 TSK
-1256 PYPGQPMLL
+1256 YPGQPMLL
-1265 GANGLYYTR
+1265 GSNGLYFTR
-1274 FPRFAYD
+1274 IPRYAYSDGARRVD
-1281 STGTKILNPDKNN
+1281 SEGNPY
-1294 EPYLISGLTVNSYSE
+1294 PVSGITFNSFTEGGLHKSL
-1309 KETHGQIYPDLNG
+1309 YPEIEHNY
-1322 KNLQTFDYDDF
+1322 QTYDYDEF
-1333 IYISNLGFDTLKFE
+1333 KYITALGYDTVKCE
-1347 IQCRDSVSNQDT
+1347 IRYRNSTTTNQKT
-1359 LLGGATNAPDKS
+1359 LLDNANNAPDKEAGS
-1371 GTTIDLNIYAN
+1371 TIDPDTYAAINGWN
-1382 NSGWDDFDDFDGN
+1382 NLFNYDREL
-1395 KIDIIG
+1395 IDVLG
-1401 NKLTPEQQAKD
+1401 NKLTDEQKKNNPLYVVA
-1412 PIYIVST
+1412 V
-1419 GNQNTA
+1419 GNQNTSV
-1425 LGQWS
+1425 GKWS

-1436 NSKGEY
+1436 DQAGNYVTKGVS
-1442 ITQGHPSDF
+1442 SDF
-1451 ISRNADETTSNP
+1451 IRRVNEADN
-1463 ETTAYKAIK
+1463 TTAYKAIQE
-1472 AKGYEGVPVKI
+1472 KGLTGLPVKVTF
-1483 SYESNVGANGNTGT
+1483 ESEQDAKSSVESSNSGYRCSA
-1497 RIDGRWYYT
+1497 RWLYT
-1506 KSTQS
+1506 KSDQD
-1511 ATVDVSVQYRND
+1511 ATVDVSVQYRNNA
-1523 SSSEWLDDT
+1523 SSDWISDT
-1532 NDVSTAVSGTATID
+1532 NEASTAVSGIATID

-1552 FEMRNVTA
+1552 FEKRNVTA
-1560 KLNAV
+1560 QLNAV

-1582 NYTKLSNIK
+1582 NYSKLENIK
-1591 TAASDFMVDTNYHLV
+1591 SAASEFIVNNNQHLV
-1606 ARFEKVEEGSLI
+1606 ARFEKVEGGSLV
-1618 LTHRKYVGPN
+1618 LTHRKYNGPD
-1628 AVGGNGYYLL
+1628 AVGGNGAYLIA
-1638 SAVIKDSQD
+1638 AVVKG
-1647 NELASFP
+1647 EGGEVLASFP
-1654 ITEGEIVI
+1654 ADEYQIII
-1662 PNIQEY
+1662 PNIQQY
-1668 RGCKIEITMTTRM
+1668 LGCDIEITMTTKM

-1687 VDWYMM
+1687 IDWYML
-1693 SPEGDYDNITQSEDV
+1693 SPEGDYDNITQSADV

-1714 VSQTIVQWVDNLYNN
+1714 VSQTIVQSVNDLYSGSALVVN
-1729 AELVLNTLHYY
+1729 ALHYY
-1740 SDIAQV
+1740 SDIALV
-1746 TRNAV
+1746 TRKAV

-1760 NEERTYT
+1760 NEVRTYT
-1767 KVIVLD
+1767 KPVDLD
-1773 DQYIQDHGYEITN
+1773 DEYIDTNGYTITDK
-1786 ELIYDNAP
+1786 LIYDNAP
-1794 AIEDLYKDCVWRIT
+1794 AIEDLYKDCVWKIT

-1824 HSEILYNVS
+1824 HSESPCNVH

-1866 ENGIPFAYWLVTKD
+1866 ENGTPFAYWLVTKD
-1880 GKEVARCYAND
+1880 SKEVARCYANE

-1991 EYKYEDYDHTKLQ
+1991 DYQYEDYDHTKLQ

-2065 YYTDSNGDIVY
+2065 YYTDSNDNIVY

>member
-25 TMVVGMVTFNAAAIP
+25 TMVVGIVSTSAA
-40 KNTTIY
+40 
-46 LDLSNASGFK
+46 
-56 KDSNPIYLAVTASSN
+56 N
-71 SDYSADNLDTSGAGS
+71 STLETRKVYFC
-86 YKPASDKWY
+86 P
-95 TMSNVSGNIWSAT
+95 AT
-108 VTEESTVGK
+108 VWADFADFTIKCNTNIGDNNTWKQVDFVDTGK
-117 VSFFSD
+117 TY
-123 NESGYDNVYLTNC
+123 NGNKVYVADSLEKHGGVDTMQIQK
-136 TLGRTYDGTNN
+136 YDGTDWIDQ
-147 MFVIGSST
+147 VVPIGSWTTIGNYENKMWDNKNTKWIDFDFDVS
-155 YHNDRKSNIYGGSWS
+155 
-170 TYSGGSGG
+170 
-178 DTVTGDLLSVLK
+178 LS
-190 GEKVMFYAG
+190 
-199 EPSGWN
+199 
-205 QSTIYLYTGSEQ
+205 
-217 SGDSVSKSGVSN
+217 
-229 GLSGYVLGAFCVA
+229 
-242 PDINYYVGHDKYA
+242 
-255 PYSVKPTAGAAYV
+255 KPNV
-268 LSGDE
+268 
-273 SSSSGFTKIST
+273 
-284 NSSGNSLYSLNKGA
+284 
-298 TLTATTTCDSSIQ
+298 TLTTDGVI
-311 AGSSLNVN
+311 
-319 TSTAA
+319 TS
-324 GKSTI
+324 
-329 GKNNTIEYY
+329 
-338 IGDSAGNYSKYSLSN
+338 
-353 GTLDT
+353 DT
-358 SELADGTYTLKTVLS
+358 
-373 DGNIYVVG
+373 
-381 DTDTFTVESTPTL
+381 P
-394 AKPGLAITDK
+394 
-404 GIITNFKSV
+404 V
-413 TLTISNGSDF
+413 TLTIASSGSAY
-423 PDGTTFSLVDASGN
+423 PTGTTFELVNSSGGVVKELALGEN
-437 TVKTLTS
+437 TLSFSDNISNGDYTVK
-444 GNNTLQFS
+444 
-452 DTDIPTEEGKYTVV
+452 V
-466 ASCDGYKS
+466 
-474 SSSDEITLKKVQ
+474 SSSDVTVSSDSFKLSSVQ
-486 VYGVTLAVNNDADV
+486 LYSVTLEANADAVVTGTYTD
-500 SATFIN
+500 
-506 AYGRSDTITEGMVTT
+506 AYGKTGCEINEGKSAKV
-521 IPVGTKVTVTAT
+521 PAGNKVTVTAT
-533 ITDTANKAFSKF
+533 VTDTANKAFSKF

-615 KTVTMTACAADP
+615 KTVTMTACADDP

-687 KSKGFKTSNRYYKV
+687 KSKGFKTSDRYYKV

-783 QTYTINLVK
+783 QTYAINLVD

-815 VTVKAKAGYECSGL
+815 VTVKAKTGYECSGL

-837 NVTVTKNADGTY
+837 NVTVTKNDDGTY

-866 KQAVNVTVS
+866 KQAANVTVS

-900 KAAPKSDNT
+900 KAAPKSDNV
-909 FIDFTVTGATQV
+909 FKNFTVTGATQV

-958 KYLIYGTSNNPNS
+958 KYLIYQYSQNDANPALLTNSLPIYRLSDGTFIARFSEEEVANMQNN
-971 FTNVVPVY
+971 
-979 LLNDGSFVAKL
+979 DI
-990 DYSKL
+990 
-995 KVNQDYYFAL
+995 YFAL
-1005 SGTNTGDLYK
+1005 SSSKNYSDIYWTGN
-1015 QMYWQTDKYLNKVT
+1015 QNVT
-1029 VECTDPDNVEAG
+1029 VKKDPEDTTLIYADLRNPDGG
-1041 YNEYNLDNVRYNFGR
+1041 YKVGHIWLNNTQVIGME
-1056 FKIKSDTVT
+1056 IE
-1065 GITICVGKDDG
+1065 VGKDDG
-1076 SGNGNVKEP
+1076 EGHVQYPNYVVRP
-1085 YYQVIPTVEQLP
+1085 IVEQLP

-1108 TSVEGG
+1108 TTISGG
-1114 THEMAETRVLGGYD
+1114 TADMAETRVLSGYD
-1128 KIISENEVD
+1128 KILSEVETD
-1137 RDCRY
+1137 THCKY
-1142 RAHKD
+1142 RSSKGK
-1147 SYLTIQTTMDATR
+1147 SLSIQTTMDSTKYA
-1160 YSNGYYVYAF
+1160 NGYYVYAF
-1170 CINGLNYPA
+1170 CINGISYPA
-1179 LEIKSG
+1179 LETSAG

-1191 KVAGDE
+1191 MVSGNE
-1197 KNSIVEI
+1197 ENSIVEI

-1234 NTLSCYSYYYKKAGE
+1234 NTLSCYSYYYTGE
-1249 TDAFCTT
+1249 YNDGKPVALETSG
-1256 PYPGQPMLL
+1256 YPGQPMLL
-1265 GANGLYYTR
+1265 GTNGLYYTR
-1274 FPRFAYD
+1274 FPRYSYD
-1281 STGTKILNPDKNN
+1281 ETGTKRINPNTNN
-1294 EPYLISGLTVNSYSE
+1294 PYLISGVTVNSFSE
-1309 KETHGQIYPDLNG
+1309 KELHGQIYPDLKD

-1347 IQCRDSVSNQDT
+1347 IQCRYSVSNQHT
-1359 LLGGATNAPDKS
+1359 LLNGATNAPVKNDPINLRDYESK
-1371 GTTIDLNIYAN
+1371 
-1382 NSGWDDFDDFDGN
+1382 GWENFYDFDGN

-1401 NKLTPEQQAKD
+1401 NKLSPEQQAKD

-1436 NSKGEY
+1436 NHKGEY

-1463 ETTAYKAIK
+1463 ETPAYEAIK
-1472 AKGYEGVPVKI
+1472 DQGYEGVPVKI
-1483 SYESNVGANGNTGT
+1483 CYESNVGADGNTGT

-1506 KSTQS
+1506 KSNQE
-1511 ATVDVSVQYRND
+1511 ATVDVSVQYR
-1523 SSSEWLDDT
+1523 DDT
-1532 NDVSTAVSGTATID
+1532 SSDVWTNDTNETLTAVSGTATID

-1552 FEMRNVTA
+1552 FEQRNVTA
-1560 KLNAV
+1560 QLNAV

-1573 EWGTVDDEG
+1573 AWGTVDDEG

-1714 VSQTIVQWVDNLYNN
+1714 VSQTIVQSVDNLYNG

-1740 SDIAQV
+1740 SDIARV
-1746 TRNAV
+1746 SRDAV

-1760 NEERTYT
+1760 NQEKTYV
-1767 KVIVLD
+1767 KHVELD
-1773 DQYIQDHGYEITN
+1773 EDDVVDGVYTITDK
-1786 ELIYDNAP
+1786 LIYDNAP
-1794 AIEDLYKDCVWRIT
+1794 AIEDLYKDCVWKVT

-1817 TATIWGT
+1817 TATIWGI
-1824 HSEILYNVS
+1824 HSERPCNVH
-1833 LDDGINPVV
+1833 LDDGIKPVV

-1866 ENGIPFAYWLVTKD
+1866 ENGTPFAYWLVTKD

-1954 NGELATD
+1954 SGDLASTMD
-1961 YHTGLIVEFDRYIKV
+1961 YHTGLIVEFDRDIKV
-1976 DDQNADDAKL
+1976 SDADADDAKL
-1986 TKPLT
+1986 SSPLT
-1991 EYKYEDYDHTKLQ
+1991 DYTYADSTYIETL
-2004 NIATDDTKES
+2004 ATDKSIVS
-2014 GSLTVDG
+2014 GSLKIDPNDD

-2044 VKFDNKNKSFRRY
+2044 VKFENKKSFRHY

>member
-1 MRHSIK
+1 MRHSIR

-40 KNTTIY
+40 KDTTIY

-71 SDYSADNLDTSGAGS
+71 SNYSADNLDTSGAGS

-108 VTEESTVGK
+108 VTDASSVGK

-123 NESGYDNVYLTNC
+123 DESSYDDVWLTNC

-155 YHNDRKSNIYGGSWS
+155 YHSDRKSNIYGGSWS

-190 GEKVMFYAG
+190 GEKVMFYYGDLWGSG
-199 EPSGWN
+199 EKFIRTSTSTSNNLDNGSSTQRTITKDSNSYNYHSRSVAAASAKYYISNSGSW
-205 QSTIYLYTGSEQ
+205 
-217 SGDSVSKSGVSN
+217 SGVQMQEN
-229 GLSGYVLGAFCVA
+229 AVA
-242 PDINYYVGHDKYA
+242 GK
-255 PYSVKPTAGAAYV
+255 AYV
-268 LSGDE
+268 LNNN
-273 SSSSGFTKIST
+273 SGFSGST
-284 NSSGNSLYSLNKGA
+284 ANNVYSLSAG
-298 TLTATTTCDSSIQ
+298 TTTVSTTAEPTIQ
-311 AGSSLNVN
+311 NGSKLSVS
-319 TSTAA
+319 TSNA
-324 GKSTI
+324 GKSVVGITNSVKYCI
-329 GKNNTIEYY
+329 TSDNSSYSEYT
-338 IGDSAGNYSKYSLSN
+338 LTN

-437 TVKTLTS
+437 TIKTLTS
-444 GNNTLQFS
+444 GNNTLKFS
-452 DTDIPTEEGKYTVV
+452 DTDIPSEEGTYTVV

-506 AYGRSDTITEGMVTT
+506 AYGQSDTITEGMVT
-521 IPVGTKVTVTAT
+521 PVPAGNKVTVTAT
-533 ITDTANKAFSKF
+533 VTDTANKAFSKF

-573 DVEKRK
+573 DVEKRT

-615 KTVTMTACAADP
+615 KTVTMTACADDP

-671 LDSTS
+671 LDTTS

-687 KSKGFKTSNRYYKV
+687 KSKGFKTSDRYYKV

-815 VTVKAKAGYECSGL
+815 VTVKAKTGYECSGL

-837 NVTVTKNADGTY
+837 NVTVTKNDDGTY

-866 KQAVNVTVS
+866 KQAANVTVS

-900 KAAPKSDNT
+900 KAAPKSDNV
-909 FIDFTVTGATQV
+909 FKNFTVTGATQV

-958 KYLIYGTSNNPNS
+958 KYLIYQYSQNDANPSLLTKSLPIYRLSDGTFIARFSEEEVANMQH
-971 FTNVVPVY
+971 
-979 LLNDGSFVAKL
+979 NDI
-990 DYSKL
+990 
-995 KVNQDYYFAL
+995 YFAL
-1005 SGTNTGDLYK
+1005 SSSKNYSDIYWTNN
-1015 QMYWQTDKYLNKVT
+1015 QNVT
-1029 VECTDPDNVEAG
+1029 VKTDPEDTTLIYADLRTPDGG
-1041 YNEYNLDNVRYNFGR
+1041 YKVGHIWLDNTQVIGME
-1056 FKIKSDTVT
+1056 IE
-1065 GITICVGKDDG
+1065 VGVDDG
-1076 SGNGNVKEP
+1076 KGNVQYP
-1085 YYQVIPTVEQLP
+1085 NYVVRPIVEQLP

-1108 TSVEGG
+1108 TTVDGG
-1114 THEMAETRVLGGYD
+1114 TFDMAETRVLSGYD
-1128 KIISENEVD
+1128 KILSENAAD
-1137 RDCRY
+1137 RYCKY
-1142 RAHKD
+1142 RASKD
-1147 SYLTIQTTMDATR
+1147 GYLAIETTMTADRLAQ
-1160 YSNGYYVYAF
+1160 GYYVYAF
-1170 CINGLNYPA
+1170 NINGMRYPA
-1179 LEIKSG
+1179 LEIKNG
-1185 VYQTTY
+1185 VYRTNY
-1191 KVAGDE
+1191 VVSGDE
-1197 KNSIVEI
+1197 VNVEI
-1204 TPVYYNKKIEEAG
+1204 TPIFYNKNTEENG
-1217 DYLTIYVDASQ
+1217 DYITVYLDASE
-1228 LEGRWG
+1228 LDGRWG
-1234 NTLSCYSYYYKKAGE
+1234 NTIACYSYYYNDTDSAYE
-1249 TDAFCTT
+1249 TSK
-1256 PYPGQPMLL
+1256 YPGQPMLL
-1265 GANGLYYTR
+1265 GPNGLYYTR
-1274 FPRFAYD
+1274 VPRYAYSDGAKRVD
-1281 STGTKILNPDKNN
+1281 SNGNPY
-1294 EPYLISGLTVNSYSE
+1294 PVSGVTFNSFTEGGLHHSL
-1309 KETHGQIYPDLNG
+1309 YPEIEHNY
-1322 KNLQTFDYDDF
+1322 QTYDYDDF
-1333 IYISNLGFDTLKFE
+1333 KYITELGYDTVRCE
-1347 IQCRDSVSNQDT
+1347 IRYRNNTTTNQTT
-1359 LLGGATNAPDKS
+1359 LLGQNVNNAPEKLGS
-1371 GTTIDLNIYAN
+1371 TINVDTYEAINGWNNLFDYDRNLTDILGNRLTDEQKKAN
-1382 NSGWDDFDDFDGN
+1382 P
-1395 KIDIIG
+1395 
-1401 NKLTPEQQAKD
+1401 LHVVT
-1412 PIYIVST
+1412 V
-1419 GNQNTA
+1419 GNQNTSV
-1425 LGQWS
+1425 GKWS

-1436 NSKGEY
+1436 DQNGDYVTKGV
-1442 ITQGHPSDF
+1442 PSDF
-1451 ISRNADETTSNP
+1451 IPRVNEADN
-1463 ETTAYKAIK
+1463 TTAYKAIQ
-1472 AKGYEGVPVKI
+1472 AKGLTGLPVKVTF
-1483 SYESNVGANGNTGT
+1483 ESEQGAGSSVDSGNSGY
-1497 RIDGRWYYT
+1497 RCSARWLYT
-1506 KSTQS
+1506 NSDQE
-1511 ATVDVSVQYRND
+1511 ATVDVSVQYRNNA
-1523 SSSEWLDDT
+1523 SSDWISDT
-1532 NDVSTAVSGTATID
+1532 NEASTAVSGLATID

-1552 FEMRNVTA
+1552 FENRNVTA
-1560 KLNAV
+1560 QINAV

-1582 NYTKLSNIK
+1582 NYSKLENIK
-1591 TAASDFMVDTNYHLV
+1591 SAASEFIVNNNQHLV
-1606 ARFEKVEEGSLI
+1606 ARFEKVEEGSLV
-1618 LTHRKYVGPN
+1618 LTHRKYNGPD
-1628 AVGGNGYYLL
+1628 AVGGNGAYLIA
-1638 SAVIKDSQD
+1638 AVVKG
-1647 NELASFP
+1647 EGGEVLASFP
-1654 ITEGEIVI
+1654 ADEYQIII
-1662 PNIQEY
+1662 PNIQQY
-1668 RGCKIEITMTTRM
+1668 LGCDIEITMTTKM

-1687 VDWYMM
+1687 IDWYML

-1714 VSQTIVQWVDNLYNN
+1714 VSQTIVQSVNDLYSGSALVVN
-1729 AELVLNTLHYY
+1729 ALHYY
-1740 SDIAQV
+1740 SDIARV
-1746 TRNAV
+1746 TRKAV

-1760 NEERTYT
+1760 NEVRTYT
-1767 KVIVLD
+1767 KSVDLD
-1773 DQYIQDHGYEITN
+1773 DEYIDTNGYTITDK
-1786 ELIYDNAP
+1786 LIYDNAP
-1794 AIEDLYKDCVWRIT
+1794 AIEDLYKDCVWKIT

-1824 HSEILYNVS
+1824 HSESPCNVH
-1833 LDDGINPVV
+1833 LDDGINAAVDKQV
-1842 STTVKYNNYLKN
+1842 EYNNYLKN
-1854 DNNEFYKAPNAD
+1854 DNNEFYEAPNAD
-1866 ENGIPFAYWLVTKD
+1866 ENGTPFAYWLVTKD

-1954 NGELATD
+1954 SGDLASTMD
-1961 YHTGLIVEFDRYIKV
+1961 YHTGLIVEFDRDIKV
-1976 DDQNADDAKL
+1976 SDADADNAKL
-1986 TKPLT
+1986 SSPLT
-1991 EYKYEDYDHTKLQ
+1991 DYTYDDSTYIETL
-2004 NIATDDTKES
+2004 ATDKSIVS
-2014 GSLTVDG
+2014 GSLKIDPNDD

-2044 VKFDNKNKSFRRY
+2044 VKFENKKSFRHY

-2094 ETNNNNSSVTE
+2094 ETNNNNSSETA

>member
-25 TMVVGMVTFNAAAIP
+25 TMVVGIVTTSAVTTSTGTITVYF
-40 KNTTIY
+40 KNTVGWSNVYVYFYTSEYWNSSNGSGSQNIKSGPNPMNKVDGTDDIY
-46 LDLSNASGFK
+46 SFTYTGDYSNVISFTKDSQPNYANFWSTEAVYRNDFDSSKTLYTPETTASGTY
-56 KDSNPIYLAVTASSN
+56 N
-71 SDYSADNLDTSGAGS
+71 GG
-86 YKPASDKWY
+86 
-95 TMSNVSGNIWSAT
+95 T
-108 VTEESTVGK
+108 VP
-117 VSFFSD
+117 
-123 NESGYDNVYLTNC
+123 YY
-136 TLGRTYDGTNN
+136 NN
-147 MFVIGSST
+147 
-155 YHNDRKSNIYGGSWS
+155 GSWA

-205 QSTIYLYTGSEQ
+205 QSTIYLYTGSGQ

-242 PDINYYVGHDKYA
+242 PDINYYVGHSNYA

-268 LSGDE
+268 LSGSE

-381 DTDTFTVESTPTL
+381 DTDTFTVESTQTL

-444 GNNTLQFS
+444 GNNTLKFS

-506 AYGRSDTITEGMVTT
+506 AYGQSDTITEGMVTP
-521 IPVGTKVTVTAT
+521 IPVGNKVTVTAT

-573 DVEKRK
+573 DVEKRT

-602 SSNNLTYTFNGSS
+602 SSNNLTYTFIGSS
-615 KTVTMTACAADP
+615 KTVTMTACADDP

-687 KSKGFKTSNRYYKV
+687 KSKGFKTSDRYYKV

-815 VTVKAKAGYECSGL
+815 VTVKAKTGYECSGL

-909 FIDFTVTGATQV
+909 FKDFTVTGATQV

-958 KYLIYGTSNNPNS
+958 KYLIYQYSKNDANPALLNKYL
-971 FTNVVPVY
+971 PVY
-979 LLNDGSFVAKL
+979 LLSDGTFVARFSEDEVRAMRGK
-990 DYSKL
+990 DCH
-995 KVNQDYYFAL
+995 FAL
-1005 SGTNTGDLYK
+1005 SKTSSYNESNIYWTN
-1015 QMYWQTDKYLNKVT
+1015 NNNVT
-1029 VECTDPDNVEAG
+1029 VTKDP
-1041 YNEYNLDNVRYNFGR
+1041 
-1056 FKIKSDTVT
+1056 SDTTLIYANHKTYNDKFHLGQFYYDNDQVV
-1065 GITICVGKDDG
+1065 GIEIEVGKDDG
-1076 SGNGNVKEP
+1076 KGNVQYP
-1085 YYQVIPTVEQLP
+1085 NYVVRPIVEQLP

-1108 TSVEGG
+1108 TTVDGG
-1114 THEMAETRVLGGYD
+1114 TFDMAETRVLSGYD
-1128 KIISENEVD
+1128 KILSENAAD
-1137 RDCRY
+1137 RYCKY
-1142 RAHKD
+1142 RASKD
-1147 SYLTIQTTMDATR
+1147 GYLAIETTMTADRLAQ
-1160 YSNGYYVYAF
+1160 GYYVYAF
-1170 CINGLNYPA
+1170 NINGMRYPA
-1179 LEIKSG
+1179 LEIKNG
-1185 VYQTTY
+1185 VYRTNY
-1191 KVAGDE
+1191 VVSGDE
-1197 KNSIVEI
+1197 VNVEI
-1204 TPVYYNKKIEEAG
+1204 TPIFYNKNTEENG
-1217 DYLTIYVDASQ
+1217 DYITVYLDASE
-1228 LEGRWG
+1228 LDGRWG
-1234 NTLSCYSYYYKKAGE
+1234 NTIACYSYYYNDTDSAYE
-1249 TDAFCTT
+1249 TSK
-1256 PYPGQPMLL
+1256 YPGQPMLL
-1265 GANGLYYTR
+1265 GPNGLYYTR
-1274 FPRFAYD
+1274 VPRYAYSDGAKRVD
-1281 STGTKILNPDKNN
+1281 SNGNPY
-1294 EPYLISGLTVNSYSE
+1294 PVSGVTFNSFTEGGLHHSL
-1309 KETHGQIYPDLNG
+1309 YPEIEHNY
-1322 KNLQTFDYDDF
+1322 QTYDYDDF
-1333 IYISNLGFDTLKFE
+1333 KYITELGYDTVRCE
-1347 IQCRDSVSNQDT
+1347 IRYRNNTTTNQTT
-1359 LLGGATNAPDKS
+1359 LLGQNVNNAPEKLGS
-1371 GTTIDLNIYAN
+1371 TINVDTYEAINGWNNLFDYDRNLTDILGNRLTDEQKKAN
-1382 NSGWDDFDDFDGN
+1382 P
-1395 KIDIIG
+1395 
-1401 NKLTPEQQAKD
+1401 LHVVT
-1412 PIYIVST
+1412 V
-1419 GNQNTA
+1419 GNQNTSV
-1425 LGQWS
+1425 GKWS

-1436 NSKGEY
+1436 DQNGDYVTKGV
-1442 ITQGHPSDF
+1442 PSDF
-1451 ISRNADETTSNP
+1451 IPRVNEADN
-1463 ETTAYKAIK
+1463 TTAYKAIQ
-1472 AKGYEGVPVKI
+1472 AKGLTGLPVKVTF
-1483 SYESNVGANGNTGT
+1483 ESEQGAGSSVDSGNSGY
-1497 RIDGRWYYT
+1497 RCSARWLYT
-1506 KSTQS
+1506 NSDQE
-1511 ATVDVSVQYRND
+1511 ATVDVSVQYRNNA
-1523 SSSEWLDDT
+1523 SSDWISDT
-1532 NDVSTAVSGTATID
+1532 NEASTAVSGLATID
-1546 GVTSKT
+1546 GVTRKT
-1552 FEMRNVTA
+1552 FENRNVTA
-1560 KLNAV
+1560 QLNAV

-1582 NYTKLSNIK
+1582 NYSKLENIK
-1591 TAASDFMVDTNYHLV
+1591 SAASEFIVNNNQHLV
-1606 ARFEKVEEGSLI
+1606 ARFEKVEEGSLV
-1618 LTHRKYVGPN
+1618 LTHRKYNGPD
-1628 AVGGNGYYLL
+1628 AVGGNGAYLIA
-1638 SAVIKDSQD
+1638 AVVKG
-1647 NELASFP
+1647 EGGEVLASFP
-1654 ITEGEIVI
+1654 ADEYQIII
-1662 PNIQEY
+1662 PNIQQY
-1668 RGCKIEITMTTRM
+1668 LGCDIEITMTTKM

-1687 VDWYMM
+1687 IDWYML

-1714 VSQTIVQWVDNLYNN
+1714 VSQTIVQSVNDLYSGSALVVN
-1729 AELVLNTLHYY
+1729 ALHYY
-1740 SDIAQV
+1740 SDIARV
-1746 TRNAV
+1746 TRKAV

-1760 NEERTYT
+1760 NEVRTYT
-1767 KVIVLD
+1767 KPVDLD
-1773 DQYIQDHGYEITN
+1773 DEYIDTNGYTITDK
-1786 ELIYDNAP
+1786 LIYDNAP
-1794 AIEDLYKDCVWRIT
+1794 AIEDLYKDCVWKIT

-1824 HSEILYNVS
+1824 HSESPCNVH
-1833 LDDGINPVV
+1833 LDDGINAAVDKQV
-1842 STTVKYNNYLKN
+1842 EYNNYLKN

-1866 ENGIPFAYWLVTKD
+1866 ENGTPFAYWLVTKD
-1880 GKEVARCYAND
+1880 GKEVARCYANE

-1954 NGELATD
+1954 SGDLASTMD
-1961 YHTGLIVEFDRYIKV
+1961 YHTGLIVEFDRDIKV
-1976 DDQNADDAKL
+1976 SDADADNAKL
-1986 TKPLT
+1986 SSPLT
-1991 EYKYEDYDHTKLQ
+1991 DYTYDDSTYIETL
-2004 NIATDDTKES
+2004 ATDKSIVS
-2014 GSLTVDG
+2014 GSLKIDPNDD

-2044 VKFDNKNKSFRRY
+2044 VKFENKKSFRHY

-2094 ETNNNNSSVTE
+2094 ETNNNNSSETA

>member
-123 NESGYDNVYLTNC
+123 NESGYDNVYSTNC

-205 QSTIYLYTGSEQ
+205 QSTIYLYTGSGQ

-329 GKNNTIEYY
+329 GLDNTIEYY

-381 DTDTFTVESTPTL
+381 DTDTFTVESTQTL
-394 AKPGLAITDK
+394 PAPGLATTDK
-404 GIITNFKSV
+404 GIITSDKPV
-413 TLTISNGSDF
+413 TLTISNGSVF
-423 PDGTTFSLVDASGN
+423 PDGTTFSLVNASGN
-437 TVKTLTS
+437 TVKALTS
-444 GNNTLQFS
+444 GNNTLEFS
-452 DTDIPTEEGKYTVV
+452 DTDIPSEEGTYTVV

-486 VYGVTLAVNNDADV
+486 VYGVTLAVNDDADV

-506 AYGRSDTITEGMVTT
+506 AYGQSDTITEGMVT
-521 IPVGTKVTVTAT
+521 PVPAGNKVTVTAT
-533 ITDTANKAFSKF
+533 VTDTANKAFSKF
-545 TYGGKNYVNN
+545 TYGGKNYENN

-560 ITENDGVIQTVIN
+560 ITENDGVINTVIN
-573 DVEKRK
+573 DVEKRT

-588 DKVNHTEQTSGKYL
+588 DKDNHTATDNYL
-602 SSNNLTYTFNGSS
+602 GTNDLTYTFAGSS
-615 KTVTMTACAADP
+615 KTVTMTACADDS
-627 TAYFAFSSTE
+627 TAYFVVPSSVASE
-637 HSGWN
+637 WN
-642 GNGHKFYVYEVEV
+642 GNGHKFYIYEAQV

-666 KVNIS
+666 KVDIS
-671 LDSTS
+671 LDSTT
-676 EYYAVYNYDGW
+676 EYYAVFNYSGW
-687 KSKGFKTSNRYYKV
+687 KSSKFMTADRYYKV
-701 DVVADKSV
+701 DVVADKSI
-709 DSGATVSANGTAS
+709 DSGAAVSANGTAS
-722 VNYASDNTIKLYKN
+722 VNYASNNAIKLYKN

-783 QTYTINLVK
+783 QTYTINLVN

-815 VTVKAKAGYECSGL
+815 VTVKAKTGYECSGL
-829 TVKTATDK
+829 TVKTASGE
-837 NVTVTKNADGTY
+837 NVTVTDNKDGTY

-866 KQAVNVTVS
+866 KQAANVTVS

-885 LTTTGAIYVGDSFTV
+885 LTTTGTIYVGDSFTV

-909 FIDFTVTGATQV
+909 FKDFTVTGATQV

-935 KATAQNVTVTANF
+935 KATEQNVTVTANF
-948 EENSGVLQTD
+948 EENSGVLQTE
-958 KYLIYGTSNNPNS
+958 KYLLYQYNQNDANPALLNKYL
-971 FTNVVPVY
+971 PVY
-979 LLNDGSFVAKL
+979 LLSDGTFVARFSEDEVKAMRGK
-990 DYSKL
+990 DCH
-995 KVNQDYYFAL
+995 FAL
-1005 SGTNTGDLYK
+1005 SKTSSYNESNIYWTN
-1015 QMYWQTDKYLNKVT
+1015 NNNVT
-1029 VECTDPDNVEAG
+1029 VTKDP
-1041 YNEYNLDNVRYNFGR
+1041 
-1056 FKIKSDTVT
+1056 SDTTLIYANHKTYNDKFHLGQFYYDNDQVV
-1065 GITICVGKDDG
+1065 GIEIEVGKDDG
-1076 SGNGNVKEP
+1076 KGNVQYP
-1085 YYQVIPTVEQLP
+1085 NYVVRPIVEQLP

-1108 TSVEGG
+1108 TTVDGG
-1114 THEMAETRVLGGYD
+1114 TFDMAETRVLSGYD
-1128 KIISENEVD
+1128 KILSENADD
-1137 RDCRY
+1137 RYCKY
-1142 RAHKD
+1142 RASKD
-1147 SYLTIQTTMDATR
+1147 GYLAIETTMTADRLAQ
-1160 YSNGYYVYAF
+1160 GYYVYAF
-1170 CINGLNYPA
+1170 NINGMRYPA
-1179 LEIKSG
+1179 LEIRNG
-1185 VYQTTY
+1185 VYRTNY
-1191 KVAGDE
+1191 AVEGDE
-1197 KNSIVEI
+1197 VNVEI
-1204 TPVYYNKKIEEAG
+1204 TPIFYNKTTEENG
-1217 DYLTIYVDASQ
+1217 DYITVYLDASE
-1228 LEGRWG
+1228 LDGRWG
-1234 NTLSCYSYYYKKAGE
+1234 NTIACYSYYYNDTDLAYE
-1249 TDAFCTT
+1249 TSK
-1256 PYPGQPMLL
+1256 YPGQPMLL
-1265 GANGLYYTR
+1265 GPNGLYYTR
-1274 FPRFAYD
+1274 VPRYAYSNGEKRVD
-1281 STGTKILNPDKNN
+1281 GDGNPYPVSGVTFNSFTEGGLHHSLYPEIEHNYQTYDYDEFKYIADLGYDTVRCEIRYRTSTTNQLTLLNNANDAPNKPGTNIDPATYEAQNGWNN
-1294 EPYLISGLTVNSYSE
+1294 L
-1309 KETHGQIYPDLNG
+1309 
-1322 KNLQTFDYDDF
+1322 FDYDR
-1333 IYISNLGFDTLKFE
+1333 NLTD
-1347 IQCRDSVSNQDT
+1347 I
-1359 LLGGATNAPDKS
+1359 LGNR
-1371 GTTIDLNIYAN
+1371 
-1382 NSGWDDFDDFDGN
+1382 
-1395 KIDIIG
+1395 
-1401 NKLTPEQQAKD
+1401 LTDEQKKAK
-1412 PIYIVST
+1412 PLHVVAV
-1419 GNQNTA
+1419 GNQSTSV
-1425 LGQWS
+1425 GKWS

-1436 NSKGEY
+1436 DQNGDYVTKGV
-1442 ITQGHPSDF
+1442 PSDF
-1451 ISRNADETTSNP
+1451 IPRVNEADN
-1463 ETTAYKAIK
+1463 TTAYKAIQDR
-1472 AKGYEGVPVKI
+1472 GLTGLPVKVTF
-1483 SYESNVGANGNTGT
+1483 ESEQGAGSSVDSGNSGY
-1497 RIDGRWYYT
+1497 RCSARWLYT
-1506 KSTQS
+1506 NSDQE
-1511 ATVDVSVQYRND
+1511 ATVDVSVQYRNNA
-1523 SSSEWLDDT
+1523 SSDWTSDT
-1532 NDVSTAVSGTATID
+1532 NESSTAVSGLATID

-1552 FEMRNVTA
+1552 FENRNVTA
-1560 KLNAV
+1560 QLNAV

-1582 NYTKLSNIK
+1582 NYSKLENIK
-1591 TAASDFMVDTNYHLV
+1591 SAASEFIVNNNQHLV
-1606 ARFEKVEEGSLI
+1606 ARFEKVEGGSLV
-1618 LTHRKYVGPN
+1618 LTHRKYNGPD
-1628 AVGGNGYYLL
+1628 AVGGNGAYLIA
-1638 SAVIKDSQD
+1638 AVVKD
-1647 NELASFP
+1647 EGGEVLASFP
-1654 ITEGEIVI
+1654 ADEYQIII
-1662 PNIQEY
+1662 PNIQQY
-1668 RGCKIEITMTTRM
+1668 LGCDIEITMTTKM

-1687 VDWYMM
+1687 IDWYMLT
-1693 SPEGDYDNITQSEDV
+1693 PEGDYDNITQSEDV

-1714 VSQTIVQWVDNLYNN
+1714 VSQTIVQSVNDLYSGSALVVN
-1729 AELVLNTLHYY
+1729 ALHYY
-1740 SDIAQV
+1740 SDIARV
-1746 TRNAV
+1746 TRKAI

-1760 NEERTYT
+1760 NEVRTYT
-1767 KVIVLD
+1767 KPVDLD
-1773 DQYIQDHGYEITN
+1773 DEYIDTNGYTITDK
-1786 ELIYDNAP
+1786 LIYDNAP
-1794 AIEDLYKDCVWRIT
+1794 AIEDLYKDCVWTIT
-1808 EQTTSKNGT
+1808 DQTTTKNGT

-1824 HSEILYNVS
+1824 HTGIIYDVNLI
-1833 LDDGINPVV
+1833 DGDNPVV
-1842 STTVKYNNYLKN
+1842 TKKVEYNNYLKN
-1854 DNNEFYKAPNAD
+1854 DNNEFYTAPNTN
-1866 ENGIPFAYWLVTKD
+1866 EMGIPFAYWLVENKD
-1880 GKEVARCYAND
+1880 GKEVARCYANE

-1905 YEETRESS
+1905 YEGTRESS

-1925 FTDESGNVKSDYLYV
+1925 FTDESGNVTSDYLYV

-1954 NGELATD
+1954 NGDLASTMN
-1961 YHTGLIVEFDRYIKV
+1961 YHTGLIVEFDRDIKV
-1976 DDQNADDAKL
+1976 SDVDAANATL
-1986 TKPLT
+1986 SRPLT
-1991 EYKYEDYDHTKLQ
+1991 EYTYNNSTYIETL
-2004 NIATDDTKES
+2004 ATDESIGS
-2014 GSLTVDG
+2014 GSLKIDPNDD

-2044 VKFDNKNKSFRRY
+2044 VKFENKKSFKHY

-2065 YYTDSNGDIVY
+2065 YYTDADGNVVEY
-2076 QQTAPQ
+2076 KQTAPQ

-2094 ETNNNNSSVTE
+2094 ETNNNNSSETA

>member
-71 SDYSADNLDTSGAGS
+71 SNYSADNLDTSGAGS

-108 VTEESTVGK
+108 VTDASSVGK

-123 NESGYDNVYLTNC
+123 DESSYDDVWLTNC

-155 YHNDRKSNIYGGSWS
+155 YHSDRKSNIYGGSWA

-190 GEKVMFYAG
+190 GEKVMFYYGDLWGSG
-199 EPSGWN
+199 EKFIRTSTSTSNNLDNGSSTQRTITKDSNSYNYHSRSVAAASAKYYISNSGSW
-205 QSTIYLYTGSEQ
+205 
-217 SGDSVSKSGVSN
+217 SGVQMQEN
-229 GLSGYVLGAFCVA
+229 AVA
-242 PDINYYVGHDKYA
+242 GK
-255 PYSVKPTAGAAYV
+255 AYV
-268 LSGDE
+268 LNNN
-273 SSSSGFTKIST
+273 SGFSGST
-284 NSSGNSLYSLNKGA
+284 ANNVYSLSAG
-298 TLTATTTCDSSIQ
+298 TTTVSTTAEPTIQ
-311 AGSSLNVN
+311 NGSKLSVS
-319 TSTAA
+319 TSNA
-324 GKSTI
+324 GKSVVGITNSVKYCI
-329 GKNNTIEYY
+329 TSDNSSYSEYT
-338 IGDSAGNYSKYSLSN
+338 LTN

-381 DTDTFTVESTPTL
+381 DTDTFTVESTQTL

-444 GNNTLQFS
+444 GNNTLKFS

-486 VYGVTLAVNNDADV
+486 VYGVTLAVNDDADV

-506 AYGRSDTITEGMVTT
+506 AYGQSDTITEGMVTP
-521 IPVGTKVTVTAT
+521 IPVGNKVTVTAT

-560 ITENDGVIQTVIN
+560 ITENDGIIQTVIN

-687 KSKGFKTSNRYYKV
+687 KSKGFKTSDRYYKV

-815 VTVKAKAGYECSGL
+815 VTVKAKTGYECSGL

-909 FIDFTVTGATQV
+909 FKDFTVTGATQV

-948 EENSGVLQTD
+948 EENSGTLVNNI
-958 KYLIYGTSNNPNS
+958 YLIYGTDQNPSTWKNS
-971 FTNVVPVY
+971 LPIY
-979 LLNDGSFVAKL
+979 KLSDGSFVAKFTDVSL
-990 DYSKL
+990 ST
-995 KVNQDYYFAL
+995 NQTYYFGL
-1005 SGTNTGDLYK
+1005 SGSTSYK
-1015 QMYWQTDKYLNKVT
+1015 NMYWTSTSWSDVPVSSSDT
-1029 VECTDPDNVEAG
+1029 TNVEANKSNYG
-1041 YNEYNLDNVRYNFGR
+1041 LTENNVYTNYRFGN
-1056 FKIKSDTVT
+1056 FKIVSDTVT
-1065 GITICVGKDDG
+1065 GITICVGKDD
-1076 SGNGNVKEP
+1076 GNGNVKEP

-1108 TSVEGG
+1108 TSIEGG
-1114 THEMAETRVLGGYD
+1114 THEMAETRVLEGYD
-1128 KIISENEVD
+1128 KVISENAGD

-1191 KVAGDE
+1191 KVTGDE

-1234 NTLSCYSYYYKKAGE
+1234 NTLSCYSYYYKKAGSK
-1249 TDAFCTT
+1249 DAFCTT

-1281 STGTKILNPDKNN
+1281 STGTKILNPDNNN

-1309 KETHGQIYPDLNG
+1309 NETHGQIYPDLNG

-1347 IQCRDSVSNQDT
+1347 IQCRDSVSNQHT

-1371 GTTIDLNIYAN
+1371 GTTIDLNVYAN

-1401 NKLTPEQQAKD
+1401 NKLTPEQQTKD

-1854 DNNEFYKAPNAD
+1854 SNNEFYKAPNANAD
-1866 ENGIPFAYWLVTKD
+1866 GIPFAYWLVTKD

-1954 NGELATD
+1954 SGDLASTMD
-1961 YHTGLIVEFDRYIKV
+1961 YHTGLIVEFDRDIKV
-1976 DDQNADDAKL
+1976 SDADADNAKL
-1986 TKPLT
+1986 SSPLT
-1991 EYKYEDYDHTKLQ
+1991 DYTYDDSTYIETL
-2004 NIATDDTKES
+2004 ATDKSIVS
-2014 GSLTVDG
+2014 GSLKIDPNDD

-2044 VKFDNKNKSFRRY
+2044 VKFENKKSFRHY

-2094 ETNNNNSSVTE
+2094 ETNNNNSSETA

>member
-25 TMVVGMVTFNAAAIP
+25 TMVVGIVTFNAAAIP

-123 NESGYDNVYLTNC
+123 NESGYDNVYSTNC

-190 GEKVMFYAG
+190 GEKVMFYYGDLWGSGEKFIRTSTSTSNNLDNGSSTQRTITKDSNSYNYHSRSVAAASAKYYISNSGSWSGEQMQEKAVAG
-199 EPSGWN
+199 
-205 QSTIYLYTGSEQ
+205 
-217 SGDSVSKSGVSN
+217 K
-229 GLSGYVLGAFCVA
+229 
-242 PDINYYVGHDKYA
+242 
-255 PYSVKPTAGAAYV
+255 AYV
-268 LSGDE
+268 LNNN
-273 SSSSGFTKIST
+273 SGFSGST
-284 NSSGNSLYSLNKGA
+284 DNNVYSLSAG
-298 TLTATTTCDSSIQ
+298 TTTVSTTAESTIQ
-311 AGSSLNVN
+311 NGSKLSVS
-319 TSTAA
+319 TSDA
-324 GKSTI
+324 GKSVVGITNSVKYCI
-329 GKNNTIEYY
+329 TSDNSSYSEYT
-338 IGDSAGNYSKYSLSN
+338 LTN

-437 TVKTLTS
+437 TIKTLTS
-444 GNNTLQFS
+444 GNNTLKFS

-486 VYGVTLAVNNDADV
+486 VYGVTLAVNDDADV

-506 AYGRSDTITEGMVTT
+506 AYGQSDTITEGMVT
-521 IPVGTKVTVTAT
+521 PVPAGNKVTVTAT
-533 ITDTANKAFSKF
+533 VTDTANKAFSKF

-573 DVEKRK
+573 DVEKRT

-588 DKVNHTEQTSGKYL
+588 DKDNHTEQTSGKYL

-615 KTVTMTACAADP
+615 KTVTMTACADDP

-687 KSKGFKTSNRYYKV
+687 KSKGFKTSDRYYKV

-783 QTYTINLVK
+783 QTYAINLVD

-815 VTVKAKAGYECSGL
+815 VTVKAKTGYECSGL

-837 NVTVTKNADGTY
+837 NVTVTKNDDGTY

-866 KQAVNVTVS
+866 KQAANVTVS

-900 KAAPKSDNT
+900 KAAPKSDNV
-909 FIDFTVTGATQV
+909 FKNFTVTGATQV

-958 KYLIYGTSNNPNS
+958 KYLIYQYSQNDANPSLLTKSLPIYRLSDGTFIARFSEEEVANMQH
-971 FTNVVPVY
+971 
-979 LLNDGSFVAKL
+979 NDI
-990 DYSKL
+990 
-995 KVNQDYYFAL
+995 YFAL
-1005 SGTNTGDLYK
+1005 SSSKNYSDIYWTNN
-1015 QMYWQTDKYLNKVT
+1015 QNVT
-1029 VECTDPDNVEAG
+1029 VKTDPEDTTLIYADLRTPDGG
-1041 YNEYNLDNVRYNFGR
+1041 YKVGHIWLDNTQVIGME
-1056 FKIKSDTVT
+1056 IE
-1065 GITICVGKDDG
+1065 VGVDDG
-1076 SGNGNVKEP
+1076 KGNVQYP
-1085 YYQVIPTVEQLP
+1085 NYVVRPIVEQLP

-1108 TSVEGG
+1108 TTISGG
-1114 THEMAETRVLGGYD
+1114 TADMAETRVLSGYD
-1128 KIISENEVD
+1128 KILSEVETD
-1137 RDCRY
+1137 THCKY
-1142 RAHKD
+1142 RSSKGK
-1147 SYLTIQTTMDATR
+1147 SLSIQTTMDSTKYA
-1160 YSNGYYVYAF
+1160 NGYYVYAF
-1170 CINGLNYPA
+1170 CINGISYPA
-1179 LEIKSG
+1179 LETSAG

-1191 KVAGDE
+1191 MVSGNE
-1197 KNSIVEI
+1197 ENSIVEI

-1234 NTLSCYSYYYKKAGE
+1234 NTLSCYSYYYTGE
-1249 TDAFCTT
+1249 YNDGKPVALETSG
-1256 PYPGQPMLL
+1256 YPGQPMLL
-1265 GANGLYYTR
+1265 GTNGLYYTR
-1274 FPRFAYD
+1274 FPRYSYD
-1281 STGTKILNPDKNN
+1281 ETGTKRINSNTNN
-1294 EPYLISGLTVNSYSE
+1294 PYLISGVTVNSFSE
-1309 KETHGQIYPDLNG
+1309 KELHGDIYPDLKD

-1347 IQCRDSVSNQDT
+1347 IQCRYSVSNQHT
-1359 LLGGATNAPDKS
+1359 LLNGATNAPVMS
-1371 GTTIDLNIYAN
+1371 GTINLSDYE
-1382 NSGWDDFDDFDGN
+1382 SKGWENFYDFDGN

-1401 NKLTPEQQAKD
+1401 NKLSPEQQAKD

-1463 ETTAYKAIK
+1463 ETTAYEAIK
-1472 AKGYEGVPVKI
+1472 DQGYEGVPVKI
-1483 SYESNVGANGNTGT
+1483 CYESNVGADGNTGT

-1506 KSTQS
+1506 KSTQN

-1532 NDVSTAVSGTATID
+1532 NNVSTAVSGTATID

-1773 DQYIQDHGYEITN
+1773 DKYIQDHNYEITN

-1794 AIEDLYKDCVWRIT
+1794 AIEDLYKDCVWKVT

-1817 TATIWGT
+1817 TATIWGI
-1824 HSEILYNVS
+1824 HSERPCNVH

-1854 DNNEFYKAPNAD
+1854 NNNEFYKAPNANAD
-1866 ENGIPFAYWLVTKD
+1866 GIPFAYWLVTKD

-1954 NGELATD
+1954 SGDLASTMN
-1961 YHTGLIVEFDRYIKV
+1961 YHTGLIVEFDRDIKV
-1976 DDQNADDAKL
+1976 SDADADNAKL
-1986 TKPLT
+1986 SSPLT
-1991 EYKYEDYDHTKLQ
+1991 DYTYADSTYIETL
-2004 NIATDDTKES
+2004 ATDKSIVS
-2014 GSLTVDG
+2014 GSLKIDPNDD

-2044 VKFDNKNKSFRRY
+2044 VKFENKKSFRHY